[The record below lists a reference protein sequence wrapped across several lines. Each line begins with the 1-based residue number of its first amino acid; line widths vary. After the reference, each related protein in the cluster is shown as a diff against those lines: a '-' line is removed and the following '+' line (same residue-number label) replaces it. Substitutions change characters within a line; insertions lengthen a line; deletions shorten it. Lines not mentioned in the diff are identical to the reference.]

1 MRKPEDHDEYYDVPA
16 GEVLPD
22 TKVTKPTGP
31 FGVYHVDLPVDLE
44 QLHRV
49 DPPSRPVS
57 SQDIDKSLTQADI
70 PTTQDFPEGIEHTI
84 GEYRT
89 TPVDVFPGQDHQLP
103 VEPLSRKDIP
113 VVESSLDQI
122 HQQVPIPTDRN
133 VRRSVGGGVYHVD
146 QPVALETLHR
156 VEKPSFQSGEYPI
169 DQSVDS
175 IEPDDANISYS
186 QQIPSDQD
194 YNIGKLSAPDIPY
207 VEMRKPEDHDEY
219 YDVPAGEV
227 LPDTKVTKPTGPFG
241 VYHVDLPV
249 DLEQLHRVDPP
260 SRPVSSQD
268 IDKSLTQADIPTT
281 QDFPEG
287 IEHTIGEY
295 RTTPVDVVPGQDH
308 DLPVEP
314 LSRKDIPVVESS
326 VDQIHQQVPIPT
338 DRNVRRSVGGGVY
351 HVDQPVALETLHRVE
366 KPSFQSGEYPIDQ
379 SVDSIEPVDA
389 NIAYSQQIPSDQ
401 DYNIGKLSAPDIPH
415 VEMRKPEDHD
425 EYYDVPTGEVLPDTK
440 VTKPTGPFGVYHV
453 DLPVD
458 LEQLHRVDPPSRPVS
473 SQDIDKSLTQADIP
487 TTQDFPEGIEHTIGE
502 YRTTPVDVV
511 PGQDHD
517 LPVEPLSRKDIPVV
531 ESSVDQIHQQVP
543 IPTDQN
549 VRRSVGGG
557 VYHVDQPVALETLH
571 RVEKPSFQSGE
582 YPINQSVDS
591 IEPVETN
598 ISYSQQ
604 IPSDQDYN
612 IGKLSAPDIPHVE
625 MRKPEDHDEYYDVPT
640 GEVLPDSKVTKPT
653 GPFGVYHVDLPMD
666 LEQLRRV
673 DPPSRPVSS
682 QDIDKSLTQA
692 DIPTTQDFPEGIVHT
707 IGEYRTTPV
716 DIVPGQDHQ
725 LPVEPLSRKDIP
737 VVESSVD
744 QIHQQVPI
752 PTDRNV
758 RRSVGGGVYHVDQP
772 VALETLH
779 RVEKP
784 SFQSGEFPINQSV
797 DSIEPVETNISYSQQ
812 IPSDQDYNI
821 GKLSAPDIPHV
832 EMRKPEDHDEYYD
845 VPTGEVLPD
854 TKVTKPTGSFGV
866 YHVDLPVDL
875 EQLHRV
881 DPPSRPVSSQ
891 DIDKSLTQ
899 ADIRSTQDF
908 PEGIEHTIGEY
919 RTTPVYVFP
928 GQDHQLPV
936 EPLSRKDIH
945 VVEPSVGY
953 IGQQVPIPTDQN
965 IRRSVGGSVYP
976 VDHPVIPGTL
986 HYVDREYPVGQ
997 SADTTETGDVTLL
1010 HGRQLLPDQDYNIE
1024 ILSPQ
1029 DIPQVQMSK
1038 TKDNFQY
1045 HDLPASKQLQSIDVA
1060 KPSGPFGV
1068 YHVDLPVDLE
1078 QLHRA
1083 AKPSSQ
1089 GGSQP
1094 VDKPAGNADVTT
1106 RHDTPEIIGQSI
1118 GEYHTTPDLPT
1129 SQGQLPTKQDD
1140 HIIKQPIAPGVQ
1152 YNKISTQDTDAVHI
1166 PTDQYGQPISP
1177 FTAQDDHGNRLSI
1190 GAGVYHVD
1198 VPSNLEQLHRVDQH
1212 SQLRPTSDIDQP
1224 THQDVQGNIGLR
1236 AGQDVENNVVIPA
1249 PEGIRS
1255 VTVVSTPGIH
1265 HMSSQI
1271 VDMQSPVTSSDLK
1284 FPLAQEQYTGE
1295 GIPVPTSRD
1304 QLKKADIHIGEGQE
1318 LSSIEQLTDKGSSS
1332 VDPRG
1337 FALPSNKGNTYIG
1350 GLPVHADLPTSQE
1363 DHRDGLSTNRP
1374 SFHSDTPTGGSRL
1387 HHVDL
1392 STGQDSCKPIDLSV
1406 DQDPLV
1412 DNFPADQYCYY
1423 VDPPITEKISLAH
1436 ETTDLSTN
1444 KHIPLHSFHLS
1455 TGQDVH
1461 QHLPLQAHQVEL
1473 HHDDSRTEDGN
1484 QDTNK
1489 IVGVHCD
1496 KVSAGGQILT
1506 TVLTSDSDVGHL
1518 QEEDHNVD
1526 GSVSSDGAVPSIQA
1540 QVQNLNVTSCQ
1551 GQLKKDDL
1559 SSGQD
1564 KFKSVQ
1570 NTGQHRDDHE
1580 CRYGLKHTD
1589 QHGDDHEC
1597 RYGLKHTD
1605 QHGDDH
1611 ECRYGLKHTDQHGDD
1626 HECRYG
1632 LKHSDQHGDD
1642 HECRYGL
1649 KHSDQHGDDH
1659 ECRYGLKHTD
1669 QHGDDHECRYGL
1681 KHTDQHG
1688 DDHECRYGLK
1698 HTDQHGDDHE
1708 CRYGLKHTDQHG
1720 DDHECRYGL
1729 KHTDQHG
1736 DDHECRYGLKHTD
1749 QHGDDHECRYGLK
1762 HTDQHGDDH
1771 ECRYGLKHSDQHG
1784 DDHEYG
1790 LKHTDQHG
1798 DDRECRYGLKDSEQR
1813 QDDFQCQY
1821 SIKYI
1826 DQHRDNKECEYS
1838 LRHTDQGNVFECQY
1852 DLEHSDQYRDDQYCF
1867 YINPPVT
1874 EQIFLAPQTADPS
1887 VSKHVPLHCFH
1898 LSTGQ
1903 DVQQHIPLQSHQVDL
1918 RHADSQTGE
1927 NGNQVGDKTVDIHC
1941 NKVSTGGQILT
1952 TVLTSD
1958 SDAGHLQEEG
1968 GIVSVVQTHVQK
1980 NPTSEG
1986 AQSQKDD
1993 LSTGQGQSKLV
2004 QGTEQ
2009 QGTEYSFGQG
2019 LQQSSSTEC
2028 KYTFEHT
2035 GQSGESSSYNIE
2047 QTHITHSFP
2056 KSDELSGHQQGDVSI
2071 LHLSTQQP
2079 DAPSSSRS
2087 QSSTTQQGDI
2097 SYSTHISSQSTS
2109 DQDTLQFQDS
2119 RTPTVLSDPTKEVT
2133 TKKSSRKSRKSNR
2146 KKKKTSSQARLAV
2159 AGKTPT
2165 ITITEDSS
2173 SPHHDDDDEESDD
2186 YLRFIE
2192 KHQQKMQQQ
2201 QQQAAAAV
2209 DKAGQEPTTT
2219 TTTTVSSEGH
2229 GEESDDESEGK
2240 TRSVASIIQMFEQ
2253 TSDTALQ
2260 SSATDIVREVQ
2271 KSAQAT
2277 LRKESQEFVKQDSS
2291 EWVVIDDSDLDGF
2304 DAEKVPSANGT
2315 YVETEDSAPK
2325 VEEWVK
2331 VSAVKEK
2338 FEDKIKNGSM
2348 SEKTIIREATKVH
2361 TSTLA
2366 KHKSSEK
2373 ADDVDQPYGVPE
2385 PPDAHFKTPSDDE
2398 NLEFSEKLKMFTGK
2412 HAQNYY
2418 VTTQPDELLSSD
2430 EETPDTTSKGSERSY
2445 QTASETSEIRSE
2457 TVKVSS
2463 TGEQKSEVVEERRE
2477 STSSLIAKFEEA
2489 TTREKPS
2496 KKEAMSFDKDS
2507 KETVQKE
2514 VTKSWKTDSSQSA
2527 VQEIKESHVFQEKKE
2542 SISSEG
2548 ETPDL
2553 KEFPKESKETV
2564 SSVEKSFKTE
2574 TTEMKQKVE
2583 YSVDDGKVKE
2593 IFTSEDSQILSSKTL
2608 DKTISSLD
2616 KDISPELKDK
2626 SPSPEPQLK
2635 SRLHEAKEKT
2645 PSPEPQ
2651 LKSPSPEP
2659 QLKTPS
2665 PEPKEKTPSPE
2676 PKEKTPSPEPKEKSP
2691 SPKPKDKSPSP
2702 LQLKSKSPSP
2712 EPKEKTPSPP
2722 HMKSKSPSPPHL
2734 KSKSPSPEPKDKSP
2748 SPSHLKS
2755 KSPSPELKDKTPSPK
2770 LQLKSSSPKPKDKS
2784 PSPPHLKS
2792 KSPSP
2797 PHLKS
2802 KSPSPEPKDKSP
2814 SPLQLKSKSPS
2825 PEVKDK
2831 SPSPLHFKSKSPSPD
2846 LKEKS
2851 PSPPHLKSKSPSP
2864 SHLKSKSPSPEPK
2877 DKSPSPLQLK
2887 SKSPSPEPKDKSPS
2901 PLQLKSKSPSP
2912 ELKDKSPSPLQL
2924 KSKSPSPELKD
2935 KSPSP
2940 LQLKSKS
2947 PSPEPKDKSP
2957 SPLRLKS
2964 KSPSPEPKEK
2974 TPSPLRLKSKSPSPE
2989 PKDKS
2994 LSPLHLKSK
3003 SPSPELKEKTP
3014 SPLRLKSKSP
3024 SPEPKSKTPS
3034 PLQQKSKSPS
3044 PELKDKAPSPLHL
3057 KSKSPSPEIKEKT
3070 PSPPHLKSKSPSPE
3084 LKDKPPSPPH
3094 LKSKLPSPPHLKSKS
3109 PSPEPKGK
3117 TPSPEPKEKT
3127 PSPPHIKS
3135 KSPSPEPKAKSPSP
3149 PRLKSKS
3156 PSPEP
3161 KEKILS
3167 SKPQLKSPSP
3177 EPQLK
3182 ASSPEPQASEICPK
3196 PYDEEDFE
3204 IIEQEEILEAKI
3216 SIERQTPFEPAAIDL
3231 SSTDKVC
3238 PPKEHG
3244 AEPPDDG
3251 LQTQLEEEP
3260 HKDTDYEISRR
3271 EVFLEKESRSFYT
3284 SKPEPSKDIIS
3295 SKFAD
3300 KDVHTIVSTTSVK
3313 EVSTTI
3319 SEHTT
3324 KVIEDED
3331 KESTTISSEKDFLSK
3346 NEMRSPVCDD
3356 VQESK
3361 VVESVPADSVEVSPV
3376 EQKITRKSSS
3386 GELFEISRQEEK
3398 MIIDSPEKLEIHE
3411 WQTPAP
3417 EATERFDRQAESMS
3431 DESLVE
3437 VQLDA
3442 LKEDIREKV
3451 LEETQ
3456 ERAVKRLQQL
3466 QDVSDEESDEIFTHT
3481 DQRTKEEFTERS
3493 YEDSKKKVSS
3503 TESPGLS
3510 PTADHLKKD
3519 LGDRTEITYEFPVQ
3533 EDLSS
3538 DEGSKGSSLE
3548 MFLTHEKS
3556 CQEEEEEEKYTSP
3569 KDQTSVTHEQRIST
3583 VTSEYKTS
3591 STSEMIEESISKEEK
3606 SVYSSKISQEYRVED
3621 EQDMTSDEETSEEIQ
3636 ETDTSKKTAPQFSSI
3651 LSEEA
3656 TYFEIS
3662 RQEQFMTVASP
3673 EKIEYK
3679 TPAKSDGLS
3688 FSADPFLVSSA
3699 LAHETSVESIRSIPK
3714 AESPLTEQSPKH
3726 VAKDDTSDRTE
3737 EKYSVDLAALQAESD
3752 AKFKETSPH
3761 DFQEEKYLSSDDES
3775 DDDDHDDVDIMTEMD
3790 YMSKSQSIDVT
3801 DEMEKRSEDITDSG
3815 FKSGADDDLSRRST
3829 DKDQVDFTK
3838 SFPFQTSEEQLV
3850 KEEISNKEVRNESF
3864 KQETRVQETTVH
3876 EGSIEERK
3884 VLDDITPSKFTSESK
3899 IIEDVKVKRSET
3911 ATTEESTT
3919 RSTTVGDE
3927 IQSIKDETRSVK
3939 QKDVE
3944 SESKREQATVEDE
3957 FQKETTEELTT
3968 KDALKMHSEL
3978 TEGKSQTFEEDGTK
3992 IEISQEKSSVCDKSF
4007 EEEIGKQ
4014 QYEKESKDGEIQKI
4028 EDLEQKLTEKDSKL
4042 EIVTDTVSRE
4052 DDFQKEIKKEVAV
4065 KDESKLSM
4073 TITDDLMEIDKTDK
4087 KFKSQTSE
4095 IEENVQ
4101 HEDTFHKEVV
4111 ELKEPETARVLEVIE
4126 GEDSGGESD
4135 HSFIEHSDEENEQME
4150 ALTRSGHLMTST
4162 RMEDLV
4168 EEEVDETEAE
4178 DQFIDRREYFEHQ
4191 QRDTIDF
4198 RIVQRNGG
4206 PDFNATDRFPPL
4218 HPDKDVTSVRKGTLK
4233 DSDIPS
4239 KSQQPVQ
4246 PQEDQIPFLGKQE
4259 TVQEITDTKT
4269 STLTNEKST
4278 IGQSTGLFPSES
4290 LKETEKVSHKIATDK
4305 VNFTEDF
4312 TSYNSHIT
4320 DDYTNYSSDFSSYHR
4335 DGSGLGARNILV
4347 PSSSTEAQERSAT
4360 PSASDDDDSS
4370 GEYYSTERIKKL
4382 RAIDQ
4387 MTESIEY
4394 PLKDKTDKDSN
4405 GRPLSPTE
4413 YTLMTESQ
4421 LELHEALQSVVDDQD
4436 IMTQSM
4442 IESHESLT
4450 QSMIDPMTQSQIGEE
4465 FRRSLDSQSDIDSR
4479 MSIELSREAELEQ
4492 EESDLKKDE
4501 ERPPSPSEFTLLTS
4515 LEQEELAKALGLQDN
4530 GLTAVEI
4537 EDEYES
4543 VDKDRDETSQQL
4555 AQQPSA
4561 PTRDDQFTADAD
4573 LKGIDKQEIIFEQ
4586 MVEQIVCEGNKISMP
4601 DSTLQDEDS
4610 VSTEPALMS
4619 SSQSRDNNTYSSISS
4634 SDFGEQVAAV
4644 QSQQPCREDSGS
4656 DDRALTEEDFERMMS
4671 SYENVYDGVQLAPEV
4686 SKLAMNAS
4694 DLDIGD
4700 RFDTKQLDLH
4710 LQPTGRSSSYEQ
4722 LYKETGEEI
4731 AETSEQA
4738 EQVVYSAE
4746 SKEDMPRTD
4755 QHDVQRELITAAKD
4769 EEEKEEE
4776 EEENLSSSSSEVAQV
4791 EDVDFLPDAEM
4802 RDTSEEKT
4810 EETDVEEQFSP
4821 LPKSSPAS
4829 KGALDLRLEDKF
4841 FSFTQSPVES
4851 PTAEIANEISPAQ
4864 DLLDV
4869 KDMQIT
4875 VGLSPSEINA
4885 KSKLGSLS
4893 EFYETKTTED
4903 FKTMSKI
4910 IASKTP
4916 RVEYEKDSGE
4926 SFNIPRISTDSDT
4939 TEERLELDNVT
4950 EQSATS
4956 LMSEEHDGTEDD
4968 YKRETPEERAERLS
4982 SMAFDNM
4989 GFAGEDVV
4997 DSEIKTHSDDFSEES
5012 PSLAAKEISPE
5023 DLEEKSHQFDFPAVH
5038 QEIWQMGIQALGK
5051 TKLSE
5056 ENEMFSSS
5064 MKFEEVTHKVS
5075 FEKDDDEESG
5085 AAMYSESEETSRSES
5100 GDTKDQNSF
5109 QESIQRSK
5117 TSDGQFEAT
5126 SEIRT
5131 EKTIVTSSRAQVSLS
5146 ESQSKMI
5153 TETKVYQAKEPS
5165 EGIELTGHDATEKT
5179 ARHLTTT
5186 ASEPIISHP
5195 FDQSTVET
5203 ISPEAS
5209 SSDSEGFYDKES
5221 GKKLPWETV
5230 HHFSRQFSDNY
5241 LEQQEK
5247 QGIVTVQSVDMGVF
5261 YRRSSK
5267 DYSNITFSEQDI
5279 SESIAE
5285 EEEEPPKRVTFT
5297 LSEDLE
5303 EFPSEVATGSDESK
5317 HDDEV
5322 EQEIRKPDDIF
5333 DESVKDQIVVK
5344 TIKKQPTAL
5353 SKTEEPVVTTSKT
5366 EEPVVTTSKTE
5377 EPVVTTSRTEEPV
5390 VTTSKTEE
5398 PVVTTSKT
5406 EEPVV
5411 TTSKTEEPV
5420 VTTSK
5425 TEEPVVTTSKTEE
5438 SIITTSKT
5446 EEPIVT
5452 TSKTEK
5458 SVFSTFKTEEHVTS
5472 SKGEEPVITTVK
5484 TEHITTT
5491 YKTGEPV
5498 ITTSKK
5504 EESVIK
5510 TSKTEE
5516 PVITT
5521 SRTEDI
5527 TIASEAEEPAFVT
5540 SKTEHVTTSTT
5551 EEPVVTTSKTEE
5563 YVTSTTE
5570 EPVVTTSKTEEY
5582 VTSTTE
5588 EPVITTSKT
5597 EEYVT
5602 TSTTEEPVIITSK
5615 TEERIITS
5623 TTKEPVVT
5631 TFKSEEHV
5639 KTSKTEECVITTS
5652 KAEEPVSTTMTEEHV
5667 TTKSESEEP
5676 VVTTTRTER
5685 IITTSKIGEPVITTS
5700 KTEHVTTTSK
5710 TGEPDVTTTK
5720 TEEFFTT
5727 TSEPGE
5733 PVITTSETG
5742 EPVVTTSKTEE
5753 RVITTSKREEPVI
5766 RTSKTEHFTVDPKD
5780 KFDIPTAKT
5789 DHVTTTTKSAHVTVT
5804 STVEHV
5810 IKTSKKKDD
5819 IEEAEE
5825 ESIVEAKKDI
5835 LEPYDRMSGE
5845 YEATVLAN
5853 IMDDHSSKQ
5862 EKAPESPDEL
5872 SREDTLKEKDLEY
5885 EMVSKSAGD
5894 LASPSESKSSDL
5906 SLDLSSEKLP
5916 SKDDL
5921 DEEHQLRPK
5930 PDSEEVSPKSGIIGV
5945 VSIESRMAQK
5955 ELLQESADEKDRS
5968 LSPSVDSDEL
5978 STTYES
5984 QAELQEELWS
5994 EIPPVDRYP
6003 APARRK
6009 HYADGESSEAE
6020 KESPEIELSPIAEA
6034 PASKT
6039 DSEEQ
6044 EESKMTAQ
6052 DRRVTFL
6059 SEESK
6064 EKLRQSISNEDLVK
6078 TSTSSSEVSNEPT
6091 LLAASYDL
6099 DSGHVSHIV
6108 TAYDMSPDTIE
6119 SQVPHPPAPKA
6130 ILSSPEDDVFEVEP
6144 TVGTT
6149 RTDEPCTEP
6158 DSEKSYTGPQSE
6170 VIIIEDICV
6179 SKDKTGSESTESLP
6193 PTPAPTPKDAT
6204 TIKDTVCNLQD
6215 AANKLQT
6222 EGLFDR
6228 QFGSVSSE
6236 TSEKRPSSFEKD
6248 FSKDESSDDDDDHG
6262 QSFEMVSPTEIIGY
6276 DQYAAKYLQ
6285 GGIAGCIE
6293 TASLTASVESLSTS
6307 GSSFADLRASEPT
6320 SMKSSLEEFASA
6332 TAFVEPS
6339 APPMEEV
6346 CKIPSSH
6353 TMKPDTDSSPD
6364 QSLFSSS
6371 DASEK
6376 GAATMDIV
6384 ASSVAS
6390 PGACRPDLLPSDS
6403 FQKSLSTEEISETE
6417 NIEDIAADR
6426 ISQLPNGP
6434 TEVDFQ
6440 PDIDSVSSTVKTVV
6454 PAAPPDLVQS
6464 SPSYVME
6471 EEKSQQ
6477 EDVAMELEDNQI
6489 SAGSDAAV
6497 RDVMTDSLIED
6508 VKLSAEQQEVLVTSD
6523 QTLYELEMPMEEEAS
6538 PIEQVGPTSATVSI
6552 TETTSSVVVKTEA
6565 PTVEFHEE
6573 QREIYPAEMVESR
6586 SPTEIVGLEPVLDD
6600 LEEQPYELKKD
6611 EIYPGKRALEFDVS
6625 SYETLLEESKERQQE
6640 GETSVVEVSHLIR
6653 EDQRINLD
6661 DTDEETVQFSDQLK
6675 SDHDVSFVHTSEKV
6689 CTDMVEEEFSDLS
6702 KDASYEQVELAESS
6716 LEFAEKAEEELE
6728 ALAGKTPEISFEPSK
6743 GEQDL
6748 DRPISPTP
6756 QDSQEGVL
6764 SDDYEKVSASISTE
6778 ELEKTAT
6785 VFVDSVLEEA
6795 SKVQEKAQVF
6805 PEQTEAEKPIDET
6818 TFDDSKESEKMVA
6831 FSFSEQFDPSMMCRS
6846 QPAFFSAPP
6855 PPSHPPPFTKQRDDD
6870 MPEITITEH
6879 LHKSIDKDDFV
6890 PSGFVPSHMPD
6901 SSSEQEDKESDEK
6914 ESGDDSPKGE
6924 GMSYFEMIQDEMEFE
6939 SEETEKNGVSSHEPS
6954 SSAFVIADAHA
6965 GSAKTFTSEQ
6975 ELEWNVQKFSE
6986 TPDKVPTTS
6995 SFEDSFSLQTKTEPV
7010 PISSSKQ
7017 FQRDSET
7024 KDSSKNGFLG
7034 FEPSVMHATDILSPE
7049 DIADTSSVDSFT
7061 TVVGVDQEG
7070 DECDDDRLADVASM
7084 TSSIHSDIYSMHTE
7098 PEEEEPYDWPLLTEE
7113 DKSGESSPC
7122 SDRFEMIGKT
7132 ALSVISEKS
7141 DEDRFEMIE
7150 KDELEALSDSHSS
7163 SKTSPEMISASP
7175 GTVGHTHGYPNIRY
7189 AGRSREKDDGSAAS
7203 SVSSSLLEFER
7214 LEGEI
7219 GQFGSLGSN
7228 EAHSLPSSFD
7238 SRNFHWRAADRD
7250 DVSVASSLGEFE
7262 RLERQIALGGSIGSF
7277 SSIDKLMPS
7286 GQGSATNGSMSSL
7299 AEFENLEKECTGG
7312 GYSSSGDDRHSSSSG
7327 HSKRSASSSL
7337 AEFERLEQEIVISE
7351 ELAAEAKKIA
7361 SILESGELPEYPESE
7376 SLGSSYQSNGHMRD
7390 VPEIIGNFDIEQ
7402 DSIDGDDIDKDSL
7415 SSEEPKMQDV
7425 SQVAKEEEDDIDSL
7439 DGDSKDEL
7447 TSSVIFVSNAEIQD
7461 SSEMG
7466 QFDFDR
7472 DSLQGDDTAMQFS
7485 VESLQLD
7492 QDASF
7497 DMHSSVDSLEI
7508 KDKFSRDM
7516 QSSADSLELKERMSK
7531 EMVDSTDSL
7540 EFKDTVKDTDKFET
7554 DSLVD
7559 QDDIMQT
7566 SSDSLDAFPALTHQN
7581 IMEASL
7587 ESARWS
7593 LSSSYFS
7600 HSSQETLR
7608 SESHSDSSHSRDV
7621 MQMSA
7626 ESVDFDKDR
7635 RFESSDTEMD
7645 YKTVSSKTLTSS
7657 ALDPEIRMITGISHP
7672 NNPFLDNEGN
7682 VRTDL
7687 GYPGHFRN
7695 KYEYSKFDKE
7705 GNYRWN
7711 TEFEETTRNNS
7722 YLNWGPYQEKKKVYT
7737 MTEWEAMR
7745 NAKKRS
7751 ADNEELGGDSEQ
7763 VSVIPDNHFAQLNNK
7778 EVSSNLPSEHTTSHP
7793 RTSSPPPSTVLRPS
7807 SPVSS
7812 TTATTTT
7819 TTTTTT
7825 YYSSS
7830 NSSSSS
7836 SSTYHAAVTRPDSSS
7851 TSQTAATSDP
7861 LLYHHK
7867 HTDLPQQMSTEESQ
7881 SKTEDRR
7888 DSDVAPDAET
7898 EDSAQATS
7906 LMMKKEIHKKT
7917 YMRDGREETF
7927 IQEESRVEQQNETPE
7942 ELRESMQQIID
7953 QFMQTPSEFDQRQ
7966 CLEDD
7971 V

>member
-1 MRKPEDHDEYYDVPA
+1 MTAILTPASAHYVIKTDRRLHPPGSPKFESDGNSSFLRAARDGNLSEVLEYLKGSTDINTSNSNGLNALHLASKEGHINIVTELLRRGANVEAATKKGNTALHIASLAGHEEIVKILVQNGAKVNVQSMTGFTPLYMAAQEGHSEVVKFLLDNGASQSLATVDGFTPLAVALQQGHDKVVAVLLEHDTKGKVRLPALHIAAKKDDIGSANLLLQNDHNADSSTKSGGLVNDTTKSGFTPLHIAAHYGNVNVGTLLIQKGADVNYKAKNNITPLHVASRWGKSNMVILLLDHDATIEERTRDGLTPLHCAARSGHENVVDLLLERGAPFSAKTKNGLTPLHMAAQGDHVDCARLLLYHKALVDDVTVDYLTPLHVAAHCGNVKTAKLLLDRKSDPNARALNGFTPLHIACKKNRIKVVELLLKYDASIEATTESGLTPLHVASFMGHMNISIYLIQHNANPDYPTVRGETALHLAARANQTDIIRILLRNGATVDAKAREQQTPLHIAARLGNVDNVVLLLQHGASPNATTKDLYTPLHIAAKEGHEEVAAALLDQGADHSLTTKKGFTPLHIAAKYGNIKVARLLLLKNAEPDVQGKNGLTPLHVATHYNHVNVALLLLDNKASPQAMAKNGYSPLHIAAKKNQMDIATTLLEFGANPAAGSKNGFTPLHLASQEGHTDMVSLLLEHKANVNDKATNGLAPIHLAAQEDKVNVAEVLVKFGSEIDPQTKAGYTPLHTACHFGQTNMVRFLLDHNASVSSTTKLGYTPLHQAAQQGHVMVINLLLKNKASPNAVTNTGQTALSIAQRLGYISVVDTLKNLTEVTETLPAIEDKYKVVAPETMTETMLSDSEDEGDDLMPQSPVFGKPLSEQHVYLPYYEGQTLQMREDTISIEKGDITSPLDLSFDKDLRKVRATSQEARTRDISPGLAYPKYLEKGPDYEAEMIYYSGDVLSPQEKHQQGHDSVIANGFSTLDQLSPSLERDRLSTCDKDSAFDRESILGRHSPYPQQAELAYARNVSSRPPTSLGSYIDDENLSYVDDIDSSSLQKGDYFAEDIYARESFRYGREAGPVYRDTMISQSVAPRTEAVVYQGELTGSIATDTGSDFRFLPDDSIPKQQDYLEHQIISHTYASHPDNRYLNNTMESSRYSSYSGSSFNTSFDPDNVAVDRTPTYSGKLKWKSFLVSFMVDARGGAMRGSRHSGVRIIIPPRKAYMPTRVTCKLIKREKLSHPPPLNEGEALASRILEMGPVGVKFLGPVIIEVPHFASLRGKEREIAIIRCDDGEKWTEHPILATEEAVNDTLNGSFEGQNSSASSLWKLDQEDELVAKRITRILTTDFPMYFAIVTRVRQENQTIGFEGGMLSSTVVPQVQTIFPEGALTKKIPVGLQAQPIAPELVAKMLGNRVAVSPIVTVAPRRRKFHKPITLTIPVPRAAQKGMINQYGGEAPTLRLLCSISGKRGTTPA
-16 GEVLPD
+16 VWEDITASTQLTFVNDCVSFTTTVSARFWLMDCQNVNEASRMATELYQEAVVVPFMAKFVIFAKRHAPEEGKLRMFCMTDDKIDKTLEKQEKFTEVARSRDVEVLQGRPQYVEMAGNLIPVTKSGDQLYVHFRAFRENRLPCTVKVRDLDQEAAARVAFMKEPKVARGEAPQSPICNLNIVLPD
-22 TKVTKPTGP
+22 VSKADSTEITSEEALEVRKRHSLLREHGIVLQDTISRAQMKIVDVADTLQGDWVMLAQQLDITMSEINKIKTDYNTVNDQALAMLHLWVEKNGEKASGNALEKALIRINREDVVKKCMYDVVTVEDEVDMAAGRVAMDQSGFDTFKEEVGISRDSSMKRGISLDVSYDEQDMIKESESAEESGSDADTERHRIAKAPP
-31 FGVYHVDLPVDLE
+31 PPAAMSQDEVLVKHVD
-44 QLHRV
+44 HR
-49 DPPSRPVS
+49 RPE
-57 SQDIDKSLTQADI
+57 AA
-70 PTTQDFPEGIEHTI
+70 
-84 GEYRT
+84 
-89 TPVDVFPGQDHQLP
+89 
-103 VEPLSRKDIP
+103 
-113 VVESSLDQI
+113 
-122 HQQVPIPTDRN
+122 
-133 VRRSVGGGVYHVD
+133 
-146 QPVALETLHR
+146 PVA
-156 VEKPSFQSGEYPI
+156 
-169 DQSVDS
+169 
-175 IEPDDANISYS
+175 
-186 QQIPSDQD
+186 
-194 YNIGKLSAPDIPY
+194 
-207 VEMRKPEDHDEY
+207 
-219 YDVPAGEV
+219 
-227 LPDTKVTKPTGPFG
+227 
-241 VYHVDLPV
+241 
-249 DLEQLHRVDPP
+249 
-260 SRPVSSQD
+260 
-268 IDKSLTQADIPTT
+268 
-281 QDFPEG
+281 
-287 IEHTIGEY
+287 
-295 RTTPVDVVPGQDH
+295 
-308 DLPVEP
+308 
-314 LSRKDIPVVESS
+314 ESS
-326 VDQIHQQVPIPT
+326 VDDT
-338 DRNVRRSVGGGVY
+338 DRKKN
-351 HVDQPVALETLHRVE
+351 AFVE
-366 KPSFQSGEYPIDQ
+366 F
-379 SVDSIEPVDA
+379 A
-389 NIAYSQQIPSDQ
+389 
-401 DYNIGKLSAPDIPH
+401 
-415 VEMRKPEDHD
+415 
-425 EYYDVPTGEVLPDTK
+425 
-440 VTKPTGPFGVYHV
+440 
-453 DLPVD
+453 
-458 LEQLHRVDPPSRPVS
+458 
-473 SQDIDKSLTQADIP
+473 
-487 TTQDFPEGIEHTIGE
+487 
-502 YRTTPVDVV
+502 
-511 PGQDHD
+511 
-517 LPVEPLSRKDIPVV
+517 
-531 ESSVDQIHQQVP
+531 
-543 IPTDQN
+543 
-549 VRRSVGGG
+549 
-557 VYHVDQPVALETLH
+557 
-571 RVEKPSFQSGE
+571 
-582 YPINQSVDS
+582 
-591 IEPVETN
+591 
-598 ISYSQQ
+598 
-604 IPSDQDYN
+604 
-612 IGKLSAPDIPHVE
+612 
-625 MRKPEDHDEYYDVPT
+625 
-640 GEVLPDSKVTKPT
+640 
-653 GPFGVYHVDLPMD
+653 
-666 LEQLRRV
+666 
-673 DPPSRPVSS
+673 
-682 QDIDKSLTQA
+682 
-692 DIPTTQDFPEGIVHT
+692 
-707 IGEYRTTPV
+707 
-716 DIVPGQDHQ
+716 
-725 LPVEPLSRKDIP
+725 
-737 VVESSVD
+737 
-744 QIHQQVPI
+744 
-752 PTDRNV
+752 
-758 RRSVGGGVYHVDQP
+758 
-772 VALETLH
+772 
-779 RVEKP
+779 
-784 SFQSGEFPINQSV
+784 
-797 DSIEPVETNISYSQQ
+797 
-812 IPSDQDYNI
+812 
-821 GKLSAPDIPHV
+821 
-832 EMRKPEDHDEYYD
+832 
-845 VPTGEVLPD
+845 
-854 TKVTKPTGSFGV
+854 
-866 YHVDLPVDL
+866 
-875 EQLHRV
+875 
-881 DPPSRPVSSQ
+881 
-891 DIDKSLTQ
+891 
-899 ADIRSTQDF
+899 
-908 PEGIEHTIGEY
+908 
-919 RTTPVYVFP
+919 
-928 GQDHQLPV
+928 
-936 EPLSRKDIH
+936 
-945 VVEPSVGY
+945 
-953 IGQQVPIPTDQN
+953 
-965 IRRSVGGSVYP
+965 
-976 VDHPVIPGTL
+976 
-986 HYVDREYPVGQ
+986 
-997 SADTTETGDVTLL
+997 
-1010 HGRQLLPDQDYNIE
+1010 RQ
-1024 ILSPQ
+1024 
-1029 DIPQVQMSK
+1029 M
-1038 TKDNFQY
+1038 
-1045 HDLPASKQLQSIDVA
+1045 
-1060 KPSGPFGV
+1060 
-1068 YHVDLPVDLE
+1068 
-1078 QLHRA
+1078 
-1083 AKPSSQ
+1083 
-1089 GGSQP
+1089 
-1094 VDKPAGNADVTT
+1094 
-1106 RHDTPEIIGQSI
+1106 
-1118 GEYHTTPDLPT
+1118 
-1129 SQGQLPTKQDD
+1129 
-1140 HIIKQPIAPGVQ
+1140 
-1152 YNKISTQDTDAVHI
+1152 
-1166 PTDQYGQPISP
+1166 
-1177 FTAQDDHGNRLSI
+1177 
-1190 GAGVYHVD
+1190 
-1198 VPSNLEQLHRVDQH
+1198 
-1212 SQLRPTSDIDQP
+1212 
-1224 THQDVQGNIGLR
+1224 
-1236 AGQDVENNVVIPA
+1236 
-1249 PEGIRS
+1249 
-1255 VTVVSTPGIH
+1255 
-1265 HMSSQI
+1265 
-1271 VDMQSPVTSSDLK
+1271 
-1284 FPLAQEQYTGE
+1284 
-1295 GIPVPTSRD
+1295 
-1304 QLKKADIHIGEGQE
+1304 
-1318 LSSIEQLTDKGSSS
+1318 
-1332 VDPRG
+1332 
-1337 FALPSNKGNTYIG
+1337 
-1350 GLPVHADLPTSQE
+1350 
-1363 DHRDGLSTNRP
+1363 
-1374 SFHSDTPTGGSRL
+1374 
-1387 HHVDL
+1387 
-1392 STGQDSCKPIDLSV
+1392 
-1406 DQDPLV
+1406 
-1412 DNFPADQYCYY
+1412 
-1423 VDPPITEKISLAH
+1423 
-1436 ETTDLSTN
+1436 
-1444 KHIPLHSFHLS
+1444 
-1455 TGQDVH
+1455 
-1461 QHLPLQAHQVEL
+1461 
-1473 HHDDSRTEDGN
+1473 
-1484 QDTNK
+1484 
-1489 IVGVHCD
+1489 
-1496 KVSAGGQILT
+1496 
-1506 TVLTSDSDVGHL
+1506 
-1518 QEEDHNVD
+1518 
-1526 GSVSSDGAVPSIQA
+1526 
-1540 QVQNLNVTSCQ
+1540 
-1551 GQLKKDDL
+1551 
-1559 SSGQD
+1559 
-1564 KFKSVQ
+1564 
-1570 NTGQHRDDHE
+1570 
-1580 CRYGLKHTD
+1580 
-1589 QHGDDHEC
+1589 
-1597 RYGLKHTD
+1597 
-1605 QHGDDH
+1605 
-1611 ECRYGLKHTDQHGDD
+1611 
-1626 HECRYG
+1626 
-1632 LKHSDQHGDD
+1632 
-1642 HECRYGL
+1642 
-1649 KHSDQHGDDH
+1649 
-1659 ECRYGLKHTD
+1659 
-1669 QHGDDHECRYGL
+1669 
-1681 KHTDQHG
+1681 
-1688 DDHECRYGLK
+1688 
-1698 HTDQHGDDHE
+1698 
-1708 CRYGLKHTDQHG
+1708 
-1720 DDHECRYGL
+1720 
-1729 KHTDQHG
+1729 
-1736 DDHECRYGLKHTD
+1736 
-1749 QHGDDHECRYGLK
+1749 
-1762 HTDQHGDDH
+1762 
-1771 ECRYGLKHSDQHG
+1771 
-1784 DDHEYG
+1784 
-1790 LKHTDQHG
+1790 
-1798 DDRECRYGLKDSEQR
+1798 
-1813 QDDFQCQY
+1813 
-1821 SIKYI
+1821 
-1826 DQHRDNKECEYS
+1826 
-1838 LRHTDQGNVFECQY
+1838 
-1852 DLEHSDQYRDDQYCF
+1852 
-1867 YINPPVT
+1867 
-1874 EQIFLAPQTADPS
+1874 
-1887 VSKHVPLHCFH
+1887 
-1898 LSTGQ
+1898 
-1903 DVQQHIPLQSHQVDL
+1903 
-1918 RHADSQTGE
+1918 
-1927 NGNQVGDKTVDIHC
+1927 
-1941 NKVSTGGQILT
+1941 
-1952 TVLTSD
+1952 
-1958 SDAGHLQEEG
+1958 
-1968 GIVSVVQTHVQK
+1968 
-1980 NPTSEG
+1980 
-1986 AQSQKDD
+1986 
-1993 LSTGQGQSKLV
+1993 
-2004 QGTEQ
+2004 
-2009 QGTEYSFGQG
+2009 
-2019 LQQSSSTEC
+2019 
-2028 KYTFEHT
+2028 
-2035 GQSGESSSYNIE
+2035 
-2047 QTHITHSFP
+2047 
-2056 KSDELSGHQQGDVSI
+2056 DELSDMEETIKPVATSEQELVS
-2071 LHLSTQQP
+2071 H
-2079 DAPSSSRS
+2079 R
-2087 QSSTTQQGDI
+2087 TTE
-2097 SYSTHISSQSTS
+2097 
-2109 DQDTLQFQDS
+2109 LA
-2119 RTPTVLSDPTKEVT
+2119 
-2133 TKKSSRKSRKSNR
+2133 
-2146 KKKKTSSQARLAV
+2146 QARDRLSEEMESNQH
-2159 AGKTPT
+2159 TPSAT
-2165 ITITEDSS
+2165 
-2173 SPHHDDDDEESDD
+2173 
-2186 YLRFIE
+2186 
-2192 KHQQKMQQQ
+2192 
-2201 QQQAAAAV
+2201 
-2209 DKAGQEPTTT
+2209 AGQEPTTT

-2277 LRKESQEFVKQDSS
+2277 LRKESKEFTKQDSS
-2291 EWVVIDDSDLDGF
+2291 EWVVIDNSDLDGF
-2304 DAEKVPSANGT
+2304 DAEKLPSANGT

-2366 KHKSSEK
+2366 KHKASEK
-2373 ADDVDQPYGVPE
+2373 ADDIDQPYGVPE

-2398 NLEFSEKLKMFTGK
+2398 NLDFSEKLKMFTGK

-2418 VTTQPDELLSSD
+2418 VTTQADELLSSD

-2463 TGEQKSEVVEERRE
+2463 AGEQKSEVIEERRE
-2477 STSSLIAKFEEA
+2477 STSSLIAKFEEV
-2489 TTREKPS
+2489 TNREKS
-2496 KKEAMSFDKDS
+2496 LKKEDS

-2527 VQEIKESHVFQEKKE
+2527 VQEEKESHVFQEKKE
-2542 SISSEG
+2542 SISSES

-2553 KEFPKESKETV
+2553 KEVHKDSKETV

-2635 SRLHEAKEKT
+2635 SHLPEAKEKT

-2651 LKSPSPEP
+2651 LKSPSPKPKE
-2659 QLKTPS
+2659 KSPS
-2665 PEPKEKTPSPE
+2665 PEPKEKSPSPQ
-2676 PKEKTPSPEPKEKSP
+2676 PKDKSP

-2722 HMKSKSPSPPHL
+2722 HVKSKSPSPPHL

-2755 KSPSPELKDKTPSPK
+2755 KSPSPELKDKSPSPK
-2770 LQLKSSSPKPKDKS
+2770 LQLKSSSPKPKDKT

-2825 PEVKDK
+2825 PEIKDK
-2831 SPSPLHFKSKSPSPD
+2831 SPSPLHLKSKSPSPD
-2846 LKEKS
+2846 LKEKT

-2887 SKSPSPEPKDKSPS
+2887 SKSPSPEPKDKS
-2901 PLQLKSKSPSP
+2901 
-2912 ELKDKSPSPLQL
+2912 
-2924 KSKSPSPELKD
+2924 
-2935 KSPSP
+2935 
-2940 LQLKSKS
+2940 
-2947 PSPEPKDKSP
+2947 
-2957 SPLRLKS
+2957 
-2964 KSPSPEPKEK
+2964 
-2974 TPSPLRLKSKSPSPE
+2974 PSPLRLKSKSPSPE

-3034 PLQQKSKSPS
+3034 PLQKSKSPS
-3044 PELKDKAPSPLHL
+3044 PDPKDKAPSPLHL
-3057 KSKSPSPEIKEKT
+3057 KSKSPSPELKGKT
-3070 PSPPHLKSKSPSPE
+3070 PSPPHLKSKSPSPD
-3084 LKDKPPSPPH
+3084 LKDKSPSPLH

-3109 PSPEPKGK
+3109 PSPESKGK

-3167 SKPQLKSPSP
+3167 PEPQLKSPSP

-3182 ASSPEPQASEICPK
+3182 APSPEPQASEICPK

-3216 SIERQTPFEPAAIDL
+3216 SLERQTPFEPAAIDL

-3295 SKFAD
+3295 SKLVD
-3300 KDVHTIVSTTSVK
+3300 KDVHTIVSTTSIK

-3331 KESTTISSEKDFLSK
+3331 KESTTISSEEDFLSK

-3356 VQESK
+3356 IQESK
-3361 VVESVPADSVEVSPV
+3361 VVESVPADSVKVSPV

-3398 MIIDSPEKLEIHE
+3398 MIIDSPEKLEIHD
-3411 WQTPAP
+3411 WQTSAP

-3456 ERAVKRLQQL
+3456 ERSVRRLQQL

-3493 YEDSKKKVSS
+3493 YEDSKKKASS

-3538 DEGSKGSSLE
+3538 DEGSKGSSLDL
-3548 MFLTHEKS
+3548 FLTHEKS
-3556 CQEEEEEEKYTSP
+3556 CQEEEEHYTSH
-3569 KDQTSVTHEQRIST
+3569 KDQPSVTHERQVST

-3591 STSEMIEESISKEEK
+3591 STSEMIEESVSKEEK
-3606 SVYSSKISQEYRVED
+3606 SVYPSKISQEYRVED
-3621 EQDMTSDEETSEEIQ
+3621 EQDMTSDEETSEEIH

-3662 RQEQFMTVASP
+3662 RREQFMTVGSP
-3673 EKIEYK
+3673 EKIEFK

-3699 LAHETSVESIRSIPK
+3699 LAHETSVENIRSIPK

-3737 EKYSVDLAALQAESD
+3737 EKYSVDLAALQAEAD

-3775 DDDDHDDVDIMTEMD
+3775 DVDDHDDVDIMTEMD

-3838 SFPFQTSEEQLV
+3838 PFPFQTSEEQLV

-3978 TEGKSQTFEEDGTK
+3978 TEGKSETFEEDGTK

-4007 EEEIGKQ
+4007 EEEIEKQ
-4014 QYEKESKDGEIQKI
+4014 QYEKQSKDGEIQKI

-4135 HSFIEHSDEENEQME
+4135 HSFIEHSDEENEQIE
-4150 ALTRSGHLMTST
+4150 ALTRSGHLMSST

-4168 EEEVDETEAE
+4168 EEEIDETEVE
-4178 DQFIDRREYFEHQ
+4178 DQFIDRREYFEYQ

-4198 RIVQRNGG
+4198 RIVHRNGG
-4206 PDFNATDRFPPL
+4206 PDFNTTDRFPPL
-4218 HPDKDVTSVRKGTLK
+4218 HPDKDVTPVLKGTLK

-4290 LKETEKVSHKIATDK
+4290 LKETEKVSHKIATEK

-4335 DGSGLGARNILV
+4335 DGSGLGTRNILV

-4360 PSASDDDDSS
+4360 PSASDDDSS
-4370 GEYYSTERIKKL
+4370 GEYYSSERIKKL
-4382 RAIDQ
+4382 RVIDQ

-4465 FRRSLDSQSDIDSR
+4465 FRRSLDSQSDIDGR
-4479 MSIELSREAELEQ
+4479 TSIDASQQMFIDQSREAELEQ
-4492 EESDLKKDE
+4492 EEDFVESDLKKGE

-4543 VDKDRDETSQQL
+4543 VNKDRDETSQQL

-4561 PTRDDQFTADAD
+4561 TTRDDQFTTDAD

-4722 LYKETGEEI
+4722 LYKETGKEI

-4746 SKEDMPRTD
+4746 SKDMPRTD

-4769 EEEKEEE
+4769 EEEKEEEE

-4851 PTAEIANEISPAQ
+4851 PAAEIANEISPAQ

-4910 IASKTP
+4910 ISSKSP
-4916 RVEYEKDSGE
+4916 RVEYEKDTGE
-4926 SFNIPRISTDSDT
+4926 SFNIPKISTDSDT

-5023 DLEEKSHQFDFPAVH
+5023 DLEEKPHQFDFPAVH

-5165 EGIELTGHDATEKT
+5165 EEIQLTGHDATEKT
-5179 ARHLTTT
+5179 ARLLTTT

-5267 DYSNITFSEQDI
+5267 DYSNVTFSEQDI

-5303 EFPSEVATGSDESK
+5303 EFPSEVVTGSDESK

-5344 TIKKQPTAL
+5344 TVKKQPTAL
-5353 SKTEEPVVTTSKT
+5353 SKVDAVVITTSKT
-5366 EEPVVTTSKTE
+5366 EEPIVTTSKME

-5390 VTTSKTEE
+5390 VTTSEE
-5398 PVVTTSKT
+5398 PVV
-5406 EEPVV
+5406 
-5411 TTSKTEEPV
+5411 
-5420 VTTSK
+5420 
-5425 TEEPVVTTSKTEE
+5425 
-5438 SIITTSKT
+5438 TTSKT

-5458 SVFSTFKTEEHVTS
+5458 SVFSKFKTEEHVTS

-5491 YKTGEPV
+5491 YKTGEPI

-5527 TIASEAEEPAFVT
+5527 TIASEAEEPAIVT
-5540 SKTEHVTTSTT
+5540 SKTEEHVTTSTT
-5551 EEPVVTTSKTEE
+5551 EEPVITTSKTEE

-5570 EPVVTTSKTEEY
+5570 EPVITTSKTEEY

-5602 TSTTEEPVIITSK
+5602 TSKTEEPVIVTSK
-5615 TEERIITS
+5615 TEERVITS

-5631 TFKSEEHV
+5631 TFKTEEHV

-5652 KAEEPVSTTMTEEHV
+5652 KAEEPVSTTTETEEHV
-5667 TTKSESEEP
+5667 TTESESEEP

-5685 IITTSKIGEPVITTS
+5685 IIRTSKIGEPVITTS

-5720 TEEFFTT
+5720 TEEFVTT

-5742 EPVVTTSKTEE
+5742 EPVITTSKTEE

-5766 RTSKTEHFTVDPKD
+5766 RTSKTEHFTVDSKE

-5810 IKTSKKKDD
+5810 VKTSKKKGD

-5825 ESIVEAKKDI
+5825 HVTITSREKHVPEEPKAEEESAVEAKKDI

-5862 EKAPESPDEL
+5862 EKTSESPEEL

-5885 EMVSKSAGD
+5885 EMVSKSATD

-5916 SKDDL
+5916 SKDNL
-5921 DEEHQLRPK
+5921 DEEQQQQLRPK

-6003 APARRK
+6003 GPARRK
-6009 HYADGESSEAE
+6009 HYADGESSETE

-6144 TVGTT
+6144 TVGTS
-6149 RTDEPCTEP
+6149 RIDEPCTEP

-6248 FSKDESSDDDDDHG
+6248 LSKDESSDDDDDHG

-6477 EDVAMELEDNQI
+6477 EDVAIELEDNQI

-6565 PTVEFHEE
+6565 PTPMEFHEE
-6573 QREIYPAEMVESR
+6573 QQCEVYPAEMVESG
-6586 SPTEIVGLEPVLDD
+6586 SPTEIIGLEPVLDD

-6640 GETSVVEVSHLIR
+6640 GETSAVEVSHLIR

-6675 SDHDVSFVHTSEKV
+6675 SDHDASFVHTSEKV

-6728 ALAGKTPEISFEPSK
+6728 ALAGKTPEISFEPTK

-6795 SKVQEKAQVF
+6795 SKVQEKVQEF

-6818 TFDDSKESEKMVA
+6818 TLDDSKDSEKMLA

-6855 PPSHPPPFTKQRDDD
+6855 PPSHPPPFTKQGDDD

-6879 LHKSIDKDDFV
+6879 LHKSVDKDDY
-6890 PSGFVPSHMPD
+6890 PAGFVPSHMPD
-6901 SSSEQEDKESDEK
+6901 SSSEQEDKDDEK

-6939 SEETEKNGVSSHEPS
+6939 SEETEKNGVSSHETS
-6954 SSAFVIADAHA
+6954 SSAFIIADAHS

-7034 FEPSVMHATDILSPE
+7034 FEPSVMHAADILSPE

-7189 AGRSREKDDGSAAS
+7189 AGRSRDKDDGSAAS

-7425 SQVAKEEEDDIDSL
+7425 SQVAKEEDDDIDSL

-7461 SSEMG
+7461 SSEIG

-7626 ESVDFDKDR
+7626 ESVDFEKDR
-7635 RFESSDTEMD
+7635 RFEGSDTEME

-7711 TEFEETTRNNS
+7711 TEFEETTRNNT

-7778 EVSSNLPSEHTTSHP
+7778 EASSNLPSEHTTSHP

-7812 TTATTTT
+7812 TTTATTT

-7830 NSSSSS
+7830 NSSSS

-7861 LLYHHK
+7861 LLYDHSMSDTTTTTTVHK
-7867 HTDLPQQMSTEESQ
+7867 SSREHTDLPQQMSTEESQ

>member
-1 MRKPEDHDEYYDVPA
+1 MTAILTPASAHYVIKTDRRLHPPGSPKFESDGNSSFLRAARDGNLSEVLEYLKGSTDINTSNSNGLNALHLASKEGHINIVTELLRRGANVEAATKKGNTALHIASLAGHEEIVKILVQNGAKVNVQSMTGFTPLYMAAQEGHSEVVKFLLDNGASQSLATVDGFTPLAVALQQGHDKVVAVLLEHDTKGKVRLPALHIAAKKDDIGSANLLLQNDHNADSSTKSGGLVNDTTKSGFTPLHIAAHYGNVNVGTLLIQKGADVNYKAKNNITPLHVASRWGKSNMVILLLDHDATIEERTRDGLTPLHCAARSGHENVVDLLLERGAPFSAKTKNGLTPLHMAAQGDHVDCARLLLYHKALVDDVTVDYLTPLHVAAHCGNVKTAKLLLDRKSDPNARALNGFTPLHIACKKNRIKVVELLLKYDASIEATTESGLTPLHVASFMGHMNISIYLIQHNANPDYPTVRGETALHLAARANQTDIIRILLRNGATVDAKAREQQTPLHIAARLGNVDNVVLLLQHGASPNATTKDLYTPLHIAAKEGHEEVAAALLDQGADHSLTTKKGFTPLHIAAKYGNIKVARLLLLKNAEPDVQGKNGLTPLHVATHYNHVNVALLLLDNKASPQAMAKNGYSPLHIAAKKNQMDIATTLLEFGANPA
-16 GEVLPD
+16 AGSKNGFTPLHLASQEGHTDMVSLLLEHKANVNDKATNGLAPIHLAAQEDKVNVAEVLVKFGSEIDPQTKAGYTPLHTACHFGQTNMVRFLLDHNASVSSTTKLGYTPLHQAAQQGHVMVINLLLKNKASPNAVTNTGQTALSIAQRLGYISVVDTLKNLTEVTETLPAIEDKYKVVAPETMTETMLSDSEDEGDDLMPQSPVFGKPLSEQHVYLPYYEGQTLQMREDTISIEKGDITSPLDLSFDKDLRKVRATSQEARTRDISPGLAYPKYLEKGPD
-22 TKVTKPTGP
+22 YEAEMIYYSGDVLSPQEKHQQGHDSVIANGFSTLDQLSPS
-31 FGVYHVDLPVDLE
+31 LE
-44 QLHRV
+44 RDRLSTCDKDSAFDRESILGRHSPYPQQAELAYARNV
-49 DPPSRPVS
+49 SSRPPTSLGSYIDDENLSYVD
-57 SQDIDKSLTQADI
+57 DIDSSSLQKGDYFAEDIYARESFRYGREAGPVYRDTMISQSVAPRTEAVVYQGELTGSIATDTGSDFRFLPDDSIPKQQDYLEHQIISHTYASHPDNRYLNNTMESSRYSSYSGSSFNTSFDPDNVAVDRTPTYSGKLKWKSFLVSFMVDARGGAMRGSRHSGVRIIIPPRKAYMPTRVTCKLIKREKLSHPPPLNEGEALASRILEMGPVGVKFLGPVIIEVPHFASLRGKEREIAIIRCDDGEKWTEHPILATEEAVNDTLNGSFEGQNSSASSLWKLDQEDELVAKRITRILTTDFPMYFAIVTRVRQENQTI
-70 PTTQDFPEGIEHTI
+70 GFEGGMLSSTVVPQVQTIFPEGALT
-84 GEYRT
+84 
-89 TPVDVFPGQDHQLP
+89 
-103 VEPLSRKDIP
+103 KKIP
-113 VVESSLDQI
+113 VGL
-122 HQQVPIPTDRN
+122 
-133 VRRSVGGGVYHVD
+133 
-146 QPVALETLHR
+146 
-156 VEKPSFQSGEYPI
+156 
-169 DQSVDS
+169 
-175 IEPDDANISYS
+175 
-186 QQIPSDQD
+186 
-194 YNIGKLSAPDIPY
+194 
-207 VEMRKPEDHDEY
+207 
-219 YDVPAGEV
+219 
-227 LPDTKVTKPTGPFG
+227 
-241 VYHVDLPV
+241 
-249 DLEQLHRVDPP
+249 
-260 SRPVSSQD
+260 
-268 IDKSLTQADIPTT
+268 QA
-281 QDFPEG
+281 
-287 IEHTIGEY
+287 
-295 RTTPVDVVPGQDH
+295 
-308 DLPVEP
+308 
-314 LSRKDIPVVESS
+314 
-326 VDQIHQQVPIPT
+326 
-338 DRNVRRSVGGGVY
+338 
-351 HVDQPVALETLHRVE
+351 
-366 KPSFQSGEYPIDQ
+366 
-379 SVDSIEPVDA
+379 
-389 NIAYSQQIPSDQ
+389 
-401 DYNIGKLSAPDIPH
+401 
-415 VEMRKPEDHD
+415 
-425 EYYDVPTGEVLPDTK
+425 
-440 VTKPTGPFGVYHV
+440 
-453 DLPVD
+453 
-458 LEQLHRVDPPSRPVS
+458 
-473 SQDIDKSLTQADIP
+473 
-487 TTQDFPEGIEHTIGE
+487 
-502 YRTTPVDVV
+502 
-511 PGQDHD
+511 
-517 LPVEPLSRKDIPVV
+517 
-531 ESSVDQIHQQVP
+531 
-543 IPTDQN
+543 
-549 VRRSVGGG
+549 
-557 VYHVDQPVALETLH
+557 
-571 RVEKPSFQSGE
+571 
-582 YPINQSVDS
+582 
-591 IEPVETN
+591 
-598 ISYSQQ
+598 
-604 IPSDQDYN
+604 
-612 IGKLSAPDIPHVE
+612 
-625 MRKPEDHDEYYDVPT
+625 
-640 GEVLPDSKVTKPT
+640 
-653 GPFGVYHVDLPMD
+653 
-666 LEQLRRV
+666 
-673 DPPSRPVSS
+673 
-682 QDIDKSLTQA
+682 
-692 DIPTTQDFPEGIVHT
+692 
-707 IGEYRTTPV
+707 
-716 DIVPGQDHQ
+716 
-725 LPVEPLSRKDIP
+725 
-737 VVESSVD
+737 
-744 QIHQQVPI
+744 
-752 PTDRNV
+752 
-758 RRSVGGGVYHVDQP
+758 
-772 VALETLH
+772 
-779 RVEKP
+779 
-784 SFQSGEFPINQSV
+784 
-797 DSIEPVETNISYSQQ
+797 
-812 IPSDQDYNI
+812 
-821 GKLSAPDIPHV
+821 
-832 EMRKPEDHDEYYD
+832 
-845 VPTGEVLPD
+845 
-854 TKVTKPTGSFGV
+854 
-866 YHVDLPVDL
+866 
-875 EQLHRV
+875 
-881 DPPSRPVSSQ
+881 
-891 DIDKSLTQ
+891 
-899 ADIRSTQDF
+899 
-908 PEGIEHTIGEY
+908 
-919 RTTPVYVFP
+919 
-928 GQDHQLPV
+928 
-936 EPLSRKDIH
+936 
-945 VVEPSVGY
+945 
-953 IGQQVPIPTDQN
+953 
-965 IRRSVGGSVYP
+965 
-976 VDHPVIPGTL
+976 
-986 HYVDREYPVGQ
+986 
-997 SADTTETGDVTLL
+997 
-1010 HGRQLLPDQDYNIE
+1010 
-1024 ILSPQ
+1024 
-1029 DIPQVQMSK
+1029 
-1038 TKDNFQY
+1038 
-1045 HDLPASKQLQSIDVA
+1045 
-1060 KPSGPFGV
+1060 
-1068 YHVDLPVDLE
+1068 
-1078 QLHRA
+1078 
-1083 AKPSSQ
+1083 
-1089 GGSQP
+1089 
-1094 VDKPAGNADVTT
+1094 
-1106 RHDTPEIIGQSI
+1106 
-1118 GEYHTTPDLPT
+1118 
-1129 SQGQLPTKQDD
+1129 
-1140 HIIKQPIAPGVQ
+1140 QPIAPELVA
-1152 YNKISTQDTDAVHI
+1152 KML
-1166 PTDQYGQPISP
+1166 
-1177 FTAQDDHGNRLSI
+1177 GNRVAVSPI
-1190 GAGVYHVD
+1190 
-1198 VPSNLEQLHRVDQH
+1198 
-1212 SQLRPTSDIDQP
+1212 
-1224 THQDVQGNIGLR
+1224 
-1236 AGQDVENNVVIPA
+1236 
-1249 PEGIRS
+1249 
-1255 VTVVSTPGIH
+1255 VTVAPRRR
-1265 HMSSQI
+1265 
-1271 VDMQSPVTSSDLK
+1271 K
-1284 FPLAQEQYTGE
+1284 FHKPITLT
-1295 GIPVPTSRD
+1295 IPVPRAAQKGMINQYGGDAPTLRLLCSISGKRGTTPAVWEDITASTQLTFVNDCVSFTTTVSARFWLMDCQNVNEASRMATELYQEAVVVPFMAKFVIFAKRHAPEEGKLRMFCMTDDKIDKTLEKQEKFTEVARSRD
-1304 QLKKADIHIGEGQE
+1304 VEVLQGRPQYVEMAGNLIPVTKSGDQLYVHFRAFRENRLPCTVKVRDLDQEAAARVAFMKEPKVARGEAPQSPICNLNIVLPDVSKADSMEITSEE
-1318 LSSIEQLTDKGSSS
+1318 
-1332 VDPRG
+1332 
-1337 FALPSNKGNTYIG
+1337 ALEVRK
-1350 GLPVHADLPTSQE
+1350 
-1363 DHRDGLSTNRP
+1363 R
-1374 SFHSDTPTGGSRL
+1374 HSLLREHGIVL
-1387 HHVDL
+1387 
-1392 STGQDSCKPIDLSV
+1392 
-1406 DQDPLV
+1406 
-1412 DNFPADQYCYY
+1412 
-1423 VDPPITEKISLAH
+1423 
-1436 ETTDLSTN
+1436 
-1444 KHIPLHSFHLS
+1444 
-1455 TGQDVH
+1455 
-1461 QHLPLQAHQVEL
+1461 
-1473 HHDDSRTEDGN
+1473 
-1484 QDTNK
+1484 QDTISRAQMK
-1489 IVGVHCD
+1489 IV
-1496 KVSAGGQILT
+1496 
-1506 TVLTSDSDVGHL
+1506 DV
-1518 QEEDHNVD
+1518 
-1526 GSVSSDGAVPSIQA
+1526 A
-1540 QVQNLNVTSCQ
+1540 
-1551 GQLKKDDL
+1551 
-1559 SSGQD
+1559 
-1564 KFKSVQ
+1564 
-1570 NTGQHRDDHE
+1570 
-1580 CRYGLKHTD
+1580 
-1589 QHGDDHEC
+1589 
-1597 RYGLKHTD
+1597 
-1605 QHGDDH
+1605 
-1611 ECRYGLKHTDQHGDD
+1611 
-1626 HECRYG
+1626 
-1632 LKHSDQHGDD
+1632 
-1642 HECRYGL
+1642 
-1649 KHSDQHGDDH
+1649 
-1659 ECRYGLKHTD
+1659 
-1669 QHGDDHECRYGL
+1669 
-1681 KHTDQHG
+1681 
-1688 DDHECRYGLK
+1688 
-1698 HTDQHGDDHE
+1698 
-1708 CRYGLKHTDQHG
+1708 
-1720 DDHECRYGL
+1720 
-1729 KHTDQHG
+1729 
-1736 DDHECRYGLKHTD
+1736 
-1749 QHGDDHECRYGLK
+1749 
-1762 HTDQHGDDH
+1762 
-1771 ECRYGLKHSDQHG
+1771 
-1784 DDHEYG
+1784 
-1790 LKHTDQHG
+1790 
-1798 DDRECRYGLKDSEQR
+1798 
-1813 QDDFQCQY
+1813 
-1821 SIKYI
+1821 
-1826 DQHRDNKECEYS
+1826 
-1838 LRHTDQGNVFECQY
+1838 
-1852 DLEHSDQYRDDQYCF
+1852 
-1867 YINPPVT
+1867 
-1874 EQIFLAPQTADPS
+1874 
-1887 VSKHVPLHCFH
+1887 
-1898 LSTGQ
+1898 
-1903 DVQQHIPLQSHQVDL
+1903 
-1918 RHADSQTGE
+1918 
-1927 NGNQVGDKTVDIHC
+1927 
-1941 NKVSTGGQILT
+1941 
-1952 TVLTSD
+1952 
-1958 SDAGHLQEEG
+1958 
-1968 GIVSVVQTHVQK
+1968 
-1980 NPTSEG
+1980 
-1986 AQSQKDD
+1986 
-1993 LSTGQGQSKLV
+1993 
-2004 QGTEQ
+2004 
-2009 QGTEYSFGQG
+2009 
-2019 LQQSSSTEC
+2019 
-2028 KYTFEHT
+2028 
-2035 GQSGESSSYNIE
+2035 
-2047 QTHITHSFP
+2047 
-2056 KSDELSGHQQGDVSI
+2056 
-2071 LHLSTQQP
+2071 
-2079 DAPSSSRS
+2079 
-2087 QSSTTQQGDI
+2087 
-2097 SYSTHISSQSTS
+2097 
-2109 DQDTLQFQDS
+2109 DTLQGDWVMLAQQLDITMSEINKIKTDYNTVNDQALAMLHLWVEKNGEKASGNALEKALIRISREDVVKKCMYDVVTVEDEVDMAAGRVAMDQSGFDTFKEEVGISRDSSMKRGISLDVSYDEQDMIKESESAEESGSDADTERHRIAKDEKPSISEETIVS
-2119 RTPTVLSDPTKEVT
+2119 RVKGAGTVTSVITKTVVTETVAKEAIVKDEAPEVMAPCVDVADTRSSSGSSICDKEQQEILPQTKTPPPSPTETSTSELVSHRTTELAQARDRLSEEME
-2133 TKKSSRKSRKSNR
+2133 SNQH
-2146 KKKKTSSQARLAV
+2146 TPSATARLAV

-7861 LLYHHK
+7861 LLYHHSMSDTTTTTTVHK
-7867 HTDLPQQMSTEESQ
+7867 SSREHTDLPQQMSTEESQ

>member
-1 MRKPEDHDEYYDVPA
+1 MTAILTPASAHYVIKTDRRLHPPGSPKFESDGNSSFLRAARDGNLSEVLEYLKGSTDINTSNSNGLNALHLASKEGHINIVTELLRRGANVEAATKKGNTALHIASLAGHEEIVKILVQNGAKVNVQSMTGFTPLYMAAQEGHSEVVKFLLDNGASQSLATVDGFTPLAVALQQGHDKVVAVLLEHDTKGKVRLPALHIAAKKDDIGSANLLLQNDHNADSSTKSGGLVNDTTKSGFTPLHIAAHYGNVNVGTLLIQKGADVNYKAKNNITPLHVASRWGKSNMVILLLDHDATIEERTRDGLTPLHCAARSGHENVVDLLLERGAPFSAKTKNGLTPLHMAAQGDHVDCARLLLYHKALVDDVTVDYLTPLHVAAHCGNVKTAKLLLDRKSDPNARALNGFTPLHIACKKNRIKVVELLLKYDASIEATTESGLTPLHVASFMGHMNISIYLIQHNANPDYPTVRGETALHLAARANQTDIIRILLRNGATVDAKAREQQTPLHIAARLGNVDNVVLLLQHGASPNATTKDLYTPLHIAAKEGHEEVAAALLDQGADHSLTTKKGFTPLHIAAKYGNIKVARLLLLKNAEPDVQGKNGLTPLHVATHYNHVNVALLLLDNKASPQAMAKNGYSPLHIAAKKNQMDIATTLLEFGANPA
-16 GEVLPD
+16 AGSKNGFTPLHLASQEGHTDMVSLLLEHKANVNDKATNGLAPIHLAAQEDKVNVAEVLVKFGSEIDPQTKAGYTPLHTACHFGQTNMVRFLLDHNASVSSTTKLGYTPLHQAAQQGHVMVINLLLKNKASPNAVTNTGQTALSIAQRLGYISVVDTLKNLTEVTETLPAIEDKYKVVAPETMTETMLSDSEDEGDDLMPQSPVFGKPLSEQHVYLPYYEGQTLQMREDTISIEKGDITSPLDLSFDKDLRKVRATSQEARTRDISPGLAYPKYLEKGPD
-22 TKVTKPTGP
+22 YEAEMIYYSGDVLSPQEKHQQGHDSVIANGFSTLDQLSPS
-31 FGVYHVDLPVDLE
+31 LE
-44 QLHRV
+44 RDRLSTCDKDSAFDRESILGRHSPYPQQAELAYARNV
-49 DPPSRPVS
+49 SSRPPTSLGSYIDDENLSYVD
-57 SQDIDKSLTQADI
+57 DIDSSSLQKGDYFAEDIYARESFRYGREAGPVYRDTMISQSVAPRTEAVVYQGELTGSIATDTGSDFRFLPDDSIPKQQDYLEHQIISHTYASHPDNRYLNNTMESSRYSSYSGSSFNTSFDPDNVAVDRTPTYSGKLKWKSFLVSFMVDARGGAMRGSRHSGVRIIIPPRKAYMPTRVTCKLIKREKLSHPPPLNEGEALASRILEMGPVGVKFLGPVIIEVPHFASLRGKEREIAIIRCDDGEKWTEHPILATEEAVNDTLNGSFEGQNSSASSLWKLDQEDELVAKRITRILTTDFPMYFAIVTRVRQENQTI
-70 PTTQDFPEGIEHTI
+70 GFEGGMLSSTVVPQVQTIFPEGALT
-84 GEYRT
+84 
-89 TPVDVFPGQDHQLP
+89 
-103 VEPLSRKDIP
+103 KKIP
-113 VVESSLDQI
+113 VGL
-122 HQQVPIPTDRN
+122 
-133 VRRSVGGGVYHVD
+133 
-146 QPVALETLHR
+146 
-156 VEKPSFQSGEYPI
+156 
-169 DQSVDS
+169 
-175 IEPDDANISYS
+175 
-186 QQIPSDQD
+186 
-194 YNIGKLSAPDIPY
+194 
-207 VEMRKPEDHDEY
+207 
-219 YDVPAGEV
+219 
-227 LPDTKVTKPTGPFG
+227 
-241 VYHVDLPV
+241 
-249 DLEQLHRVDPP
+249 
-260 SRPVSSQD
+260 
-268 IDKSLTQADIPTT
+268 QA
-281 QDFPEG
+281 
-287 IEHTIGEY
+287 
-295 RTTPVDVVPGQDH
+295 
-308 DLPVEP
+308 
-314 LSRKDIPVVESS
+314 
-326 VDQIHQQVPIPT
+326 
-338 DRNVRRSVGGGVY
+338 
-351 HVDQPVALETLHRVE
+351 
-366 KPSFQSGEYPIDQ
+366 
-379 SVDSIEPVDA
+379 
-389 NIAYSQQIPSDQ
+389 
-401 DYNIGKLSAPDIPH
+401 
-415 VEMRKPEDHD
+415 
-425 EYYDVPTGEVLPDTK
+425 
-440 VTKPTGPFGVYHV
+440 
-453 DLPVD
+453 
-458 LEQLHRVDPPSRPVS
+458 
-473 SQDIDKSLTQADIP
+473 
-487 TTQDFPEGIEHTIGE
+487 
-502 YRTTPVDVV
+502 
-511 PGQDHD
+511 
-517 LPVEPLSRKDIPVV
+517 
-531 ESSVDQIHQQVP
+531 
-543 IPTDQN
+543 
-549 VRRSVGGG
+549 
-557 VYHVDQPVALETLH
+557 
-571 RVEKPSFQSGE
+571 
-582 YPINQSVDS
+582 
-591 IEPVETN
+591 
-598 ISYSQQ
+598 
-604 IPSDQDYN
+604 
-612 IGKLSAPDIPHVE
+612 
-625 MRKPEDHDEYYDVPT
+625 
-640 GEVLPDSKVTKPT
+640 
-653 GPFGVYHVDLPMD
+653 
-666 LEQLRRV
+666 
-673 DPPSRPVSS
+673 
-682 QDIDKSLTQA
+682 
-692 DIPTTQDFPEGIVHT
+692 
-707 IGEYRTTPV
+707 
-716 DIVPGQDHQ
+716 
-725 LPVEPLSRKDIP
+725 
-737 VVESSVD
+737 
-744 QIHQQVPI
+744 
-752 PTDRNV
+752 
-758 RRSVGGGVYHVDQP
+758 
-772 VALETLH
+772 
-779 RVEKP
+779 
-784 SFQSGEFPINQSV
+784 
-797 DSIEPVETNISYSQQ
+797 
-812 IPSDQDYNI
+812 
-821 GKLSAPDIPHV
+821 
-832 EMRKPEDHDEYYD
+832 
-845 VPTGEVLPD
+845 
-854 TKVTKPTGSFGV
+854 
-866 YHVDLPVDL
+866 
-875 EQLHRV
+875 
-881 DPPSRPVSSQ
+881 
-891 DIDKSLTQ
+891 
-899 ADIRSTQDF
+899 
-908 PEGIEHTIGEY
+908 
-919 RTTPVYVFP
+919 
-928 GQDHQLPV
+928 
-936 EPLSRKDIH
+936 
-945 VVEPSVGY
+945 
-953 IGQQVPIPTDQN
+953 
-965 IRRSVGGSVYP
+965 
-976 VDHPVIPGTL
+976 
-986 HYVDREYPVGQ
+986 
-997 SADTTETGDVTLL
+997 
-1010 HGRQLLPDQDYNIE
+1010 
-1024 ILSPQ
+1024 
-1029 DIPQVQMSK
+1029 
-1038 TKDNFQY
+1038 
-1045 HDLPASKQLQSIDVA
+1045 
-1060 KPSGPFGV
+1060 
-1068 YHVDLPVDLE
+1068 
-1078 QLHRA
+1078 
-1083 AKPSSQ
+1083 
-1089 GGSQP
+1089 
-1094 VDKPAGNADVTT
+1094 
-1106 RHDTPEIIGQSI
+1106 
-1118 GEYHTTPDLPT
+1118 
-1129 SQGQLPTKQDD
+1129 
-1140 HIIKQPIAPGVQ
+1140 QPIAPELVA
-1152 YNKISTQDTDAVHI
+1152 KML
-1166 PTDQYGQPISP
+1166 
-1177 FTAQDDHGNRLSI
+1177 GNRVAVSPI
-1190 GAGVYHVD
+1190 
-1198 VPSNLEQLHRVDQH
+1198 
-1212 SQLRPTSDIDQP
+1212 
-1224 THQDVQGNIGLR
+1224 
-1236 AGQDVENNVVIPA
+1236 
-1249 PEGIRS
+1249 
-1255 VTVVSTPGIH
+1255 VTVAPRRR
-1265 HMSSQI
+1265 
-1271 VDMQSPVTSSDLK
+1271 K
-1284 FPLAQEQYTGE
+1284 FHKPITLT
-1295 GIPVPTSRD
+1295 IPVPRAAQKGMINQYGGEAPTLRLLCSISGKRGTTPAVWEDITASTQLTFVNDCVSFTTTVSARFWLMDCQNVNEASRMATELYQEAVVVPFMAKFVIFAKRHAPEEGKLRMFCMTDDKIDKTLEKQEKFTEVARSRD
-1304 QLKKADIHIGEGQE
+1304 VEVLQGRPQYVEMAGNLIPVTKSGDQLYVHFRAFRENRLPCTVKVRDLDQEAAARVAFMKEPKVARGEAPQSPICNLNIVLPDVSKADSTEITSEE
-1318 LSSIEQLTDKGSSS
+1318 
-1332 VDPRG
+1332 
-1337 FALPSNKGNTYIG
+1337 ALEVRK
-1350 GLPVHADLPTSQE
+1350 
-1363 DHRDGLSTNRP
+1363 R
-1374 SFHSDTPTGGSRL
+1374 HSLLREHGIVL
-1387 HHVDL
+1387 
-1392 STGQDSCKPIDLSV
+1392 
-1406 DQDPLV
+1406 
-1412 DNFPADQYCYY
+1412 
-1423 VDPPITEKISLAH
+1423 
-1436 ETTDLSTN
+1436 
-1444 KHIPLHSFHLS
+1444 
-1455 TGQDVH
+1455 
-1461 QHLPLQAHQVEL
+1461 
-1473 HHDDSRTEDGN
+1473 
-1484 QDTNK
+1484 QDTISRAQMK
-1489 IVGVHCD
+1489 IV
-1496 KVSAGGQILT
+1496 
-1506 TVLTSDSDVGHL
+1506 DV
-1518 QEEDHNVD
+1518 
-1526 GSVSSDGAVPSIQA
+1526 A
-1540 QVQNLNVTSCQ
+1540 
-1551 GQLKKDDL
+1551 
-1559 SSGQD
+1559 
-1564 KFKSVQ
+1564 
-1570 NTGQHRDDHE
+1570 
-1580 CRYGLKHTD
+1580 
-1589 QHGDDHEC
+1589 
-1597 RYGLKHTD
+1597 
-1605 QHGDDH
+1605 
-1611 ECRYGLKHTDQHGDD
+1611 
-1626 HECRYG
+1626 
-1632 LKHSDQHGDD
+1632 
-1642 HECRYGL
+1642 
-1649 KHSDQHGDDH
+1649 
-1659 ECRYGLKHTD
+1659 
-1669 QHGDDHECRYGL
+1669 
-1681 KHTDQHG
+1681 
-1688 DDHECRYGLK
+1688 
-1698 HTDQHGDDHE
+1698 
-1708 CRYGLKHTDQHG
+1708 
-1720 DDHECRYGL
+1720 
-1729 KHTDQHG
+1729 
-1736 DDHECRYGLKHTD
+1736 
-1749 QHGDDHECRYGLK
+1749 
-1762 HTDQHGDDH
+1762 
-1771 ECRYGLKHSDQHG
+1771 
-1784 DDHEYG
+1784 
-1790 LKHTDQHG
+1790 
-1798 DDRECRYGLKDSEQR
+1798 
-1813 QDDFQCQY
+1813 
-1821 SIKYI
+1821 
-1826 DQHRDNKECEYS
+1826 
-1838 LRHTDQGNVFECQY
+1838 
-1852 DLEHSDQYRDDQYCF
+1852 
-1867 YINPPVT
+1867 
-1874 EQIFLAPQTADPS
+1874 
-1887 VSKHVPLHCFH
+1887 
-1898 LSTGQ
+1898 
-1903 DVQQHIPLQSHQVDL
+1903 
-1918 RHADSQTGE
+1918 
-1927 NGNQVGDKTVDIHC
+1927 
-1941 NKVSTGGQILT
+1941 
-1952 TVLTSD
+1952 
-1958 SDAGHLQEEG
+1958 
-1968 GIVSVVQTHVQK
+1968 
-1980 NPTSEG
+1980 
-1986 AQSQKDD
+1986 
-1993 LSTGQGQSKLV
+1993 
-2004 QGTEQ
+2004 
-2009 QGTEYSFGQG
+2009 
-2019 LQQSSSTEC
+2019 
-2028 KYTFEHT
+2028 
-2035 GQSGESSSYNIE
+2035 
-2047 QTHITHSFP
+2047 
-2056 KSDELSGHQQGDVSI
+2056 
-2071 LHLSTQQP
+2071 
-2079 DAPSSSRS
+2079 
-2087 QSSTTQQGDI
+2087 
-2097 SYSTHISSQSTS
+2097 
-2109 DQDTLQFQDS
+2109 DTLQGDWVMLAQQLDITMSEINKIKTDYNTVNDQALAMLHLWVEKNGEKASGNALEKALIRINREDVVKKCMYDVVTVEDEVDMAAGRVAMDQSGFDTFKEEVGIS
-2119 RTPTVLSDPTKEVT
+2119 R
-2133 TKKSSRKSRKSNR
+2133 
-2146 KKKKTSSQARLAV
+2146 
-2159 AGKTPT
+2159 
-2165 ITITEDSS
+2165 DSS
-2173 SPHHDDDDEESDD
+2173 MKRGISLDVSYDEQDMIKESESAEESGSDAD
-2186 YLRFIE
+2186 TERHRI
-2192 KHQQKMQQQ
+2192 
-2201 QQQAAAAV
+2201 A
-2209 DKAGQEPTTT
+2209 KAGQEPTTT

-2277 LRKESQEFVKQDSS
+2277 LRKESKEFTKQDSS
-2291 EWVVIDDSDLDGF
+2291 EWVVIDNSDLDGF
-2304 DAEKVPSANGT
+2304 DAEKLPSANGT

-2366 KHKSSEK
+2366 KHKASEK
-2373 ADDVDQPYGVPE
+2373 ADDIDQPYGVPE

-2398 NLEFSEKLKMFTGK
+2398 NLDFSEKLKMFTGK

-2418 VTTQPDELLSSD
+2418 VTTQADELLSSD

-2463 TGEQKSEVVEERRE
+2463 AGEQKSEVIEERRE
-2477 STSSLIAKFEEA
+2477 STSSLIAKFEEV
-2489 TTREKPS
+2489 TNREKS
-2496 KKEAMSFDKDS
+2496 LKKEDS

-2527 VQEIKESHVFQEKKE
+2527 VQEEKESHVFQEKKE
-2542 SISSEG
+2542 SISSES

-2553 KEFPKESKETV
+2553 KEVHKDSKETV

-2635 SRLHEAKEKT
+2635 SHLPEAKEKT

-2651 LKSPSPEP
+2651 LKSPSPKPKE
-2659 QLKTPS
+2659 KSPS
-2665 PEPKEKTPSPE
+2665 PEPKEKSPSPQ
-2676 PKEKTPSPEPKEKSP
+2676 PKDKSP

-2722 HMKSKSPSPPHL
+2722 HVKSKSPSPPHL

-2755 KSPSPELKDKTPSPK
+2755 KSPSPELKDKSPSPK
-2770 LQLKSSSPKPKDKS
+2770 LQLKSSSPKPKDKT

-2825 PEVKDK
+2825 PEIKDK
-2831 SPSPLHFKSKSPSPD
+2831 SPSPLHLKSKSPSPD
-2846 LKEKS
+2846 LKEKT

-2887 SKSPSPEPKDKSPS
+2887 SKSPSPEPKDKS
-2901 PLQLKSKSPSP
+2901 
-2912 ELKDKSPSPLQL
+2912 
-2924 KSKSPSPELKD
+2924 
-2935 KSPSP
+2935 
-2940 LQLKSKS
+2940 
-2947 PSPEPKDKSP
+2947 
-2957 SPLRLKS
+2957 
-2964 KSPSPEPKEK
+2964 
-2974 TPSPLRLKSKSPSPE
+2974 PSPLRLKSKSPSPE

-3034 PLQQKSKSPS
+3034 PLQKSKSPS
-3044 PELKDKAPSPLHL
+3044 PDPKDKAPSPLHL
-3057 KSKSPSPEIKEKT
+3057 KSKSPSPELKGKT
-3070 PSPPHLKSKSPSPE
+3070 PSPPHLKSKSPSPD
-3084 LKDKPPSPPH
+3084 LKDKSPSPLH

-3109 PSPEPKGK
+3109 PSPESKGK

-3167 SKPQLKSPSP
+3167 PEPQLKSPSP

-3182 ASSPEPQASEICPK
+3182 APSPEPQASEICPK

-3216 SIERQTPFEPAAIDL
+3216 SLERQTPFEPAAIDL

-3295 SKFAD
+3295 SKLVD
-3300 KDVHTIVSTTSVK
+3300 KDVHTIVSTTSIK

-3331 KESTTISSEKDFLSK
+3331 KESTTISSEEDFLSK

-3356 VQESK
+3356 IQESK
-3361 VVESVPADSVEVSPV
+3361 VVESVPADSVKVSPV

-3398 MIIDSPEKLEIHE
+3398 MIIDSPEKLEIHD
-3411 WQTPAP
+3411 WQTSAP

-3456 ERAVKRLQQL
+3456 ERSVRRLQQL

-3493 YEDSKKKVSS
+3493 YEDSKKKASS

-3538 DEGSKGSSLE
+3538 DEGSKGSSLDL
-3548 MFLTHEKS
+3548 FLTHEKS
-3556 CQEEEEEEKYTSP
+3556 CQEEEEHYTSH
-3569 KDQTSVTHEQRIST
+3569 KDQPSVTHERQVST

-3591 STSEMIEESISKEEK
+3591 STSEMIEESVSKEEK
-3606 SVYSSKISQEYRVED
+3606 SVYPSKISQEYRVED
-3621 EQDMTSDEETSEEIQ
+3621 EQDMTSDEETSEEIH

-3662 RQEQFMTVASP
+3662 RREQFMTVGSP
-3673 EKIEYK
+3673 EKIEFK

-3699 LAHETSVESIRSIPK
+3699 LAHETSVENIRSIPK

-3737 EKYSVDLAALQAESD
+3737 EKYSVDLAALQAEAD

-3775 DDDDHDDVDIMTEMD
+3775 DVDDHDDVDIMTEMD

-3838 SFPFQTSEEQLV
+3838 PFPFQTSEEQLV

-3978 TEGKSQTFEEDGTK
+3978 TEGKSETFEEDGTK

-4007 EEEIGKQ
+4007 EEEIEKQ
-4014 QYEKESKDGEIQKI
+4014 QYEKQSKDGEIQKI

-4135 HSFIEHSDEENEQME
+4135 HSFIEHSDEENEQIE
-4150 ALTRSGHLMTST
+4150 ALTRSGHLMSST

-4168 EEEVDETEAE
+4168 EEEIDETEVE
-4178 DQFIDRREYFEHQ
+4178 DQFIDRREYFEYQ

-4198 RIVQRNGG
+4198 RIVHRNGG
-4206 PDFNATDRFPPL
+4206 PDFNTTDRFPPL
-4218 HPDKDVTSVRKGTLK
+4218 HPDKDVTPVLKGTLK

-4290 LKETEKVSHKIATDK
+4290 LKETEKVSHKIATEK

-4335 DGSGLGARNILV
+4335 DGSGLGTRNILV

-4360 PSASDDDDSS
+4360 PSASDDDSS
-4370 GEYYSTERIKKL
+4370 GEYYSSERIKKL
-4382 RAIDQ
+4382 RVIDQ

-4465 FRRSLDSQSDIDSR
+4465 FRRSLDSQSDIDGR
-4479 MSIELSREAELEQ
+4479 TSIDASQQMFIDQSREAELEQ
-4492 EESDLKKDE
+4492 EEDFVESDLKKGE

-4543 VDKDRDETSQQL
+4543 VNKDRDETSQQL

-4561 PTRDDQFTADAD
+4561 TTRDDQFTTDAD

-4722 LYKETGEEI
+4722 LYKETGKEI

-4746 SKEDMPRTD
+4746 SKDMPRTD

-4769 EEEKEEE
+4769 EEEKEEEE

-4851 PTAEIANEISPAQ
+4851 PAAEIANEISPAQ

-4910 IASKTP
+4910 ISSKSP
-4916 RVEYEKDSGE
+4916 RVEYEKDTGE
-4926 SFNIPRISTDSDT
+4926 SFNIPKISTDSDT

-5023 DLEEKSHQFDFPAVH
+5023 DLEEKPHQFDFPAVH

-5165 EGIELTGHDATEKT
+5165 EEIQLTGHDATEKT
-5179 ARHLTTT
+5179 ARLLTTT

-5267 DYSNITFSEQDI
+5267 DYSNVTFSEQDI

-5303 EFPSEVATGSDESK
+5303 EFPSEVVTGSDESK

-5344 TIKKQPTAL
+5344 TVKKQPTAL
-5353 SKTEEPVVTTSKT
+5353 SKVDAVVITTSKT
-5366 EEPVVTTSKTE
+5366 EEPIVTTSKME

-5390 VTTSKTEE
+5390 VTTSEE
-5398 PVVTTSKT
+5398 PVV
-5406 EEPVV
+5406 
-5411 TTSKTEEPV
+5411 
-5420 VTTSK
+5420 
-5425 TEEPVVTTSKTEE
+5425 
-5438 SIITTSKT
+5438 TTSKT

-5458 SVFSTFKTEEHVTS
+5458 SVFSKFKTEEHVTS

-5491 YKTGEPV
+5491 YKTGEPI

-5527 TIASEAEEPAFVT
+5527 TIASEAEEPAIVT
-5540 SKTEHVTTSTT
+5540 SKTEEHVTTSTT
-5551 EEPVVTTSKTEE
+5551 EEPVITTSKTEE

-5570 EPVVTTSKTEEY
+5570 EPVITTSKTEEY

-5602 TSTTEEPVIITSK
+5602 TSKTEEPVIVTSK
-5615 TEERIITS
+5615 TEERVITS

-5631 TFKSEEHV
+5631 TFKTEEHV

-5652 KAEEPVSTTMTEEHV
+5652 KAEEPVSTTTETEEHV
-5667 TTKSESEEP
+5667 TTESESEEP

-5685 IITTSKIGEPVITTS
+5685 IIRTSKIGEPVITTS

-5720 TEEFFTT
+5720 TEEFVTT

-5742 EPVVTTSKTEE
+5742 EPVITTSKTEE

-5766 RTSKTEHFTVDPKD
+5766 RTSKTEHFTVDSKE

-5810 IKTSKKKDD
+5810 VKTSKKKGD

-5825 ESIVEAKKDI
+5825 HVTITSREKHVPEEPKAEEESAVEAKKDI

-5862 EKAPESPDEL
+5862 EKTSESPEEL

-5885 EMVSKSAGD
+5885 EMVSKSATD

-5916 SKDDL
+5916 SKDNL
-5921 DEEHQLRPK
+5921 DEEQQQQLRPK

-6003 APARRK
+6003 GPARRK
-6009 HYADGESSEAE
+6009 HYADGESSETE

-6144 TVGTT
+6144 TVGTS
-6149 RTDEPCTEP
+6149 RIDEPCTEP

-6248 FSKDESSDDDDDHG
+6248 LSKDESSDDDDDHG

-6477 EDVAMELEDNQI
+6477 EDVAIELEDNQI

-6565 PTVEFHEE
+6565 PTPMEFHEE
-6573 QREIYPAEMVESR
+6573 QQCEVYPAEMVESG
-6586 SPTEIVGLEPVLDD
+6586 SPTEIIGLEPVLDD

-6640 GETSVVEVSHLIR
+6640 GETSAVEVSHLIR

-6675 SDHDVSFVHTSEKV
+6675 SDHDASFVHTSEKV

-6728 ALAGKTPEISFEPSK
+6728 ALAGKTPEISFEPTK

-6795 SKVQEKAQVF
+6795 SKVQEKVQEF

-6818 TFDDSKESEKMVA
+6818 TLDDSKDSEKMLA

-6855 PPSHPPPFTKQRDDD
+6855 PPSHPPPFTKQGDDD

-6879 LHKSIDKDDFV
+6879 LHKSVDKDDY
-6890 PSGFVPSHMPD
+6890 PAGFVPSHMPD
-6901 SSSEQEDKESDEK
+6901 SSSEQEDKDDEK

-6939 SEETEKNGVSSHEPS
+6939 SEETEKNGVSSHETS
-6954 SSAFVIADAHA
+6954 SSAFIIADAHS

-7034 FEPSVMHATDILSPE
+7034 FEPSVMHAADILSPE

-7189 AGRSREKDDGSAAS
+7189 AGRSRDKDDGSAAS

-7425 SQVAKEEEDDIDSL
+7425 SQVAKEEDDDIDSL

-7461 SSEMG
+7461 SSEIG

-7626 ESVDFDKDR
+7626 ESVDFEKDR
-7635 RFESSDTEMD
+7635 RFEGSDTEME

-7711 TEFEETTRNNS
+7711 TEFEETTRNNT

-7778 EVSSNLPSEHTTSHP
+7778 EASSNLPSEHTTSHP

-7812 TTATTTT
+7812 TTTATTT

-7830 NSSSSS
+7830 NSSSS

-7861 LLYHHK
+7861 LLYDHSMSDTTTTTTVHK
-7867 HTDLPQQMSTEESQ
+7867 SSREHTDLPQQMSTEESQ

>member
-1 MRKPEDHDEYYDVPA
+1 MTAILTPASAHYVIKTDRRLHPPGSPKFESDGNSSFLRAARDGNLSEVLEYLKGSTDINTSNSNGLNALHLASKEGHINIVTELLRRGANVEAATKKGNTALHIASLAGHEEIVKILVQNGAKVNVQSMTGFTPLYMAAQEGHSEVVKFLLDNGASQSLATVDGFTPLAVALQQGHDKVVAVLLEHDTKGKVRLPALHIAAKKDDIGSANLLLQNDHNADSSTKSGGLVNDTTKSGFTPLHIAAHYGNVNVGTLLIQKGADVNYKAKNNITPLHVASRWGKSNMVILLLDHDATIEERTRDGLTPLHCAARSGHENVVDLLLERGAPFSAKTKNGLTPLHMAAQGDHVDCARLLLYHKALVDDVTVDYLTPLHVAAHCGNVKTAKLLLDRKSDPNARALNGFTPLHIACKKNRIKVVELLLKYDASIEATTESGLTPLHVASFMGHMNISIYLIQHNANPDYPTVRGETALHLAARANQTDIIRILLRNGATVDAKAREQQTPLHIAARLGNVDNVVLLLQHGASPNATTKDLYTPLHIAAKEGHEEVAAALLDQGADHSLTTKKGFTPLHIAAKYGNIKVARLLLLKNAEPDVQGKNGLTPLHVATHYNHVNVALLLLDNKASPQAMAKNGYSPLHIAAKKNQMDIATTLLEFGANPA
-16 GEVLPD
+16 AGSKNGFTPLHLASQEGHTDMVSLLLEHKANVNDKATNGLAPIHLAAQEDKVNVAEVLVKFGSEIDPQTKAGYTPLHTACHFGQTNMVRFLLDHNASVSSTTKLGYTPLHQAAQQGHVMVINLLLKNKASPNAVTNTGQTALSIAQRLGYISVVDTLKNLTEVTETLPAIEDKYKVVAPETMTETMLSDSEDEGDDLMPQSPVFGKPLSEQHVYLPYYEGQTLQMREDTISIEKGDITSPLDLSFDKDLRKVRATSQEARTRDISPGLAYPKYLEKGPD
-22 TKVTKPTGP
+22 YEAEMIYYSGDVLSPQEKHQQGHDSVIANGFSTLDQLSPS
-31 FGVYHVDLPVDLE
+31 LE
-44 QLHRV
+44 RDRLSTCDKDSAFDRESILGRHSPYPQQAELAYARNV
-49 DPPSRPVS
+49 SSRPPTSLGSYIDDENLSYVD
-57 SQDIDKSLTQADI
+57 DIDSSSLQKGDYFAEDIYARESFRYGREAGPVYRDTMISQSVAPRTEAVVYQGELTGSIATDTGSDFRFLPDDSIPKQQDYLEHQIISHTYASHPDNRYLNNTMESSRYSSYSGSSFNTSFDPDNVAVDRTPTYSGKLKWKSFLVSFMVDARGGAMRGSRHSGVRIIIPPRKAYMPTRVTCKLIKREKLSHPPPLNEGEALASRILEMGPVGVKFLGPVIIEVPHFASLRGKEREIAIIRCDDGEKWTEHPILATEEAVNDTLNGSFEGQNSSASSLWKLDQEDELVAKRITRILTTDFPMYFAIVTRVRQENQTI
-70 PTTQDFPEGIEHTI
+70 GFEGGMLSSTVVPQVQTIFPEGALT
-84 GEYRT
+84 
-89 TPVDVFPGQDHQLP
+89 
-103 VEPLSRKDIP
+103 KKIP
-113 VVESSLDQI
+113 VGL
-122 HQQVPIPTDRN
+122 
-133 VRRSVGGGVYHVD
+133 
-146 QPVALETLHR
+146 
-156 VEKPSFQSGEYPI
+156 
-169 DQSVDS
+169 
-175 IEPDDANISYS
+175 
-186 QQIPSDQD
+186 
-194 YNIGKLSAPDIPY
+194 
-207 VEMRKPEDHDEY
+207 
-219 YDVPAGEV
+219 
-227 LPDTKVTKPTGPFG
+227 
-241 VYHVDLPV
+241 
-249 DLEQLHRVDPP
+249 
-260 SRPVSSQD
+260 
-268 IDKSLTQADIPTT
+268 QA
-281 QDFPEG
+281 
-287 IEHTIGEY
+287 
-295 RTTPVDVVPGQDH
+295 
-308 DLPVEP
+308 
-314 LSRKDIPVVESS
+314 
-326 VDQIHQQVPIPT
+326 
-338 DRNVRRSVGGGVY
+338 
-351 HVDQPVALETLHRVE
+351 
-366 KPSFQSGEYPIDQ
+366 
-379 SVDSIEPVDA
+379 
-389 NIAYSQQIPSDQ
+389 
-401 DYNIGKLSAPDIPH
+401 
-415 VEMRKPEDHD
+415 
-425 EYYDVPTGEVLPDTK
+425 
-440 VTKPTGPFGVYHV
+440 
-453 DLPVD
+453 
-458 LEQLHRVDPPSRPVS
+458 
-473 SQDIDKSLTQADIP
+473 
-487 TTQDFPEGIEHTIGE
+487 
-502 YRTTPVDVV
+502 
-511 PGQDHD
+511 
-517 LPVEPLSRKDIPVV
+517 
-531 ESSVDQIHQQVP
+531 
-543 IPTDQN
+543 
-549 VRRSVGGG
+549 
-557 VYHVDQPVALETLH
+557 
-571 RVEKPSFQSGE
+571 
-582 YPINQSVDS
+582 
-591 IEPVETN
+591 
-598 ISYSQQ
+598 
-604 IPSDQDYN
+604 
-612 IGKLSAPDIPHVE
+612 
-625 MRKPEDHDEYYDVPT
+625 
-640 GEVLPDSKVTKPT
+640 
-653 GPFGVYHVDLPMD
+653 
-666 LEQLRRV
+666 
-673 DPPSRPVSS
+673 
-682 QDIDKSLTQA
+682 
-692 DIPTTQDFPEGIVHT
+692 
-707 IGEYRTTPV
+707 
-716 DIVPGQDHQ
+716 
-725 LPVEPLSRKDIP
+725 
-737 VVESSVD
+737 
-744 QIHQQVPI
+744 
-752 PTDRNV
+752 
-758 RRSVGGGVYHVDQP
+758 
-772 VALETLH
+772 
-779 RVEKP
+779 
-784 SFQSGEFPINQSV
+784 
-797 DSIEPVETNISYSQQ
+797 
-812 IPSDQDYNI
+812 
-821 GKLSAPDIPHV
+821 
-832 EMRKPEDHDEYYD
+832 
-845 VPTGEVLPD
+845 
-854 TKVTKPTGSFGV
+854 
-866 YHVDLPVDL
+866 
-875 EQLHRV
+875 
-881 DPPSRPVSSQ
+881 
-891 DIDKSLTQ
+891 
-899 ADIRSTQDF
+899 
-908 PEGIEHTIGEY
+908 
-919 RTTPVYVFP
+919 
-928 GQDHQLPV
+928 
-936 EPLSRKDIH
+936 
-945 VVEPSVGY
+945 
-953 IGQQVPIPTDQN
+953 
-965 IRRSVGGSVYP
+965 
-976 VDHPVIPGTL
+976 
-986 HYVDREYPVGQ
+986 
-997 SADTTETGDVTLL
+997 
-1010 HGRQLLPDQDYNIE
+1010 
-1024 ILSPQ
+1024 
-1029 DIPQVQMSK
+1029 
-1038 TKDNFQY
+1038 
-1045 HDLPASKQLQSIDVA
+1045 
-1060 KPSGPFGV
+1060 
-1068 YHVDLPVDLE
+1068 
-1078 QLHRA
+1078 
-1083 AKPSSQ
+1083 
-1089 GGSQP
+1089 
-1094 VDKPAGNADVTT
+1094 
-1106 RHDTPEIIGQSI
+1106 
-1118 GEYHTTPDLPT
+1118 
-1129 SQGQLPTKQDD
+1129 
-1140 HIIKQPIAPGVQ
+1140 QPIAPELVA
-1152 YNKISTQDTDAVHI
+1152 KML
-1166 PTDQYGQPISP
+1166 
-1177 FTAQDDHGNRLSI
+1177 GNRVAVSPI
-1190 GAGVYHVD
+1190 
-1198 VPSNLEQLHRVDQH
+1198 
-1212 SQLRPTSDIDQP
+1212 
-1224 THQDVQGNIGLR
+1224 
-1236 AGQDVENNVVIPA
+1236 
-1249 PEGIRS
+1249 
-1255 VTVVSTPGIH
+1255 VTVAPRRR
-1265 HMSSQI
+1265 
-1271 VDMQSPVTSSDLK
+1271 K
-1284 FPLAQEQYTGE
+1284 FHKPITLT
-1295 GIPVPTSRD
+1295 IPVPRAAQKGMINQYGGEAPTLRLLCSISGKRGTTPAVWEDITASTQLTFVNDCVSFTTTVSARFWLMDCQNVNEASRMATELYQEAVVVPFMAKFVIFAKRHAPEEGKLRMFCMTDDKIDKTLEKQEKFTEVARSRD
-1304 QLKKADIHIGEGQE
+1304 VEVLQGRPQYVEMAGNLIPVTKSGDQLYVHFRAFRENRLPCTVKVRDLDQEAAARVAFMKEPKVARGEAPQSPICNLNIVLPDVSKADSTEITSEE
-1318 LSSIEQLTDKGSSS
+1318 
-1332 VDPRG
+1332 
-1337 FALPSNKGNTYIG
+1337 ALEVRK
-1350 GLPVHADLPTSQE
+1350 
-1363 DHRDGLSTNRP
+1363 R
-1374 SFHSDTPTGGSRL
+1374 HSLLREHGIVL
-1387 HHVDL
+1387 
-1392 STGQDSCKPIDLSV
+1392 
-1406 DQDPLV
+1406 
-1412 DNFPADQYCYY
+1412 
-1423 VDPPITEKISLAH
+1423 
-1436 ETTDLSTN
+1436 
-1444 KHIPLHSFHLS
+1444 
-1455 TGQDVH
+1455 
-1461 QHLPLQAHQVEL
+1461 
-1473 HHDDSRTEDGN
+1473 
-1484 QDTNK
+1484 QDTISRAQMK
-1489 IVGVHCD
+1489 IV
-1496 KVSAGGQILT
+1496 
-1506 TVLTSDSDVGHL
+1506 DV
-1518 QEEDHNVD
+1518 
-1526 GSVSSDGAVPSIQA
+1526 A
-1540 QVQNLNVTSCQ
+1540 
-1551 GQLKKDDL
+1551 
-1559 SSGQD
+1559 
-1564 KFKSVQ
+1564 
-1570 NTGQHRDDHE
+1570 
-1580 CRYGLKHTD
+1580 
-1589 QHGDDHEC
+1589 
-1597 RYGLKHTD
+1597 
-1605 QHGDDH
+1605 
-1611 ECRYGLKHTDQHGDD
+1611 
-1626 HECRYG
+1626 
-1632 LKHSDQHGDD
+1632 
-1642 HECRYGL
+1642 
-1649 KHSDQHGDDH
+1649 
-1659 ECRYGLKHTD
+1659 
-1669 QHGDDHECRYGL
+1669 
-1681 KHTDQHG
+1681 
-1688 DDHECRYGLK
+1688 
-1698 HTDQHGDDHE
+1698 
-1708 CRYGLKHTDQHG
+1708 
-1720 DDHECRYGL
+1720 
-1729 KHTDQHG
+1729 
-1736 DDHECRYGLKHTD
+1736 
-1749 QHGDDHECRYGLK
+1749 
-1762 HTDQHGDDH
+1762 
-1771 ECRYGLKHSDQHG
+1771 
-1784 DDHEYG
+1784 
-1790 LKHTDQHG
+1790 
-1798 DDRECRYGLKDSEQR
+1798 
-1813 QDDFQCQY
+1813 
-1821 SIKYI
+1821 
-1826 DQHRDNKECEYS
+1826 
-1838 LRHTDQGNVFECQY
+1838 
-1852 DLEHSDQYRDDQYCF
+1852 
-1867 YINPPVT
+1867 
-1874 EQIFLAPQTADPS
+1874 
-1887 VSKHVPLHCFH
+1887 
-1898 LSTGQ
+1898 
-1903 DVQQHIPLQSHQVDL
+1903 
-1918 RHADSQTGE
+1918 
-1927 NGNQVGDKTVDIHC
+1927 
-1941 NKVSTGGQILT
+1941 
-1952 TVLTSD
+1952 
-1958 SDAGHLQEEG
+1958 
-1968 GIVSVVQTHVQK
+1968 
-1980 NPTSEG
+1980 
-1986 AQSQKDD
+1986 
-1993 LSTGQGQSKLV
+1993 
-2004 QGTEQ
+2004 
-2009 QGTEYSFGQG
+2009 
-2019 LQQSSSTEC
+2019 
-2028 KYTFEHT
+2028 
-2035 GQSGESSSYNIE
+2035 
-2047 QTHITHSFP
+2047 
-2056 KSDELSGHQQGDVSI
+2056 
-2071 LHLSTQQP
+2071 
-2079 DAPSSSRS
+2079 
-2087 QSSTTQQGDI
+2087 
-2097 SYSTHISSQSTS
+2097 
-2109 DQDTLQFQDS
+2109 DTLQGDWVMLAQQLDITMSEINKIKTDYNTVNDQALAMLHLWVEKNGEKASGNALEKALIRINREDVVKKCMYDVVTVEDEVDMAAGRVAMDQSGFDTFKEEVGIS
-2119 RTPTVLSDPTKEVT
+2119 R
-2133 TKKSSRKSRKSNR
+2133 
-2146 KKKKTSSQARLAV
+2146 
-2159 AGKTPT
+2159 
-2165 ITITEDSS
+2165 DSS
-2173 SPHHDDDDEESDD
+2173 MKRGISLDVSYDEQDMIKESESAEESGSDAD
-2186 YLRFIE
+2186 TERHRIA
-2192 KHQQKMQQQ
+2192 K
-2201 QQQAAAAV
+2201 
-2209 DKAGQEPTTT
+2209 GQEPTTT

-2277 LRKESQEFVKQDSS
+2277 LRKESKEFTKQDSS
-2291 EWVVIDDSDLDGF
+2291 EWVVIDNSDLDGF
-2304 DAEKVPSANGT
+2304 DAEKLPSANGT

-2366 KHKSSEK
+2366 KHKASEK
-2373 ADDVDQPYGVPE
+2373 ADDIDQPYGVPE

-2398 NLEFSEKLKMFTGK
+2398 NLDFSEKLKMFTGK

-2418 VTTQPDELLSSD
+2418 VTTQADELLSSD

-2463 TGEQKSEVVEERRE
+2463 AGEQKSEVIEERRE
-2477 STSSLIAKFEEA
+2477 STSSLIAKFEEV
-2489 TTREKPS
+2489 TNREKS
-2496 KKEAMSFDKDS
+2496 LKKEDS

-2527 VQEIKESHVFQEKKE
+2527 VQEEKESHVFQEKKE
-2542 SISSEG
+2542 SISSES

-2553 KEFPKESKETV
+2553 KEVHKDSKETV

-2635 SRLHEAKEKT
+2635 SHLPEAKEKT

-2651 LKSPSPEP
+2651 LKSPSPKPKE
-2659 QLKTPS
+2659 KSPS
-2665 PEPKEKTPSPE
+2665 PEPKEKSPSPQ
-2676 PKEKTPSPEPKEKSP
+2676 PKDKSP

-2722 HMKSKSPSPPHL
+2722 HVKSKSPSPPHL

-2755 KSPSPELKDKTPSPK
+2755 KSPSPELKDKSPSPK
-2770 LQLKSSSPKPKDKS
+2770 LQLKSSSPKPKDKT

-2825 PEVKDK
+2825 PEIKDK
-2831 SPSPLHFKSKSPSPD
+2831 SPSPLHLKSKSPSPD
-2846 LKEKS
+2846 LKEKT

-2887 SKSPSPEPKDKSPS
+2887 SKSPSPEPKDKS
-2901 PLQLKSKSPSP
+2901 
-2912 ELKDKSPSPLQL
+2912 
-2924 KSKSPSPELKD
+2924 
-2935 KSPSP
+2935 
-2940 LQLKSKS
+2940 
-2947 PSPEPKDKSP
+2947 
-2957 SPLRLKS
+2957 
-2964 KSPSPEPKEK
+2964 
-2974 TPSPLRLKSKSPSPE
+2974 PSPLRLKSKSPSPE

-3034 PLQQKSKSPS
+3034 PLQKSKSPS
-3044 PELKDKAPSPLHL
+3044 PDPKDKAPSPLHL
-3057 KSKSPSPEIKEKT
+3057 KSKSPSPELKGKT
-3070 PSPPHLKSKSPSPE
+3070 PSPPHLKSKSPSPD
-3084 LKDKPPSPPH
+3084 LKDKSPSPLH

-3109 PSPEPKGK
+3109 PSPESKGK

-3167 SKPQLKSPSP
+3167 PEPQLKSPSP

-3182 ASSPEPQASEICPK
+3182 APSPEPQASEICPK

-3216 SIERQTPFEPAAIDL
+3216 SLERQTPFEPAAIDL

-3295 SKFAD
+3295 SKLVD
-3300 KDVHTIVSTTSVK
+3300 KDVHTIVSTTSIK

-3331 KESTTISSEKDFLSK
+3331 KESTTISSEEDFLSK

-3356 VQESK
+3356 IQESK
-3361 VVESVPADSVEVSPV
+3361 VVESVPADSVKVSPV

-3398 MIIDSPEKLEIHE
+3398 MIIDSPEKLEIHD
-3411 WQTPAP
+3411 WQTSAP

-3456 ERAVKRLQQL
+3456 ERSVRRLQQL

-3493 YEDSKKKVSS
+3493 YEDSKKKASS

-3538 DEGSKGSSLE
+3538 DEGSKGSSLDL
-3548 MFLTHEKS
+3548 FLTHEKS
-3556 CQEEEEEEKYTSP
+3556 CQEEEEHYTSH
-3569 KDQTSVTHEQRIST
+3569 KDQPSVTHERQVST

-3591 STSEMIEESISKEEK
+3591 STSEMIEESVSKEEK
-3606 SVYSSKISQEYRVED
+3606 SVYPSKISQEYRVED
-3621 EQDMTSDEETSEEIQ
+3621 EQDMTSDEETSEEIH

-3662 RQEQFMTVASP
+3662 RREQFMTVGSP
-3673 EKIEYK
+3673 EKIEFK

-3699 LAHETSVESIRSIPK
+3699 LAHETSVENIRSIPK

-3737 EKYSVDLAALQAESD
+3737 EKYSVDLAALQAEAD

-3775 DDDDHDDVDIMTEMD
+3775 DVDDHDDVDIMTEMD

-3838 SFPFQTSEEQLV
+3838 PFPFQTSEEQLV

-3978 TEGKSQTFEEDGTK
+3978 TEGKSETFEEDGTK

-4007 EEEIGKQ
+4007 EEEIEKQ
-4014 QYEKESKDGEIQKI
+4014 QYEKQSKDGEIQKI

-4135 HSFIEHSDEENEQME
+4135 HSFIEHSDEENEQIE
-4150 ALTRSGHLMTST
+4150 ALTRSGHLMSST

-4168 EEEVDETEAE
+4168 EEEIDETEVE
-4178 DQFIDRREYFEHQ
+4178 DQFIDRREYFEYQ

-4198 RIVQRNGG
+4198 RIVHRNGG
-4206 PDFNATDRFPPL
+4206 PDFNTTDRFPPL
-4218 HPDKDVTSVRKGTLK
+4218 HPDKDVTPVLKGTLK

-4290 LKETEKVSHKIATDK
+4290 LKETEKVSHKIATEK

-4335 DGSGLGARNILV
+4335 DGSGLGTRNILV

-4360 PSASDDDDSS
+4360 PSASDDDSS
-4370 GEYYSTERIKKL
+4370 GEYYSSERIKKL
-4382 RAIDQ
+4382 RVIDQ

-4465 FRRSLDSQSDIDSR
+4465 FRRSLDSQSDIDGR
-4479 MSIELSREAELEQ
+4479 TSIDASQQMFIDQSREAELEQ
-4492 EESDLKKDE
+4492 EEDFVESDLKKGE

-4543 VDKDRDETSQQL
+4543 VNKDRDETSQQL

-4561 PTRDDQFTADAD
+4561 TTRDDQFTTDAD

-4722 LYKETGEEI
+4722 LYKETGKEI

-4746 SKEDMPRTD
+4746 SKDMPRTD

-4769 EEEKEEE
+4769 EEEKEEEE

-4851 PTAEIANEISPAQ
+4851 PAAEIANEISPAQ

-4910 IASKTP
+4910 ISSKSP
-4916 RVEYEKDSGE
+4916 RVEYEKDTGE
-4926 SFNIPRISTDSDT
+4926 SFNIPKISTDSDT

-5023 DLEEKSHQFDFPAVH
+5023 DLEEKPHQFDFPAVH

-5165 EGIELTGHDATEKT
+5165 EEIQLTGHDATEKT
-5179 ARHLTTT
+5179 ARLLTTT

-5267 DYSNITFSEQDI
+5267 DYSNVTFSEQDI

-5303 EFPSEVATGSDESK
+5303 EFPSEVVTGSDESK

-5344 TIKKQPTAL
+5344 TVKKQPTAL
-5353 SKTEEPVVTTSKT
+5353 SKVDAVVITTSKT
-5366 EEPVVTTSKTE
+5366 EEPIVTTSKME

-5390 VTTSKTEE
+5390 VTTSEE
-5398 PVVTTSKT
+5398 PVV
-5406 EEPVV
+5406 
-5411 TTSKTEEPV
+5411 
-5420 VTTSK
+5420 
-5425 TEEPVVTTSKTEE
+5425 
-5438 SIITTSKT
+5438 TTSKT

-5458 SVFSTFKTEEHVTS
+5458 SVFSKFKTEEHVTS

-5491 YKTGEPV
+5491 YKTGEPI

-5527 TIASEAEEPAFVT
+5527 TIASEAEEPAIVT
-5540 SKTEHVTTSTT
+5540 SKTEEHVTTSTT
-5551 EEPVVTTSKTEE
+5551 EEPVITTSKTEE

-5570 EPVVTTSKTEEY
+5570 EPVITTSKTEEY

-5602 TSTTEEPVIITSK
+5602 TSKTEEPVIVTSK
-5615 TEERIITS
+5615 TEERVITS

-5631 TFKSEEHV
+5631 TFKTEEHV

-5652 KAEEPVSTTMTEEHV
+5652 KAEEPVSTTTETEEHV
-5667 TTKSESEEP
+5667 TTESESEEP

-5685 IITTSKIGEPVITTS
+5685 IIRTSKIGEPVITTS

-5720 TEEFFTT
+5720 TEEFVTT

-5742 EPVVTTSKTEE
+5742 EPVITTSKTEE

-5766 RTSKTEHFTVDPKD
+5766 RTSKTEHFTVDSKE

-5810 IKTSKKKDD
+5810 VKTSKKKGD

-5825 ESIVEAKKDI
+5825 HVTITSREKHVPEEPKAEEESAVEAKKDI

-5862 EKAPESPDEL
+5862 EKTSESPEEL

-5885 EMVSKSAGD
+5885 EMVSKSATD

-5916 SKDDL
+5916 SKDNL
-5921 DEEHQLRPK
+5921 DEEQQQQLRPK

-6003 APARRK
+6003 GPARRK
-6009 HYADGESSEAE
+6009 HYADGESSETE

-6144 TVGTT
+6144 TVGTS
-6149 RTDEPCTEP
+6149 RIDEPCTEP

-6248 FSKDESSDDDDDHG
+6248 LSKDESSDDDDDHG

-6477 EDVAMELEDNQI
+6477 EDVAIELEDNQI

-6565 PTVEFHEE
+6565 PTPMEFHEE
-6573 QREIYPAEMVESR
+6573 QQCEVYPAEMVESG
-6586 SPTEIVGLEPVLDD
+6586 SPTEIIGLEPVLDD

-6640 GETSVVEVSHLIR
+6640 GETSAVEVSHLIR

-6675 SDHDVSFVHTSEKV
+6675 SDHDASFVHTSEKV

-6728 ALAGKTPEISFEPSK
+6728 ALAGKTPEISFEPTK

-6795 SKVQEKAQVF
+6795 SKVQEKVQEF

-6818 TFDDSKESEKMVA
+6818 TLDDSKDSEKMLA

-6855 PPSHPPPFTKQRDDD
+6855 PPSHPPPFTKQGDDD

-6879 LHKSIDKDDFV
+6879 LHKSVDKDDY
-6890 PSGFVPSHMPD
+6890 PAGFVPSHMPD
-6901 SSSEQEDKESDEK
+6901 SSSEQEDKDDEK

-6939 SEETEKNGVSSHEPS
+6939 SEETEKNGVSSHETS
-6954 SSAFVIADAHA
+6954 SSAFIIADAHS

-7034 FEPSVMHATDILSPE
+7034 FEPSVMHAADILSPE

-7189 AGRSREKDDGSAAS
+7189 AGRSRDKDDGSAAS

-7425 SQVAKEEEDDIDSL
+7425 SQVAKEEDDDIDSL

-7461 SSEMG
+7461 SSEIG

-7626 ESVDFDKDR
+7626 ESVDFEKDR
-7635 RFESSDTEMD
+7635 RFEGSDTEME

-7711 TEFEETTRNNS
+7711 TEFEETTRNNT

-7778 EVSSNLPSEHTTSHP
+7778 EASSNLPSEHTTSHP

-7812 TTATTTT
+7812 TTTATTT

-7830 NSSSSS
+7830 NSSSS

-7861 LLYHHK
+7861 LLYDHSMSDTTTTTTVHK
-7867 HTDLPQQMSTEESQ
+7867 SSREHTDLPQQMSTEESQ

>member
-1 MRKPEDHDEYYDVPA
+1 MTAILTPASAHYVIKTDRRLHPPGSPKFESDGNSSFLRAARDGNLSEVLEYLKGSTDINTSNSNGLNALHLASKEGHINIVTELLRRGANVEAATKKGNTALHIASLAGHEEIVKILVQNGAKVNVQSMTGFTPLYMAAQEGHSEVVKFLLDNGASQSLATVDGFTPLAVALQQGHDKVVAVLLEHDTKGKVRLPALHIAAKKDDIGSANLLLQNDHNADSSTKSGGLVNDTTKSGFTPLHIAAHYGNVNVGTLLIQKGADVNYKAKNNITPLHVASRWGKSNMVILLLDHDATIEERTRDGLTPLHCAARSGHENVVDLLLERGAPFSAKTKNGLTPLHMAAQGDHVDCARLLLYHKALVDDVTVDYLTPLHVAAHCGNVKTAKLLLDRKSDPNARALNGFTPLHIACKKNRIKVVELLLKYDASIEATTESGLTPLHVASFMGHMNISIYLIQHNANPDYPTVRGETALHLAARANQTDIIRILLRNGATVDAKAREQQTPLHIAARLGNVDNVVLLLQHGASPNATTKDLYTPLHIAAKEGHEEVAAALLDQGADHSLTTKKGFTPLHIAAKYGNIKVARLLLLKNAEPDVQGKNGLTPLHVATHYNHVNVALLLLDNKASPQAMAKNGYSPLHIAAKKNQMDIATTLLEFGANPAAGSKNGFTPLHLASQEGHTDMVSLLLEHKANVNDKATNGLAPIHLAAQEDKVNVAEVLVKFGSEIDPQTKAGYTPLHTACHFGQTNMVRFLLDHNASVSSTTKLGYTPLHQAAQQGHVMVINLLLKNKASPNAVTNTGQTALSIAQRLGYISVVDTLKNLTEVTETLPAIEDKYKVVAPETMTETMLSDSEDEGDDLMPQSPVFGKPLSEQHVYLPYYEGQTLQMREDTISIEKGDITSPLDLSFDKDLRKVRATSQEARTRDISPGLAYPKYLEKGPDYEAEMIYYSGDVLSPQEKHQQGHDSVIANGFSTLDQLSPSLERDRLSTCDKDSAFDRESILGRHSPYPQQAELAYARNVSSRPPTSLGSYIDDENLSYVDDIDSSSLQKGDYFAEDIYARESFRYGREAGPVYRDTMISQSVAPRTEAVVYQGELTGSIATDTGSDFRFLPDDSIPKQQDYLEHQIISHTYASHPDNRYLNNTMESSRYSSYSGSSFNTSFDPDNVAVDRTPTYSGKLKWKSFLVSFMVDARGGAMRGSRHSGVRIIIPPRKAYMPTRVTCKLIKREKLSHPPPLNEGEALASRILEMGPVGVKFLGPVIIEVPHFASLRGKEREIAIIRCDDGEKWTEHPILATEEAVNDTLNGSFEGQNSSASSLWKLDQEDELVAKRITRILTTDFPMYFAIVTRVRQENQTIGFEGGMLSSTVVPQVQTIFPEGALTKKIPVGLQAQPIAPELVAKMLGNRVAVSPIVTVAPRRRKFHKPITLTIPVPRAAQKGMINQYGGEAPTLRLLCSISGKRGTTPA
-16 GEVLPD
+16 VWEDITASTQLTFVNDCVSFTTTVSARFWLMDCQNVNEASRMATELYQEAVVVPFMAKFVIFAKRHAPEEGKLRMFCMTDDKIDKTLEKQEKFTEVARSRDVEVLQGRPQYVEMAGNLIPVTKSGDQLYVHFRAFRENRLPCTVKVRDLDQEAAARVAFMKEPKVARGEAPQSPICNLNIVLPD
-22 TKVTKPTGP
+22 VSKADSTEITSEEALEVRKRHSLLREHGIVLQDTISRAQMKIVDVADTLQGDWVMLAQQLDITMSEINKIKTDYNTVNDQALAMLHLWVEKNGEKASGNALEKALIRINREDVVKKCMYDVVTVEDEVDMAAGRVAMDQSGFDTFKEEVGISRDSSMKRGISLDVSYDEQDMIKESESAEESGSDADTERHRIAKAPP
-31 FGVYHVDLPVDLE
+31 PPAAMSQDEVLVKHVD
-44 QLHRV
+44 HR
-49 DPPSRPVS
+49 RPE
-57 SQDIDKSLTQADI
+57 AA
-70 PTTQDFPEGIEHTI
+70 
-84 GEYRT
+84 
-89 TPVDVFPGQDHQLP
+89 
-103 VEPLSRKDIP
+103 
-113 VVESSLDQI
+113 
-122 HQQVPIPTDRN
+122 
-133 VRRSVGGGVYHVD
+133 
-146 QPVALETLHR
+146 PVA
-156 VEKPSFQSGEYPI
+156 
-169 DQSVDS
+169 
-175 IEPDDANISYS
+175 
-186 QQIPSDQD
+186 
-194 YNIGKLSAPDIPY
+194 
-207 VEMRKPEDHDEY
+207 
-219 YDVPAGEV
+219 
-227 LPDTKVTKPTGPFG
+227 
-241 VYHVDLPV
+241 
-249 DLEQLHRVDPP
+249 
-260 SRPVSSQD
+260 
-268 IDKSLTQADIPTT
+268 
-281 QDFPEG
+281 
-287 IEHTIGEY
+287 
-295 RTTPVDVVPGQDH
+295 
-308 DLPVEP
+308 
-314 LSRKDIPVVESS
+314 ESS
-326 VDQIHQQVPIPT
+326 VDDT
-338 DRNVRRSVGGGVY
+338 DRKKN
-351 HVDQPVALETLHRVE
+351 AFVE
-366 KPSFQSGEYPIDQ
+366 F
-379 SVDSIEPVDA
+379 A
-389 NIAYSQQIPSDQ
+389 
-401 DYNIGKLSAPDIPH
+401 
-415 VEMRKPEDHD
+415 
-425 EYYDVPTGEVLPDTK
+425 
-440 VTKPTGPFGVYHV
+440 
-453 DLPVD
+453 
-458 LEQLHRVDPPSRPVS
+458 
-473 SQDIDKSLTQADIP
+473 
-487 TTQDFPEGIEHTIGE
+487 
-502 YRTTPVDVV
+502 
-511 PGQDHD
+511 
-517 LPVEPLSRKDIPVV
+517 
-531 ESSVDQIHQQVP
+531 
-543 IPTDQN
+543 
-549 VRRSVGGG
+549 
-557 VYHVDQPVALETLH
+557 
-571 RVEKPSFQSGE
+571 
-582 YPINQSVDS
+582 
-591 IEPVETN
+591 
-598 ISYSQQ
+598 
-604 IPSDQDYN
+604 
-612 IGKLSAPDIPHVE
+612 
-625 MRKPEDHDEYYDVPT
+625 
-640 GEVLPDSKVTKPT
+640 
-653 GPFGVYHVDLPMD
+653 
-666 LEQLRRV
+666 
-673 DPPSRPVSS
+673 
-682 QDIDKSLTQA
+682 
-692 DIPTTQDFPEGIVHT
+692 
-707 IGEYRTTPV
+707 
-716 DIVPGQDHQ
+716 
-725 LPVEPLSRKDIP
+725 
-737 VVESSVD
+737 
-744 QIHQQVPI
+744 
-752 PTDRNV
+752 
-758 RRSVGGGVYHVDQP
+758 
-772 VALETLH
+772 
-779 RVEKP
+779 
-784 SFQSGEFPINQSV
+784 
-797 DSIEPVETNISYSQQ
+797 
-812 IPSDQDYNI
+812 
-821 GKLSAPDIPHV
+821 
-832 EMRKPEDHDEYYD
+832 
-845 VPTGEVLPD
+845 
-854 TKVTKPTGSFGV
+854 
-866 YHVDLPVDL
+866 
-875 EQLHRV
+875 
-881 DPPSRPVSSQ
+881 
-891 DIDKSLTQ
+891 
-899 ADIRSTQDF
+899 
-908 PEGIEHTIGEY
+908 
-919 RTTPVYVFP
+919 
-928 GQDHQLPV
+928 
-936 EPLSRKDIH
+936 
-945 VVEPSVGY
+945 
-953 IGQQVPIPTDQN
+953 
-965 IRRSVGGSVYP
+965 
-976 VDHPVIPGTL
+976 
-986 HYVDREYPVGQ
+986 
-997 SADTTETGDVTLL
+997 
-1010 HGRQLLPDQDYNIE
+1010 RQ
-1024 ILSPQ
+1024 
-1029 DIPQVQMSK
+1029 M
-1038 TKDNFQY
+1038 
-1045 HDLPASKQLQSIDVA
+1045 
-1060 KPSGPFGV
+1060 
-1068 YHVDLPVDLE
+1068 
-1078 QLHRA
+1078 
-1083 AKPSSQ
+1083 
-1089 GGSQP
+1089 
-1094 VDKPAGNADVTT
+1094 
-1106 RHDTPEIIGQSI
+1106 
-1118 GEYHTTPDLPT
+1118 
-1129 SQGQLPTKQDD
+1129 
-1140 HIIKQPIAPGVQ
+1140 
-1152 YNKISTQDTDAVHI
+1152 
-1166 PTDQYGQPISP
+1166 
-1177 FTAQDDHGNRLSI
+1177 
-1190 GAGVYHVD
+1190 
-1198 VPSNLEQLHRVDQH
+1198 
-1212 SQLRPTSDIDQP
+1212 
-1224 THQDVQGNIGLR
+1224 
-1236 AGQDVENNVVIPA
+1236 
-1249 PEGIRS
+1249 
-1255 VTVVSTPGIH
+1255 
-1265 HMSSQI
+1265 
-1271 VDMQSPVTSSDLK
+1271 
-1284 FPLAQEQYTGE
+1284 
-1295 GIPVPTSRD
+1295 
-1304 QLKKADIHIGEGQE
+1304 
-1318 LSSIEQLTDKGSSS
+1318 
-1332 VDPRG
+1332 
-1337 FALPSNKGNTYIG
+1337 
-1350 GLPVHADLPTSQE
+1350 
-1363 DHRDGLSTNRP
+1363 
-1374 SFHSDTPTGGSRL
+1374 
-1387 HHVDL
+1387 
-1392 STGQDSCKPIDLSV
+1392 
-1406 DQDPLV
+1406 
-1412 DNFPADQYCYY
+1412 
-1423 VDPPITEKISLAH
+1423 
-1436 ETTDLSTN
+1436 
-1444 KHIPLHSFHLS
+1444 
-1455 TGQDVH
+1455 
-1461 QHLPLQAHQVEL
+1461 
-1473 HHDDSRTEDGN
+1473 
-1484 QDTNK
+1484 
-1489 IVGVHCD
+1489 
-1496 KVSAGGQILT
+1496 
-1506 TVLTSDSDVGHL
+1506 
-1518 QEEDHNVD
+1518 
-1526 GSVSSDGAVPSIQA
+1526 
-1540 QVQNLNVTSCQ
+1540 
-1551 GQLKKDDL
+1551 
-1559 SSGQD
+1559 
-1564 KFKSVQ
+1564 
-1570 NTGQHRDDHE
+1570 
-1580 CRYGLKHTD
+1580 
-1589 QHGDDHEC
+1589 
-1597 RYGLKHTD
+1597 
-1605 QHGDDH
+1605 
-1611 ECRYGLKHTDQHGDD
+1611 
-1626 HECRYG
+1626 
-1632 LKHSDQHGDD
+1632 
-1642 HECRYGL
+1642 
-1649 KHSDQHGDDH
+1649 
-1659 ECRYGLKHTD
+1659 
-1669 QHGDDHECRYGL
+1669 
-1681 KHTDQHG
+1681 
-1688 DDHECRYGLK
+1688 
-1698 HTDQHGDDHE
+1698 
-1708 CRYGLKHTDQHG
+1708 
-1720 DDHECRYGL
+1720 
-1729 KHTDQHG
+1729 
-1736 DDHECRYGLKHTD
+1736 
-1749 QHGDDHECRYGLK
+1749 
-1762 HTDQHGDDH
+1762 
-1771 ECRYGLKHSDQHG
+1771 
-1784 DDHEYG
+1784 
-1790 LKHTDQHG
+1790 
-1798 DDRECRYGLKDSEQR
+1798 
-1813 QDDFQCQY
+1813 
-1821 SIKYI
+1821 
-1826 DQHRDNKECEYS
+1826 
-1838 LRHTDQGNVFECQY
+1838 
-1852 DLEHSDQYRDDQYCF
+1852 
-1867 YINPPVT
+1867 
-1874 EQIFLAPQTADPS
+1874 
-1887 VSKHVPLHCFH
+1887 
-1898 LSTGQ
+1898 
-1903 DVQQHIPLQSHQVDL
+1903 
-1918 RHADSQTGE
+1918 
-1927 NGNQVGDKTVDIHC
+1927 
-1941 NKVSTGGQILT
+1941 
-1952 TVLTSD
+1952 
-1958 SDAGHLQEEG
+1958 
-1968 GIVSVVQTHVQK
+1968 
-1980 NPTSEG
+1980 
-1986 AQSQKDD
+1986 
-1993 LSTGQGQSKLV
+1993 
-2004 QGTEQ
+2004 
-2009 QGTEYSFGQG
+2009 
-2019 LQQSSSTEC
+2019 
-2028 KYTFEHT
+2028 
-2035 GQSGESSSYNIE
+2035 
-2047 QTHITHSFP
+2047 
-2056 KSDELSGHQQGDVSI
+2056 DELSDMEETIKPVATSEQELVSHRTTE
-2071 LHLSTQQP
+2071 LAQARDRLSEEMESNQHT
-2079 DAPSSSRS
+2079 PSA
-2087 QSSTTQQGDI
+2087 T
-2097 SYSTHISSQSTS
+2097 
-2109 DQDTLQFQDS
+2109 
-2119 RTPTVLSDPTKEVT
+2119 
-2133 TKKSSRKSRKSNR
+2133 
-2146 KKKKTSSQARLAV
+2146 ARLAV

-2173 SPHHDDDDEESDD
+2173 SPHHDDDEESDD

-2209 DKAGQEPTTT
+2209 AKAGQEPTTT

-2277 LRKESQEFVKQDSS
+2277 LRKESKEFTKQDSS
-2291 EWVVIDDSDLDGF
+2291 EWVVIDNSDLDGF
-2304 DAEKVPSANGT
+2304 DAEKLPSANGT

-2366 KHKSSEK
+2366 KHKASEK
-2373 ADDVDQPYGVPE
+2373 ADDIDQPYGVPE

-2398 NLEFSEKLKMFTGK
+2398 NLDFSEKLKMFTGK

-2418 VTTQPDELLSSD
+2418 VTTQADELLSSD

-2463 TGEQKSEVVEERRE
+2463 AGEQKSEVIEERRE
-2477 STSSLIAKFEEA
+2477 STSSLIAKFEEV
-2489 TTREKPS
+2489 TNREKS
-2496 KKEAMSFDKDS
+2496 LKKEDS

-2527 VQEIKESHVFQEKKE
+2527 VQEEKESHVFQEKKE
-2542 SISSEG
+2542 SISSES

-2553 KEFPKESKETV
+2553 KEVHKDSKETV

-2635 SRLHEAKEKT
+2635 SHLPEAKEKT

-2651 LKSPSPEP
+2651 LKSPSPKPKE
-2659 QLKTPS
+2659 KSPS
-2665 PEPKEKTPSPE
+2665 PEPKEKSPSPQ
-2676 PKEKTPSPEPKEKSP
+2676 PKDKSP

-2722 HMKSKSPSPPHL
+2722 HVKSKSPSPPHL

-2755 KSPSPELKDKTPSPK
+2755 KSPSPELKDKSPSPK
-2770 LQLKSSSPKPKDKS
+2770 LQLKSSSPKPKDKT

-2825 PEVKDK
+2825 PEIKDK
-2831 SPSPLHFKSKSPSPD
+2831 SPSPLHLKSKSPSPD
-2846 LKEKS
+2846 LKEKT

-2887 SKSPSPEPKDKSPS
+2887 SKSPSPEPKDKS
-2901 PLQLKSKSPSP
+2901 
-2912 ELKDKSPSPLQL
+2912 
-2924 KSKSPSPELKD
+2924 
-2935 KSPSP
+2935 
-2940 LQLKSKS
+2940 
-2947 PSPEPKDKSP
+2947 
-2957 SPLRLKS
+2957 
-2964 KSPSPEPKEK
+2964 
-2974 TPSPLRLKSKSPSPE
+2974 PSPLRLKSKSPSPE

-3034 PLQQKSKSPS
+3034 PLQKSKSPS
-3044 PELKDKAPSPLHL
+3044 PDPKDKAPSPLHL
-3057 KSKSPSPEIKEKT
+3057 KSKSPSPELKGKT
-3070 PSPPHLKSKSPSPE
+3070 PSPPHLKSKSPSPD
-3084 LKDKPPSPPH
+3084 LKDKSPSPLH

-3109 PSPEPKGK
+3109 PSPESKGK

-3167 SKPQLKSPSP
+3167 PEPQLKSPSP

-3182 ASSPEPQASEICPK
+3182 APSPEPQASEICPK

-3216 SIERQTPFEPAAIDL
+3216 SLERQTPFEPAAIDL

-3295 SKFAD
+3295 SKLVD
-3300 KDVHTIVSTTSVK
+3300 KDVHTIVSTTSIK

-3331 KESTTISSEKDFLSK
+3331 KESTTISSEEDFLSK

-3356 VQESK
+3356 IQESK
-3361 VVESVPADSVEVSPV
+3361 VVESVPADSVKVSPV

-3398 MIIDSPEKLEIHE
+3398 MIIDSPEKLEIHD
-3411 WQTPAP
+3411 WQTSAP

-3456 ERAVKRLQQL
+3456 ERSVRRLQQL

-3493 YEDSKKKVSS
+3493 YEDSKKKASS

-3538 DEGSKGSSLE
+3538 DEGSKGSSLDL
-3548 MFLTHEKS
+3548 FLTHEKS
-3556 CQEEEEEEKYTSP
+3556 CQEEEEHYTSH
-3569 KDQTSVTHEQRIST
+3569 KDQPSVTHERQVST

-3591 STSEMIEESISKEEK
+3591 STSEMIEESVSKEEK
-3606 SVYSSKISQEYRVED
+3606 SVYPSKISQEYRVED
-3621 EQDMTSDEETSEEIQ
+3621 EQDMTSDEETSEEIH

-3662 RQEQFMTVASP
+3662 RREQFMTVGSP
-3673 EKIEYK
+3673 EKIEFK

-3699 LAHETSVESIRSIPK
+3699 LAHETSVENIRSIPK

-3737 EKYSVDLAALQAESD
+3737 EKYSVDLAALQAEAD

-3775 DDDDHDDVDIMTEMD
+3775 DVDDHDDVDIMTEMD

-3838 SFPFQTSEEQLV
+3838 PFPFQTSEEQLV

-3978 TEGKSQTFEEDGTK
+3978 TEGKSETFEEDGTK

-4007 EEEIGKQ
+4007 EEEIEKQ
-4014 QYEKESKDGEIQKI
+4014 QYEKQSKDGEIQKI

-4135 HSFIEHSDEENEQME
+4135 HSFIEHSDEENEQIE
-4150 ALTRSGHLMTST
+4150 ALTRSGHLMSST

-4168 EEEVDETEAE
+4168 EEEIDETEVE
-4178 DQFIDRREYFEHQ
+4178 DQFIDRREYFEYQ

-4198 RIVQRNGG
+4198 RIVHRNGG
-4206 PDFNATDRFPPL
+4206 PDFNTTDRFPPL
-4218 HPDKDVTSVRKGTLK
+4218 HPDKDVTPVLKGTLK

-4290 LKETEKVSHKIATDK
+4290 LKETEKVSHKIATEK

-4335 DGSGLGARNILV
+4335 DGSGLGTRNILV

-4360 PSASDDDDSS
+4360 PSASDDDSS
-4370 GEYYSTERIKKL
+4370 GEYYSSERIKKL
-4382 RAIDQ
+4382 RVIDQ

-4465 FRRSLDSQSDIDSR
+4465 FRRSLDSQSDIDGR
-4479 MSIELSREAELEQ
+4479 TSIDASQQMFIDQSREAELEQ
-4492 EESDLKKDE
+4492 EEDFVESDLKKGE

-4543 VDKDRDETSQQL
+4543 VNKDRDETSQQL

-4561 PTRDDQFTADAD
+4561 TTRDDQFTTDAD

-4722 LYKETGEEI
+4722 LYKETGKEI

-4746 SKEDMPRTD
+4746 SKDMPRTD

-4769 EEEKEEE
+4769 EEEKEEEE

-4851 PTAEIANEISPAQ
+4851 PAAEIANEISPAQ

-4910 IASKTP
+4910 ISSKSP
-4916 RVEYEKDSGE
+4916 RVEYEKDTGE
-4926 SFNIPRISTDSDT
+4926 SFNIPKISTDSDT

-5023 DLEEKSHQFDFPAVH
+5023 DLEEKPHQFDFPAVH

-5165 EGIELTGHDATEKT
+5165 EEIQLTGHDATEKT
-5179 ARHLTTT
+5179 ARLLTTT

-5267 DYSNITFSEQDI
+5267 DYSNVTFSEQDI

-5303 EFPSEVATGSDESK
+5303 EFPSEVVTGSDESK

-5344 TIKKQPTAL
+5344 TVKKQPTAL
-5353 SKTEEPVVTTSKT
+5353 SKVDAVVITTSKT
-5366 EEPVVTTSKTE
+5366 EEPIVTTSKME

-5390 VTTSKTEE
+5390 VTTSEE
-5398 PVVTTSKT
+5398 PVV
-5406 EEPVV
+5406 
-5411 TTSKTEEPV
+5411 
-5420 VTTSK
+5420 
-5425 TEEPVVTTSKTEE
+5425 
-5438 SIITTSKT
+5438 TTSKT

-5458 SVFSTFKTEEHVTS
+5458 SVFSKFKTEEHVTS

-5491 YKTGEPV
+5491 YKTGEPI

-5527 TIASEAEEPAFVT
+5527 TIASEAEEPAIVT
-5540 SKTEHVTTSTT
+5540 SKTEEHVTTSTT
-5551 EEPVVTTSKTEE
+5551 EEPVITTSKTEE

-5570 EPVVTTSKTEEY
+5570 EPVITTSKTEEY

-5602 TSTTEEPVIITSK
+5602 TSKTEEPVIVTSK
-5615 TEERIITS
+5615 TEERVITS

-5631 TFKSEEHV
+5631 TFKTEEHV

-5652 KAEEPVSTTMTEEHV
+5652 KAEEPVSTTTETEEHV
-5667 TTKSESEEP
+5667 TTESESEEP

-5685 IITTSKIGEPVITTS
+5685 IIRTSKIGEPVITTS

-5720 TEEFFTT
+5720 TEEFVTT

-5742 EPVVTTSKTEE
+5742 EPVITTSKTEE

-5766 RTSKTEHFTVDPKD
+5766 RTSKTEHFTVDSKE

-5810 IKTSKKKDD
+5810 VKTSKKKGD

-5825 ESIVEAKKDI
+5825 HVTITSREKHVPEEPKAEEESAVEAKKDI

-5862 EKAPESPDEL
+5862 EKTSESPEEL

-5885 EMVSKSAGD
+5885 EMVSKSATD

-5916 SKDDL
+5916 SKDNL
-5921 DEEHQLRPK
+5921 DEEQQQQLRPK

-6003 APARRK
+6003 GPARRK
-6009 HYADGESSEAE
+6009 HYADGESSETE

-6144 TVGTT
+6144 TVGTS
-6149 RTDEPCTEP
+6149 RIDEPCTEP

-6248 FSKDESSDDDDDHG
+6248 LSKDESSDDDDDHG

-6477 EDVAMELEDNQI
+6477 EDVAIELEDNQI

-6565 PTVEFHEE
+6565 PTPMEFHEE
-6573 QREIYPAEMVESR
+6573 QQCEVYPAEMVESG
-6586 SPTEIVGLEPVLDD
+6586 SPTEIIGLEPVLDD

-6640 GETSVVEVSHLIR
+6640 GETSAVEVSHLIR

-6675 SDHDVSFVHTSEKV
+6675 SDHDASFVHTSEKV

-6728 ALAGKTPEISFEPSK
+6728 ALAGKTPEISFEPTK

-6795 SKVQEKAQVF
+6795 SKVQEKVQEF

-6818 TFDDSKESEKMVA
+6818 TLDDSKDSEKMLA

-6855 PPSHPPPFTKQRDDD
+6855 PPSHPPPFTKQGDDD

-6879 LHKSIDKDDFV
+6879 LHKSVDKDDY
-6890 PSGFVPSHMPD
+6890 PAGFVPSHMPD
-6901 SSSEQEDKESDEK
+6901 SSSEQEDKDDEK

-6939 SEETEKNGVSSHEPS
+6939 SEETEKNGVSSHETS
-6954 SSAFVIADAHA
+6954 SSAFIIADAHS

-7034 FEPSVMHATDILSPE
+7034 FEPSVMHAADILSPE

-7189 AGRSREKDDGSAAS
+7189 AGRSRDKDDGSAAS

-7425 SQVAKEEEDDIDSL
+7425 SQVAKEEDDDIDSL

-7461 SSEMG
+7461 SSEIG

-7626 ESVDFDKDR
+7626 ESVDFEKDR
-7635 RFESSDTEMD
+7635 RFEGSDTEME

-7711 TEFEETTRNNS
+7711 TEFEETTRNNT

-7778 EVSSNLPSEHTTSHP
+7778 EASSNLPSEHTTSHP

-7812 TTATTTT
+7812 TTTATTT

-7830 NSSSSS
+7830 NSSSS

-7861 LLYHHK
+7861 LLYDHSMSDTTTTTTVHK
-7867 HTDLPQQMSTEESQ
+7867 SSREHTDLPQQMSTEESQ

>member
-1 MRKPEDHDEYYDVPA
+1 MTAILTPASAHYVIKTDRRLHPPGSPKFESDGNSSFLRAARDGNLSEVLEYLKGSTDINTSNSNGLNALHLASKEGHINIVTELLRRGANVEAATKKGNTALHIASLAGHEEIVKILVQNGAKVNVQSMTGFTPLYMAAQEGHSEVVKFLLDNGASQSLATVDGFTPLAVALQQGHDKVVAVLLEHDTKGKVRLPALHIAAKKDDIGSANLLLQNDHNADSSTKSGGLVNDTTKSGFTPLHIAAHYGNVNVGTLLIQKGADVNYKAKNNITPLHVASRWGKSNMVILLLDHDATIEERTRDGLTPLHCAARSGHENVVDLLLERGAPFSAKTKNGLTPLHMAAQGDHVDCARLLLYHKALVDDVTVDYLTPLHVAAHCGNVKTAKLLLDRKSDPNARALNGFTPLHIACKKNRIKVVELLLKYDASIEATTESGLTPLHVASFMGHMNISIYLIQHNANPDYPTVRGETALHLAARANQTDIIRILLRNGATVDAKAREQQTPLHIAARLGNVDNVVLLLQHGASPNATTKDLYTPLHIAAKEGHEEVAAALLDQGADHSLTTKKGFTPLHIAAKYGNIKVARLLLLKNAEPDVQGKNGLTPLHVATHYNHVNVALLLLDNKASPQAMAKNGYSPLHIAAKKNQMDIATTLLEFGANPAAGSKNGFTPLHLASQEGHTDMVSLLLEHKANVNDKATNGLAPIHLAAQEDKVNVAEVLVKFGSEIDPQTKAGYTPLHTACHFGQTNMVRFLLDHNASVSSTTKLGYTPLHQAAQQGHVMVINLLLKNKASPNAVTNTGQTALSIAQRLGYISVVDTLKNLTEVTETLPAIEDKYKVVAPETMTETMLSDSEDEGDDLMPQSPVFGKPLSEQHVYLPYYEGQTLQMREDTISIEKGDITSPLDLSFDKDLRKVRATSQEARTRDISPGLAYPKYLEKGPDYEAEMIYYSGDVLSPQEKHQQGHDSVIANGFSTLDQLSPSLERDRLSTCDKDSAFDRESILGRHSPYPQQAELAYARNVSSRPPTSLGSYIDDENLSYVDDIDSSSLQKGDYFAEDIYARESFRYGREAGPVYRDTMISQSVAPRTEAVVYQGELTGSIATDTGSDFRFLPDDSIPKQQDYLEHQIISHTYASHPDNRYLNNTMESSRYSSYSGSSFNTSFDPDNVAVDRTPTYSGKLKWKSFLVSFMVDARGGAMRGSRHSGVRIIIPPRKAYMPTRVTCKLIKREKLSHPPPLNEGEALASRILEMGPVGVKFLGPVIIEVPHFASLRGKEREIAIIRCDDGEKWTEHPILATEEAVNDTLNGSFEGQNSSASSLWKLDQEDELVAKRITRILTTDFPMYFAIVTRVRQENQTIGFEGGMLSSTVVPQVQTIFPEGALTKKIPVGLQAQPIAPELVAKMLGNRVAVSPIVTVAPRRRKFHKPITLTIPVPRAAQKGMINQYGGEAPTLRLLCSISGKRGTTPA
-16 GEVLPD
+16 VWEDITASTQLTFVNDCVSFTTTVSARFWLMDCQNVNEASRMATELYQEAVVVPFMAKFVIFAKRHAPEEGKLRMFCMTDDKIDKTLEKQEKFTEVARSRDVEVLQGRPQYVEMAGNLIPVTKSGDQLYVHFRAFRENRLPCTVKVRDLDQEAAARVAFMKEPKVARGEAPQSPICNLNIVLPD
-22 TKVTKPTGP
+22 VSKADSTEITSEEALEVRKRHSLLREHGIVLQDTISRAQMKIVDVADTLQGDWVMLAQQLDITMSEINKIKTDYNTVNDQALAMLHLWVEKNGEKASGNALEKALIRINREDVVKKCMYDVVTVEDEVDMAAGRVAMDQSGFDTFKEEVGISRDSSMKRGISLDVSYDEQDMIKESESAEESGSDADTERHRIAKAPP
-31 FGVYHVDLPVDLE
+31 PPAAMSQDEVLVKHVD
-44 QLHRV
+44 HR
-49 DPPSRPVS
+49 RPE
-57 SQDIDKSLTQADI
+57 AA
-70 PTTQDFPEGIEHTI
+70 
-84 GEYRT
+84 
-89 TPVDVFPGQDHQLP
+89 
-103 VEPLSRKDIP
+103 
-113 VVESSLDQI
+113 
-122 HQQVPIPTDRN
+122 
-133 VRRSVGGGVYHVD
+133 
-146 QPVALETLHR
+146 PVA
-156 VEKPSFQSGEYPI
+156 
-169 DQSVDS
+169 
-175 IEPDDANISYS
+175 
-186 QQIPSDQD
+186 
-194 YNIGKLSAPDIPY
+194 
-207 VEMRKPEDHDEY
+207 
-219 YDVPAGEV
+219 
-227 LPDTKVTKPTGPFG
+227 
-241 VYHVDLPV
+241 
-249 DLEQLHRVDPP
+249 
-260 SRPVSSQD
+260 
-268 IDKSLTQADIPTT
+268 
-281 QDFPEG
+281 
-287 IEHTIGEY
+287 
-295 RTTPVDVVPGQDH
+295 
-308 DLPVEP
+308 
-314 LSRKDIPVVESS
+314 ESS
-326 VDQIHQQVPIPT
+326 VDDT
-338 DRNVRRSVGGGVY
+338 DRKKN
-351 HVDQPVALETLHRVE
+351 AFVE
-366 KPSFQSGEYPIDQ
+366 F
-379 SVDSIEPVDA
+379 A
-389 NIAYSQQIPSDQ
+389 
-401 DYNIGKLSAPDIPH
+401 
-415 VEMRKPEDHD
+415 
-425 EYYDVPTGEVLPDTK
+425 
-440 VTKPTGPFGVYHV
+440 
-453 DLPVD
+453 
-458 LEQLHRVDPPSRPVS
+458 
-473 SQDIDKSLTQADIP
+473 
-487 TTQDFPEGIEHTIGE
+487 
-502 YRTTPVDVV
+502 
-511 PGQDHD
+511 
-517 LPVEPLSRKDIPVV
+517 
-531 ESSVDQIHQQVP
+531 
-543 IPTDQN
+543 
-549 VRRSVGGG
+549 
-557 VYHVDQPVALETLH
+557 
-571 RVEKPSFQSGE
+571 
-582 YPINQSVDS
+582 
-591 IEPVETN
+591 
-598 ISYSQQ
+598 
-604 IPSDQDYN
+604 
-612 IGKLSAPDIPHVE
+612 
-625 MRKPEDHDEYYDVPT
+625 
-640 GEVLPDSKVTKPT
+640 
-653 GPFGVYHVDLPMD
+653 
-666 LEQLRRV
+666 
-673 DPPSRPVSS
+673 
-682 QDIDKSLTQA
+682 
-692 DIPTTQDFPEGIVHT
+692 
-707 IGEYRTTPV
+707 
-716 DIVPGQDHQ
+716 
-725 LPVEPLSRKDIP
+725 
-737 VVESSVD
+737 
-744 QIHQQVPI
+744 
-752 PTDRNV
+752 
-758 RRSVGGGVYHVDQP
+758 
-772 VALETLH
+772 
-779 RVEKP
+779 
-784 SFQSGEFPINQSV
+784 
-797 DSIEPVETNISYSQQ
+797 
-812 IPSDQDYNI
+812 
-821 GKLSAPDIPHV
+821 
-832 EMRKPEDHDEYYD
+832 
-845 VPTGEVLPD
+845 
-854 TKVTKPTGSFGV
+854 
-866 YHVDLPVDL
+866 
-875 EQLHRV
+875 
-881 DPPSRPVSSQ
+881 
-891 DIDKSLTQ
+891 
-899 ADIRSTQDF
+899 
-908 PEGIEHTIGEY
+908 
-919 RTTPVYVFP
+919 
-928 GQDHQLPV
+928 
-936 EPLSRKDIH
+936 
-945 VVEPSVGY
+945 
-953 IGQQVPIPTDQN
+953 
-965 IRRSVGGSVYP
+965 
-976 VDHPVIPGTL
+976 
-986 HYVDREYPVGQ
+986 
-997 SADTTETGDVTLL
+997 
-1010 HGRQLLPDQDYNIE
+1010 RQ
-1024 ILSPQ
+1024 
-1029 DIPQVQMSK
+1029 M
-1038 TKDNFQY
+1038 
-1045 HDLPASKQLQSIDVA
+1045 
-1060 KPSGPFGV
+1060 
-1068 YHVDLPVDLE
+1068 
-1078 QLHRA
+1078 
-1083 AKPSSQ
+1083 
-1089 GGSQP
+1089 
-1094 VDKPAGNADVTT
+1094 
-1106 RHDTPEIIGQSI
+1106 
-1118 GEYHTTPDLPT
+1118 
-1129 SQGQLPTKQDD
+1129 
-1140 HIIKQPIAPGVQ
+1140 
-1152 YNKISTQDTDAVHI
+1152 
-1166 PTDQYGQPISP
+1166 
-1177 FTAQDDHGNRLSI
+1177 
-1190 GAGVYHVD
+1190 
-1198 VPSNLEQLHRVDQH
+1198 
-1212 SQLRPTSDIDQP
+1212 
-1224 THQDVQGNIGLR
+1224 
-1236 AGQDVENNVVIPA
+1236 
-1249 PEGIRS
+1249 
-1255 VTVVSTPGIH
+1255 
-1265 HMSSQI
+1265 
-1271 VDMQSPVTSSDLK
+1271 
-1284 FPLAQEQYTGE
+1284 
-1295 GIPVPTSRD
+1295 
-1304 QLKKADIHIGEGQE
+1304 
-1318 LSSIEQLTDKGSSS
+1318 
-1332 VDPRG
+1332 
-1337 FALPSNKGNTYIG
+1337 
-1350 GLPVHADLPTSQE
+1350 
-1363 DHRDGLSTNRP
+1363 
-1374 SFHSDTPTGGSRL
+1374 
-1387 HHVDL
+1387 
-1392 STGQDSCKPIDLSV
+1392 
-1406 DQDPLV
+1406 
-1412 DNFPADQYCYY
+1412 
-1423 VDPPITEKISLAH
+1423 
-1436 ETTDLSTN
+1436 
-1444 KHIPLHSFHLS
+1444 
-1455 TGQDVH
+1455 
-1461 QHLPLQAHQVEL
+1461 
-1473 HHDDSRTEDGN
+1473 
-1484 QDTNK
+1484 
-1489 IVGVHCD
+1489 
-1496 KVSAGGQILT
+1496 
-1506 TVLTSDSDVGHL
+1506 
-1518 QEEDHNVD
+1518 
-1526 GSVSSDGAVPSIQA
+1526 
-1540 QVQNLNVTSCQ
+1540 
-1551 GQLKKDDL
+1551 
-1559 SSGQD
+1559 
-1564 KFKSVQ
+1564 
-1570 NTGQHRDDHE
+1570 
-1580 CRYGLKHTD
+1580 
-1589 QHGDDHEC
+1589 
-1597 RYGLKHTD
+1597 
-1605 QHGDDH
+1605 
-1611 ECRYGLKHTDQHGDD
+1611 
-1626 HECRYG
+1626 
-1632 LKHSDQHGDD
+1632 
-1642 HECRYGL
+1642 
-1649 KHSDQHGDDH
+1649 
-1659 ECRYGLKHTD
+1659 
-1669 QHGDDHECRYGL
+1669 
-1681 KHTDQHG
+1681 
-1688 DDHECRYGLK
+1688 
-1698 HTDQHGDDHE
+1698 
-1708 CRYGLKHTDQHG
+1708 
-1720 DDHECRYGL
+1720 
-1729 KHTDQHG
+1729 
-1736 DDHECRYGLKHTD
+1736 
-1749 QHGDDHECRYGLK
+1749 
-1762 HTDQHGDDH
+1762 
-1771 ECRYGLKHSDQHG
+1771 
-1784 DDHEYG
+1784 
-1790 LKHTDQHG
+1790 
-1798 DDRECRYGLKDSEQR
+1798 
-1813 QDDFQCQY
+1813 
-1821 SIKYI
+1821 
-1826 DQHRDNKECEYS
+1826 
-1838 LRHTDQGNVFECQY
+1838 
-1852 DLEHSDQYRDDQYCF
+1852 
-1867 YINPPVT
+1867 
-1874 EQIFLAPQTADPS
+1874 
-1887 VSKHVPLHCFH
+1887 
-1898 LSTGQ
+1898 
-1903 DVQQHIPLQSHQVDL
+1903 
-1918 RHADSQTGE
+1918 
-1927 NGNQVGDKTVDIHC
+1927 
-1941 NKVSTGGQILT
+1941 
-1952 TVLTSD
+1952 
-1958 SDAGHLQEEG
+1958 
-1968 GIVSVVQTHVQK
+1968 
-1980 NPTSEG
+1980 
-1986 AQSQKDD
+1986 
-1993 LSTGQGQSKLV
+1993 
-2004 QGTEQ
+2004 
-2009 QGTEYSFGQG
+2009 
-2019 LQQSSSTEC
+2019 
-2028 KYTFEHT
+2028 
-2035 GQSGESSSYNIE
+2035 
-2047 QTHITHSFP
+2047 
-2056 KSDELSGHQQGDVSI
+2056 DELSDMEETIKPVATSEQELVS
-2071 LHLSTQQP
+2071 H
-2079 DAPSSSRS
+2079 R
-2087 QSSTTQQGDI
+2087 TTE
-2097 SYSTHISSQSTS
+2097 
-2109 DQDTLQFQDS
+2109 LA
-2119 RTPTVLSDPTKEVT
+2119 
-2133 TKKSSRKSRKSNR
+2133 
-2146 KKKKTSSQARLAV
+2146 QARDRLSEEMESNQH
-2159 AGKTPT
+2159 TPSAT
-2165 ITITEDSS
+2165 
-2173 SPHHDDDDEESDD
+2173 
-2186 YLRFIE
+2186 
-2192 KHQQKMQQQ
+2192 
-2201 QQQAAAAV
+2201 
-2209 DKAGQEPTTT
+2209 GQEPTTT

-2277 LRKESQEFVKQDSS
+2277 LRKESKEFTKQDSS
-2291 EWVVIDDSDLDGF
+2291 EWVVIDNSDLDGF
-2304 DAEKVPSANGT
+2304 DAEKLPSANGT

-2366 KHKSSEK
+2366 KHKASEK
-2373 ADDVDQPYGVPE
+2373 ADDIDQPYGVPE

-2398 NLEFSEKLKMFTGK
+2398 NLDFSEKLKMFTGK

-2418 VTTQPDELLSSD
+2418 VTTQADELLSSD

-2463 TGEQKSEVVEERRE
+2463 AGEQKSEVIEERRE
-2477 STSSLIAKFEEA
+2477 STSSLIAKFEEV
-2489 TTREKPS
+2489 TNREKS
-2496 KKEAMSFDKDS
+2496 LKKEDS

-2527 VQEIKESHVFQEKKE
+2527 VQEEKESHVFQEKKE
-2542 SISSEG
+2542 SISSES

-2553 KEFPKESKETV
+2553 KEVHKDSKETV

-2635 SRLHEAKEKT
+2635 SHLPEAKEKT

-2651 LKSPSPEP
+2651 LKSPSPKPKE
-2659 QLKTPS
+2659 KSPS
-2665 PEPKEKTPSPE
+2665 PEPKEKSPSPQ
-2676 PKEKTPSPEPKEKSP
+2676 PKDKSP

-2722 HMKSKSPSPPHL
+2722 HVKSKSPSPPHL

-2755 KSPSPELKDKTPSPK
+2755 KSPSPELKDKSPSPK
-2770 LQLKSSSPKPKDKS
+2770 LQLKSSSPKPKDKT

-2825 PEVKDK
+2825 PEIKDK
-2831 SPSPLHFKSKSPSPD
+2831 SPSPLHLKSKSPSPD
-2846 LKEKS
+2846 LKEKT

-2887 SKSPSPEPKDKSPS
+2887 SKSPSPEPKDKS
-2901 PLQLKSKSPSP
+2901 
-2912 ELKDKSPSPLQL
+2912 
-2924 KSKSPSPELKD
+2924 
-2935 KSPSP
+2935 
-2940 LQLKSKS
+2940 
-2947 PSPEPKDKSP
+2947 
-2957 SPLRLKS
+2957 
-2964 KSPSPEPKEK
+2964 
-2974 TPSPLRLKSKSPSPE
+2974 PSPLRLKSKSPSPE

-3034 PLQQKSKSPS
+3034 PLQKSKSPS
-3044 PELKDKAPSPLHL
+3044 PDPKDKAPSPLHL
-3057 KSKSPSPEIKEKT
+3057 KSKSPSPELKGKT
-3070 PSPPHLKSKSPSPE
+3070 PSPPHLKSKSPSPD
-3084 LKDKPPSPPH
+3084 LKDKSPSPLH

-3109 PSPEPKGK
+3109 PSPESKGK

-3167 SKPQLKSPSP
+3167 PEPQLKSPSP

-3182 ASSPEPQASEICPK
+3182 APSPEPQASEICPK

-3216 SIERQTPFEPAAIDL
+3216 SLERQTPFEPAAIDL

-3295 SKFAD
+3295 SKLVD
-3300 KDVHTIVSTTSVK
+3300 KDVHTIVSTTSIK

-3331 KESTTISSEKDFLSK
+3331 KESTTISSEEDFLSK

-3356 VQESK
+3356 IQESK
-3361 VVESVPADSVEVSPV
+3361 VVESVPADSVKVSPV

-3398 MIIDSPEKLEIHE
+3398 MIIDSPEKLEIHD
-3411 WQTPAP
+3411 WQTSAP

-3456 ERAVKRLQQL
+3456 ERSVRRLQQL

-3493 YEDSKKKVSS
+3493 YEDSKKKASS

-3538 DEGSKGSSLE
+3538 DEGSKGSSLDL
-3548 MFLTHEKS
+3548 FLTHEKS
-3556 CQEEEEEEKYTSP
+3556 CQEEEEHYTSH
-3569 KDQTSVTHEQRIST
+3569 KDQPSVTHERQVST

-3591 STSEMIEESISKEEK
+3591 STSEMIEESVSKEEK
-3606 SVYSSKISQEYRVED
+3606 SVYPSKISQEYRVED
-3621 EQDMTSDEETSEEIQ
+3621 EQDMTSDEETSEEIH

-3662 RQEQFMTVASP
+3662 RREQFMTVGSP
-3673 EKIEYK
+3673 EKIEFK

-3699 LAHETSVESIRSIPK
+3699 LAHETSVENIRSIPK

-3737 EKYSVDLAALQAESD
+3737 EKYSVDLAALQAEAD

-3775 DDDDHDDVDIMTEMD
+3775 DVDDHDDVDIMTEMD

-3838 SFPFQTSEEQLV
+3838 PFPFQTSEEQLV

-3978 TEGKSQTFEEDGTK
+3978 TEGKSETFEEDGTK

-4007 EEEIGKQ
+4007 EEEIEKQ
-4014 QYEKESKDGEIQKI
+4014 QYEKQSKDGEIQKI

-4135 HSFIEHSDEENEQME
+4135 HSFIEHSDEENEQIE
-4150 ALTRSGHLMTST
+4150 ALTRSGHLMSST

-4168 EEEVDETEAE
+4168 EEEIDETEVE
-4178 DQFIDRREYFEHQ
+4178 DQFIDRREYFEYQ

-4198 RIVQRNGG
+4198 RIVHRNGG
-4206 PDFNATDRFPPL
+4206 PDFNTTDRFPPL
-4218 HPDKDVTSVRKGTLK
+4218 HPDKDVTPVLKGTLK

-4290 LKETEKVSHKIATDK
+4290 LKETEKVSHKIATEK

-4335 DGSGLGARNILV
+4335 DGSGLGTRNILV

-4360 PSASDDDDSS
+4360 PSASDDDSS
-4370 GEYYSTERIKKL
+4370 GEYYSSERIKKL
-4382 RAIDQ
+4382 RVIDQ

-4465 FRRSLDSQSDIDSR
+4465 FRRSLDSQSDIDGR
-4479 MSIELSREAELEQ
+4479 TSIDASQQMFIDQSREAELEQ
-4492 EESDLKKDE
+4492 EEDFVESDLKKGE

-4543 VDKDRDETSQQL
+4543 VNKDRDETSQQL

-4561 PTRDDQFTADAD
+4561 TTRDDQFTTDAD

-4722 LYKETGEEI
+4722 LYKETGKEI

-4746 SKEDMPRTD
+4746 SKDMPRTD

-4769 EEEKEEE
+4769 EEEKEEEE

-4851 PTAEIANEISPAQ
+4851 PAAEIANEISPAQ

-4910 IASKTP
+4910 ISSKSP
-4916 RVEYEKDSGE
+4916 RVEYEKDTGE
-4926 SFNIPRISTDSDT
+4926 SFNIPKISTDSDT

-5023 DLEEKSHQFDFPAVH
+5023 DLEEKPHQFDFPAVH

-5165 EGIELTGHDATEKT
+5165 EEIQLTGHDATEKT
-5179 ARHLTTT
+5179 ARLLTTT

-5267 DYSNITFSEQDI
+5267 DYSNVTFSEQDI

-5303 EFPSEVATGSDESK
+5303 EFPSEVVTGSDESK

-5344 TIKKQPTAL
+5344 TVKKQPTAL
-5353 SKTEEPVVTTSKT
+5353 SKVDAVVITTSKT
-5366 EEPVVTTSKTE
+5366 EEPIVTTSKME

-5390 VTTSKTEE
+5390 VTTSEE
-5398 PVVTTSKT
+5398 PVV
-5406 EEPVV
+5406 
-5411 TTSKTEEPV
+5411 
-5420 VTTSK
+5420 
-5425 TEEPVVTTSKTEE
+5425 
-5438 SIITTSKT
+5438 TTSKT

-5458 SVFSTFKTEEHVTS
+5458 SVFSKFKTEEHVTS

-5491 YKTGEPV
+5491 YKTGEPI

-5527 TIASEAEEPAFVT
+5527 TIASEAEEPAIVT
-5540 SKTEHVTTSTT
+5540 SKTEEHVTTSTT
-5551 EEPVVTTSKTEE
+5551 EEPVITTSKTEE

-5570 EPVVTTSKTEEY
+5570 EPVITTSKTEEY

-5602 TSTTEEPVIITSK
+5602 TSKTEEPVIVTSK
-5615 TEERIITS
+5615 TEERVITS

-5631 TFKSEEHV
+5631 TFKTEEHV

-5652 KAEEPVSTTMTEEHV
+5652 KAEEPVSTTTETEEHV
-5667 TTKSESEEP
+5667 TTESESEEP

-5685 IITTSKIGEPVITTS
+5685 IIRTSKIGEPVITTS

-5720 TEEFFTT
+5720 TEEFVTT

-5742 EPVVTTSKTEE
+5742 EPVITTSKTEE

-5766 RTSKTEHFTVDPKD
+5766 RTSKTEHFTVDSKE

-5810 IKTSKKKDD
+5810 VKTSKKKGD

-5825 ESIVEAKKDI
+5825 HVTITSREKHVPEEPKAEEESAVEAKKDI

-5862 EKAPESPDEL
+5862 EKTSESPEEL

-5885 EMVSKSAGD
+5885 EMVSKSATD

-5916 SKDDL
+5916 SKDNL
-5921 DEEHQLRPK
+5921 DEEQQQQLRPK

-6003 APARRK
+6003 GPARRK
-6009 HYADGESSEAE
+6009 HYADGESSETE

-6144 TVGTT
+6144 TVGTS
-6149 RTDEPCTEP
+6149 RIDEPCTEP

-6248 FSKDESSDDDDDHG
+6248 LSKDESSDDDDDHG

-6477 EDVAMELEDNQI
+6477 EDVAIELEDNQI

-6565 PTVEFHEE
+6565 PTPMEFHEE
-6573 QREIYPAEMVESR
+6573 QQCEVYPAEMVESG
-6586 SPTEIVGLEPVLDD
+6586 SPTEIIGLEPVLDD

-6640 GETSVVEVSHLIR
+6640 GETSAVEVSHLIR

-6675 SDHDVSFVHTSEKV
+6675 SDHDASFVHTSEKV

-6728 ALAGKTPEISFEPSK
+6728 ALAGKTPEISFEPTK

-6795 SKVQEKAQVF
+6795 SKVQEKVQEF

-6818 TFDDSKESEKMVA
+6818 TLDDSKDSEKMLA

-6855 PPSHPPPFTKQRDDD
+6855 PPSHPPPFTKQGDDD

-6879 LHKSIDKDDFV
+6879 LHKSVDKDDY
-6890 PSGFVPSHMPD
+6890 PAGFVPSHMPD
-6901 SSSEQEDKESDEK
+6901 SSSEQEDKDDEK

-6939 SEETEKNGVSSHEPS
+6939 SEETEKNGVSSHETS
-6954 SSAFVIADAHA
+6954 SSAFIIADAHS

-7034 FEPSVMHATDILSPE
+7034 FEPSVMHAADILSPE

-7189 AGRSREKDDGSAAS
+7189 AGRSRDKDDGSAAS

-7425 SQVAKEEEDDIDSL
+7425 SQVAKEEDDDIDSL

-7461 SSEMG
+7461 SSEIG

-7626 ESVDFDKDR
+7626 ESVDFEKDR
-7635 RFESSDTEMD
+7635 RFEGSDTEME

-7711 TEFEETTRNNS
+7711 TEFEETTRNNT

-7778 EVSSNLPSEHTTSHP
+7778 EASSNLPSEHTTSHP

-7812 TTATTTT
+7812 TTTATTT

-7830 NSSSSS
+7830 NSSSS

-7861 LLYHHK
+7861 LLYDHSMSDTTTTTTVHK
-7867 HTDLPQQMSTEESQ
+7867 SSREHTDLPQQMSTEESQ

>member
-1 MRKPEDHDEYYDVPA
+1 MTAILTPASAHYVIKTDRRLHPPGSPKFESDGNSSFLRAARDGNLSEVLEYLKGSTDINTSNSNGLNALHLASKEGHINIVTELLRRGANVEAATKKGNTALHIASLAGHEEIVKILVQNGAKVNVQSMTGFTPLYMAAQEGHSEVVKFLLDNGASQSLATVDGFTPLAVALQQGHDKVVAVLLEHDTKGKVRLPALHIAAKKDDIGSANLLLQNDHNADSSTKSGGLVNDTTKSGFTPLHIAAHYGNVNVGTLLIQKGADVNYKAKNNITPLHVASRWGKSNMVILLLDHDATIEERTRDGLTPLHCAARSGHENVVDLLLERGAPFSAKTKNGLTPLHMAAQGDHVDCARLLLYHKALVDDVTVDYLTPLHVAAHCGNVKTAKLLLDRKSDPNARALNGFTPLHIACKKNRIKVVELLLKYDASIEATTESGLTPLHVASFMGHMNISIYLIQHNANPDYPTVRGETALHLAARANQTDIIRILLRNGATVDAKAREQQTPLHIAARLGNVDNVVLLLQHGASPNATTKDLYTPLHIAAKEGHEEVAAALLDQGADHSLTTKKGFTPLHIAAKYGNIKVARLLLLKNAEPDVQGKNGLTPLHVATHYNHVNVALLLLDNKASPQAMAKNGYSPLHIAAKKNQMDIATTLLEFGANPAAGSKNGFTPLHLASQEGHTDMVSLLLEHKANVNDKATNGLAPIHLAAQEDKVNVAEVLVKFGSEIDPQTKAGYTPLHTACHFGQTNMVRFLLDHNASVSSTTKLGYTPLHQAAQQGHVMVINLLLKNKASPNAVTNTGQTALSIAQRLGYISVVDTLKNLTEVTETLPAIEDKYKVVAPETMTETMLSDSEDEGDDLMPQSPVFGKPLSEQHVYLPYYEGQTLQMREDTISIEKGDITSPLDLSFDKDLRKVRATSQEARTRDISPGLAYPKYLEKGPDYEAEMIYYSGDVLSPQEKHQQGHDSVIANGFSTLDQLSPSLERDRLSTCDKDSAFDRESILGRHSPYPQQAELAYARNVSSRPPTSLGSYIDDENLSYVDDIDSSSLQKGDYFAEDIYARESFRYGREAGPVYRDTMISQSVAPRTEAVVYQGELTGSIATDTGSDFRFLPDDSIPKQQDYLEHQIISHTYASHPDNRYLNNTMESSRYSSYSGSSFNTSFDPDNVAVDRTPTYSGKLKWKSFLVSFMVDARGGAMRGSRHSGVRIIIPPRKAYMPTRVTCKLIKREKLSHPPPLNEGEALASRILEMGPVGVKFLGPVIIEVPHFASLRGKEREIAIIRCDDGEKWTEHPILATEEAVNDTLNGSFEGQNSSASSLWKLDQEDELVAKRITRILTTDFPMYFAIVTRVRQENQTIGFEGGMLSSTVVPQVQTIFPEGALTKKIPVGLQAQPIAPELVAKMLGNRVAVSPIVTVAPRRRKFHKPITLTIPVPRAAQKGMINQYGGEAPTLRLLCSISGKRGTTPA
-16 GEVLPD
+16 VWEDITASTQLTFVNDCVSFTTTVSARFWLMDCQNVNEASRMATELYQEAVVVPFMAKFVIFAKRHAPEEGKLRMFCMTDDKIDKTLEKQEKFTEVARSRDVEVLQGRPQYVEMAGNLIPVTKSGDQLYVHFRAFRENRLPCTVKVRDLDQEAAARVAFMKEPKVARGEAPQSPICNLNIVLPD
-22 TKVTKPTGP
+22 VSKADSTEITSEEALEVRKRHSLLREHGIVLQDTISRAQMKIVDVADTLQGDWVMLAQQLDITMSEINKIKTDYNTVNDQALAMLHLWVEKNGEKASGNALEKALIRINREDVVKKCMYDVVTVEDEVDMAAGRVAMDQSGFDTFKEEVGISRDSSMKRGISLDVSYDEQDMIKESESAEESGSDADTERHRIAKAPP
-31 FGVYHVDLPVDLE
+31 PPAAMSQDEVLVKHVD
-44 QLHRV
+44 HR
-49 DPPSRPVS
+49 RPE
-57 SQDIDKSLTQADI
+57 AA
-70 PTTQDFPEGIEHTI
+70 
-84 GEYRT
+84 
-89 TPVDVFPGQDHQLP
+89 
-103 VEPLSRKDIP
+103 
-113 VVESSLDQI
+113 
-122 HQQVPIPTDRN
+122 
-133 VRRSVGGGVYHVD
+133 
-146 QPVALETLHR
+146 PVA
-156 VEKPSFQSGEYPI
+156 
-169 DQSVDS
+169 
-175 IEPDDANISYS
+175 
-186 QQIPSDQD
+186 
-194 YNIGKLSAPDIPY
+194 
-207 VEMRKPEDHDEY
+207 
-219 YDVPAGEV
+219 
-227 LPDTKVTKPTGPFG
+227 
-241 VYHVDLPV
+241 
-249 DLEQLHRVDPP
+249 
-260 SRPVSSQD
+260 
-268 IDKSLTQADIPTT
+268 
-281 QDFPEG
+281 
-287 IEHTIGEY
+287 
-295 RTTPVDVVPGQDH
+295 
-308 DLPVEP
+308 
-314 LSRKDIPVVESS
+314 ESS
-326 VDQIHQQVPIPT
+326 VDDT
-338 DRNVRRSVGGGVY
+338 DRKKNAFVEFARQMDELS
-351 HVDQPVALETLHRVE
+351 DMEETIKPVATSEQDE
-366 KPSFQSGEYPIDQ
+366 KPSITEETIVSRVKGAGTVTSVITKTVVTETVAKEAIVKDEAPEVMAPCVDVADSRSSSG
-379 SVDSIEPVDA
+379 SSICDKE
-389 NIAYSQQIPSDQ
+389 QQEI
-401 DYNIGKLSAPDIPH
+401 
-415 VEMRKPEDHD
+415 
-425 EYYDVPTGEVLPDTK
+425 LPQTK
-440 VTKPTGPFGVYHV
+440 TP
-453 DLPVD
+453 
-458 LEQLHRVDPPSRPVS
+458 PPSPTETSTSELVS
-473 SQDIDKSLTQADIP
+473 
-487 TTQDFPEGIEHTIGE
+487 H
-502 YRTTPVDVV
+502 RTTE
-511 PGQDHD
+511 
-517 LPVEPLSRKDIPVV
+517 L
-531 ESSVDQIHQQVP
+531 
-543 IPTDQN
+543 
-549 VRRSVGGG
+549 
-557 VYHVDQPVALETLH
+557 A
-571 RVEKPSFQSGE
+571 
-582 YPINQSVDS
+582 
-591 IEPVETN
+591 
-598 ISYSQQ
+598 
-604 IPSDQDYN
+604 
-612 IGKLSAPDIPHVE
+612 
-625 MRKPEDHDEYYDVPT
+625 
-640 GEVLPDSKVTKPT
+640 
-653 GPFGVYHVDLPMD
+653 
-666 LEQLRRV
+666 
-673 DPPSRPVSS
+673 
-682 QDIDKSLTQA
+682 QA
-692 DIPTTQDFPEGIVHT
+692 RD
-707 IGEYRTTPV
+707 
-716 DIVPGQDHQ
+716 
-725 LPVEPLSRKDIP
+725 
-737 VVESSVD
+737 
-744 QIHQQVPI
+744 
-752 PTDRNV
+752 
-758 RRSVGGGVYHVDQP
+758 
-772 VALETLH
+772 
-779 RVEKP
+779 
-784 SFQSGEFPINQSV
+784 
-797 DSIEPVETNISYSQQ
+797 
-812 IPSDQDYNI
+812 
-821 GKLSAPDIPHV
+821 
-832 EMRKPEDHDEYYD
+832 
-845 VPTGEVLPD
+845 
-854 TKVTKPTGSFGV
+854 
-866 YHVDLPVDL
+866 
-875 EQLHRV
+875 
-881 DPPSRPVSSQ
+881 
-891 DIDKSLTQ
+891 
-899 ADIRSTQDF
+899 
-908 PEGIEHTIGEY
+908 
-919 RTTPVYVFP
+919 
-928 GQDHQLPV
+928 
-936 EPLSRKDIH
+936 
-945 VVEPSVGY
+945 
-953 IGQQVPIPTDQN
+953 
-965 IRRSVGGSVYP
+965 
-976 VDHPVIPGTL
+976 
-986 HYVDREYPVGQ
+986 
-997 SADTTETGDVTLL
+997 
-1010 HGRQLLPDQDYNIE
+1010 
-1024 ILSPQ
+1024 
-1029 DIPQVQMSK
+1029 
-1038 TKDNFQY
+1038 
-1045 HDLPASKQLQSIDVA
+1045 
-1060 KPSGPFGV
+1060 
-1068 YHVDLPVDLE
+1068 
-1078 QLHRA
+1078 
-1083 AKPSSQ
+1083 
-1089 GGSQP
+1089 
-1094 VDKPAGNADVTT
+1094 
-1106 RHDTPEIIGQSI
+1106 
-1118 GEYHTTPDLPT
+1118 
-1129 SQGQLPTKQDD
+1129 
-1140 HIIKQPIAPGVQ
+1140 
-1152 YNKISTQDTDAVHI
+1152 
-1166 PTDQYGQPISP
+1166 
-1177 FTAQDDHGNRLSI
+1177 RLSEEMESNQ
-1190 GAGVYHVD
+1190 HT
-1198 VPSNLEQLHRVDQH
+1198 PSA
-1212 SQLRPTSDIDQP
+1212 T
-1224 THQDVQGNIGLR
+1224 
-1236 AGQDVENNVVIPA
+1236 
-1249 PEGIRS
+1249 
-1255 VTVVSTPGIH
+1255 
-1265 HMSSQI
+1265 
-1271 VDMQSPVTSSDLK
+1271 
-1284 FPLAQEQYTGE
+1284 
-1295 GIPVPTSRD
+1295 
-1304 QLKKADIHIGEGQE
+1304 
-1318 LSSIEQLTDKGSSS
+1318 
-1332 VDPRG
+1332 
-1337 FALPSNKGNTYIG
+1337 
-1350 GLPVHADLPTSQE
+1350 
-1363 DHRDGLSTNRP
+1363 
-1374 SFHSDTPTGGSRL
+1374 
-1387 HHVDL
+1387 
-1392 STGQDSCKPIDLSV
+1392 
-1406 DQDPLV
+1406 
-1412 DNFPADQYCYY
+1412 
-1423 VDPPITEKISLAH
+1423 
-1436 ETTDLSTN
+1436 
-1444 KHIPLHSFHLS
+1444 
-1455 TGQDVH
+1455 
-1461 QHLPLQAHQVEL
+1461 
-1473 HHDDSRTEDGN
+1473 
-1484 QDTNK
+1484 
-1489 IVGVHCD
+1489 
-1496 KVSAGGQILT
+1496 
-1506 TVLTSDSDVGHL
+1506 
-1518 QEEDHNVD
+1518 
-1526 GSVSSDGAVPSIQA
+1526 
-1540 QVQNLNVTSCQ
+1540 
-1551 GQLKKDDL
+1551 
-1559 SSGQD
+1559 
-1564 KFKSVQ
+1564 
-1570 NTGQHRDDHE
+1570 
-1580 CRYGLKHTD
+1580 
-1589 QHGDDHEC
+1589 
-1597 RYGLKHTD
+1597 
-1605 QHGDDH
+1605 
-1611 ECRYGLKHTDQHGDD
+1611 
-1626 HECRYG
+1626 
-1632 LKHSDQHGDD
+1632 
-1642 HECRYGL
+1642 
-1649 KHSDQHGDDH
+1649 
-1659 ECRYGLKHTD
+1659 
-1669 QHGDDHECRYGL
+1669 
-1681 KHTDQHG
+1681 
-1688 DDHECRYGLK
+1688 
-1698 HTDQHGDDHE
+1698 
-1708 CRYGLKHTDQHG
+1708 
-1720 DDHECRYGL
+1720 
-1729 KHTDQHG
+1729 
-1736 DDHECRYGLKHTD
+1736 
-1749 QHGDDHECRYGLK
+1749 
-1762 HTDQHGDDH
+1762 
-1771 ECRYGLKHSDQHG
+1771 
-1784 DDHEYG
+1784 
-1790 LKHTDQHG
+1790 
-1798 DDRECRYGLKDSEQR
+1798 
-1813 QDDFQCQY
+1813 
-1821 SIKYI
+1821 
-1826 DQHRDNKECEYS
+1826 
-1838 LRHTDQGNVFECQY
+1838 
-1852 DLEHSDQYRDDQYCF
+1852 
-1867 YINPPVT
+1867 
-1874 EQIFLAPQTADPS
+1874 
-1887 VSKHVPLHCFH
+1887 
-1898 LSTGQ
+1898 
-1903 DVQQHIPLQSHQVDL
+1903 
-1918 RHADSQTGE
+1918 
-1927 NGNQVGDKTVDIHC
+1927 
-1941 NKVSTGGQILT
+1941 
-1952 TVLTSD
+1952 
-1958 SDAGHLQEEG
+1958 
-1968 GIVSVVQTHVQK
+1968 
-1980 NPTSEG
+1980 
-1986 AQSQKDD
+1986 
-1993 LSTGQGQSKLV
+1993 
-2004 QGTEQ
+2004 
-2009 QGTEYSFGQG
+2009 
-2019 LQQSSSTEC
+2019 
-2028 KYTFEHT
+2028 
-2035 GQSGESSSYNIE
+2035 
-2047 QTHITHSFP
+2047 
-2056 KSDELSGHQQGDVSI
+2056 
-2071 LHLSTQQP
+2071 
-2079 DAPSSSRS
+2079 
-2087 QSSTTQQGDI
+2087 
-2097 SYSTHISSQSTS
+2097 
-2109 DQDTLQFQDS
+2109 
-2119 RTPTVLSDPTKEVT
+2119 
-2133 TKKSSRKSRKSNR
+2133 
-2146 KKKKTSSQARLAV
+2146 ARLAV

-2173 SPHHDDDDEESDD
+2173 SPHHDDDEESDD

-2209 DKAGQEPTTT
+2209 AKAGQEPTTT

-2277 LRKESQEFVKQDSS
+2277 LRKESKEFTKQDSS
-2291 EWVVIDDSDLDGF
+2291 EWVVIDNSDLDGF
-2304 DAEKVPSANGT
+2304 DAEKLPSANGT

-2366 KHKSSEK
+2366 KHKASEK
-2373 ADDVDQPYGVPE
+2373 ADDIDQPYGVPE

-2398 NLEFSEKLKMFTGK
+2398 NLDFSEKLKMFTGK

-2418 VTTQPDELLSSD
+2418 VTTQADELLSSD

-2463 TGEQKSEVVEERRE
+2463 AGEQKSEVIEERRE
-2477 STSSLIAKFEEA
+2477 STSSLIAKFEEV
-2489 TTREKPS
+2489 TNREKS
-2496 KKEAMSFDKDS
+2496 LKKEDS

-2527 VQEIKESHVFQEKKE
+2527 VQEEKESHVFQEKKE
-2542 SISSEG
+2542 SISSES

-2553 KEFPKESKETV
+2553 KEVHKDSKETV

-2635 SRLHEAKEKT
+2635 SHLPEAKEKT

-2651 LKSPSPEP
+2651 LKSPSPKPKE
-2659 QLKTPS
+2659 KSPS
-2665 PEPKEKTPSPE
+2665 PEPKEKSPSPQ
-2676 PKEKTPSPEPKEKSP
+2676 PKDKSP

-2722 HMKSKSPSPPHL
+2722 HVKSKSPSPPHL

-2755 KSPSPELKDKTPSPK
+2755 KSPSPELKDKSPSPK
-2770 LQLKSSSPKPKDKS
+2770 LQLKSSSPKPKDKT

-2825 PEVKDK
+2825 PEIKDK
-2831 SPSPLHFKSKSPSPD
+2831 SPSPLHLKSKSPSPD
-2846 LKEKS
+2846 LKEKT

-2887 SKSPSPEPKDKSPS
+2887 SKSPSPEPKDKS
-2901 PLQLKSKSPSP
+2901 
-2912 ELKDKSPSPLQL
+2912 
-2924 KSKSPSPELKD
+2924 
-2935 KSPSP
+2935 
-2940 LQLKSKS
+2940 
-2947 PSPEPKDKSP
+2947 
-2957 SPLRLKS
+2957 
-2964 KSPSPEPKEK
+2964 
-2974 TPSPLRLKSKSPSPE
+2974 PSPLRLKSKSPSPE

-3034 PLQQKSKSPS
+3034 PLQKSKSPS
-3044 PELKDKAPSPLHL
+3044 PDPKDKAPSPLHL
-3057 KSKSPSPEIKEKT
+3057 KSKSPSPELKGKT
-3070 PSPPHLKSKSPSPE
+3070 PSPPHLKSKSPSPD
-3084 LKDKPPSPPH
+3084 LKDKSPSPLH

-3109 PSPEPKGK
+3109 PSPESKGK

-3167 SKPQLKSPSP
+3167 PEPQLKSPSP

-3182 ASSPEPQASEICPK
+3182 APSPEPQASEICPK

-3216 SIERQTPFEPAAIDL
+3216 SLERQTPFEPAAIDL

-3295 SKFAD
+3295 SKLVD
-3300 KDVHTIVSTTSVK
+3300 KDVHTIVSTTSIK

-3331 KESTTISSEKDFLSK
+3331 KESTTISSEEDFLSK

-3356 VQESK
+3356 IQESK
-3361 VVESVPADSVEVSPV
+3361 VVESVPADSVKVSPV

-3398 MIIDSPEKLEIHE
+3398 MIIDSPEKLEIHD
-3411 WQTPAP
+3411 WQTSAP

-3456 ERAVKRLQQL
+3456 ERSVRRLQQL

-3493 YEDSKKKVSS
+3493 YEDSKKKASS

-3538 DEGSKGSSLE
+3538 DEGSKGSSLDL
-3548 MFLTHEKS
+3548 FLTHEKS
-3556 CQEEEEEEKYTSP
+3556 CQEEEEHYTSH
-3569 KDQTSVTHEQRIST
+3569 KDQPSVTHERQVST

-3591 STSEMIEESISKEEK
+3591 STSEMIEESVSKEEK
-3606 SVYSSKISQEYRVED
+3606 SVYPSKISQEYRVED
-3621 EQDMTSDEETSEEIQ
+3621 EQDMTSDEETSEEIH

-3662 RQEQFMTVASP
+3662 RREQFMTVGSP
-3673 EKIEYK
+3673 EKIEFK

-3699 LAHETSVESIRSIPK
+3699 LAHETSVENIRSIPK

-3737 EKYSVDLAALQAESD
+3737 EKYSVDLAALQAEAD

-3775 DDDDHDDVDIMTEMD
+3775 DVDDHDDVDIMTEMD

-3838 SFPFQTSEEQLV
+3838 PFPFQTSEEQLV

-3978 TEGKSQTFEEDGTK
+3978 TEGKSETFEEDGTK

-4007 EEEIGKQ
+4007 EEEIEKQ
-4014 QYEKESKDGEIQKI
+4014 QYEKQSKDGEIQKI

-4135 HSFIEHSDEENEQME
+4135 HSFIEHSDEENEQIE
-4150 ALTRSGHLMTST
+4150 ALTRSGHLMSST

-4168 EEEVDETEAE
+4168 EEEIDETEVE
-4178 DQFIDRREYFEHQ
+4178 DQFIDRREYFEYQ

-4198 RIVQRNGG
+4198 RIVHRNGG
-4206 PDFNATDRFPPL
+4206 PDFNTTDRFPPL
-4218 HPDKDVTSVRKGTLK
+4218 HPDKDVTPVLKGTLK

-4290 LKETEKVSHKIATDK
+4290 LKETEKVSHKIATEK

-4335 DGSGLGARNILV
+4335 DGSGLGTRNILV

-4360 PSASDDDDSS
+4360 PSASDDDSS
-4370 GEYYSTERIKKL
+4370 GEYYSSERIKKL
-4382 RAIDQ
+4382 RVIDQ

-4465 FRRSLDSQSDIDSR
+4465 FRRSLDSQSDIDGR
-4479 MSIELSREAELEQ
+4479 TSIDASQQMFIDQSREAELEQ
-4492 EESDLKKDE
+4492 EEDFVESDLKKGE

-4543 VDKDRDETSQQL
+4543 VNKDRDETSQQL

-4561 PTRDDQFTADAD
+4561 TTRDDQFTTDAD
-4573 LKGIDKQEIIFEQ
+4573 LK
-4586 MVEQIVCEGNKISMP
+4586 
-4601 DSTLQDEDS
+4601 
-4610 VSTEPALMS
+4610 
-4619 SSQSRDNNTYSSISS
+4619 
-4634 SDFGEQVAAV
+4634 
-4644 QSQQPCREDSGS
+4644 
-4656 DDRALTEEDFERMMS
+4656 
-4671 SYENVYDGVQLAPEV
+4671 
-4686 SKLAMNAS
+4686 
-4694 DLDIGD
+4694 
-4700 RFDTKQLDLH
+4700 
-4710 LQPTGRSSSYEQ
+4710 
-4722 LYKETGEEI
+4722 
-4731 AETSEQA
+4731 
-4738 EQVVYSAE
+4738 
-4746 SKEDMPRTD
+4746 DMPRTD

-4769 EEEKEEE
+4769 EEEKEEEE

-4851 PTAEIANEISPAQ
+4851 PAAEIANEISPAQ

-4910 IASKTP
+4910 ISSKSP
-4916 RVEYEKDSGE
+4916 RVEYEKDTGE
-4926 SFNIPRISTDSDT
+4926 SFNIPKISTDSDT

-5023 DLEEKSHQFDFPAVH
+5023 DLEEKPHQFDFPAVH

-5165 EGIELTGHDATEKT
+5165 EEIQLTGHDATEKT
-5179 ARHLTTT
+5179 ARLLTTT

-5267 DYSNITFSEQDI
+5267 DYSNVTFSEQDI

-5303 EFPSEVATGSDESK
+5303 EFPSEVVTGSDESK

-5344 TIKKQPTAL
+5344 TVKKQPTAL
-5353 SKTEEPVVTTSKT
+5353 SKVDAVVITTSKT
-5366 EEPVVTTSKTE
+5366 EEPIVTTSKME

-5390 VTTSKTEE
+5390 VTTSEE
-5398 PVVTTSKT
+5398 PVV
-5406 EEPVV
+5406 
-5411 TTSKTEEPV
+5411 
-5420 VTTSK
+5420 
-5425 TEEPVVTTSKTEE
+5425 
-5438 SIITTSKT
+5438 TTSKT

-5458 SVFSTFKTEEHVTS
+5458 SVFSKFKTEEHVTS

-5491 YKTGEPV
+5491 YKTGEPI

-5527 TIASEAEEPAFVT
+5527 TIASEAEEPAIVT
-5540 SKTEHVTTSTT
+5540 SKTEEHVTTSTT
-5551 EEPVVTTSKTEE
+5551 EEPVITTSKTEE

-5570 EPVVTTSKTEEY
+5570 EPVITTSKTEEY

-5602 TSTTEEPVIITSK
+5602 TSKTEEPVIVTSK
-5615 TEERIITS
+5615 TEERVITS

-5631 TFKSEEHV
+5631 TFKTEEHV

-5652 KAEEPVSTTMTEEHV
+5652 KAEEPVSTTTETEEHV
-5667 TTKSESEEP
+5667 TTESESEEP

-5685 IITTSKIGEPVITTS
+5685 IIRTSKIGEPVITTS

-5720 TEEFFTT
+5720 TEEFVTT

-5742 EPVVTTSKTEE
+5742 EPVITTSKTEE

-5766 RTSKTEHFTVDPKD
+5766 RTSKTEHFTVDSKE

-5810 IKTSKKKDD
+5810 VKTSKKKGD

-5825 ESIVEAKKDI
+5825 HVTITSREKHVPEEPKAEEESAVEAKKDI

-5862 EKAPESPDEL
+5862 EKTSESPEEL

-5885 EMVSKSAGD
+5885 EMVSKSATD

-5916 SKDDL
+5916 SKDNL
-5921 DEEHQLRPK
+5921 DEEQQQQLRPK

-6003 APARRK
+6003 GPARRK
-6009 HYADGESSEAE
+6009 HYADGESSETE

-6144 TVGTT
+6144 TVGTS
-6149 RTDEPCTEP
+6149 RIDEPCTEP

-6248 FSKDESSDDDDDHG
+6248 LSKDESSDDDDDHG

-6477 EDVAMELEDNQI
+6477 EDVAIELEDNQI

-6565 PTVEFHEE
+6565 PTPMEFHEE
-6573 QREIYPAEMVESR
+6573 QQCEVYPAEMVESG
-6586 SPTEIVGLEPVLDD
+6586 SPTEIIGLEPVLDD

-6640 GETSVVEVSHLIR
+6640 GETSAVEVSHLIR

-6675 SDHDVSFVHTSEKV
+6675 SDHDASFVHTSEKV

-6728 ALAGKTPEISFEPSK
+6728 ALAGKTPEISFEPTK

-6795 SKVQEKAQVF
+6795 SKVQEKVQEF

-6818 TFDDSKESEKMVA
+6818 TLDDSKDSEKMLA

-6855 PPSHPPPFTKQRDDD
+6855 PPSHPPPFTKQGDDD

-6879 LHKSIDKDDFV
+6879 LHKSVDKDDY
-6890 PSGFVPSHMPD
+6890 PAGFVPSHMPD
-6901 SSSEQEDKESDEK
+6901 SSSEQEDKDDEK

-6939 SEETEKNGVSSHEPS
+6939 SEETEKNGVSSHETS
-6954 SSAFVIADAHA
+6954 SSAFIIADAHS

-7034 FEPSVMHATDILSPE
+7034 FEPSVMHAADILSPE

-7189 AGRSREKDDGSAAS
+7189 AGRSRDKDDGSAAS

-7425 SQVAKEEEDDIDSL
+7425 SQVAKEEDDDIDSL

-7461 SSEMG
+7461 SSEIG

-7626 ESVDFDKDR
+7626 ESVDFEKDR
-7635 RFESSDTEMD
+7635 RFEGSDTEME

-7711 TEFEETTRNNS
+7711 TEFEETTRNNT

-7778 EVSSNLPSEHTTSHP
+7778 EASSNLPSEHTTSHP

-7812 TTATTTT
+7812 TTTATTT

-7830 NSSSSS
+7830 NSSSS

-7861 LLYHHK
+7861 LLYDHSMSDTTTTTTVHK
-7867 HTDLPQQMSTEESQ
+7867 SSREHTDLPQQMSTEESQ

>member
-1 MRKPEDHDEYYDVPA
+1 MTAILTPASAHYVIKTDRRLHPPGSPKFESDGNSSFLRAARDGNLSEVLEYLKGSTDINTSNSNGLNALHLASKEGHINIVTELLRRGANVEAATKKGNTALHIASLAGHEEIVKILVQNGAKVNVQSMTGFTPLYMAAQEGHSEVVKFLLDNGASQSLATVDGFTPLAVALQQGHDKVVAVLLEHDTKGKVRLPALHIAAKKDDIGSANLLLQNDHNADSSTKSGGLVNDTTKSGFTPLHIAAHYGNVNVGTLLIQKGADVNYKAKNNITPLHVASRWGKSNMVILLLDHDATIEERTRDGLTPLHCAARSGHENVVDLLLERGAPFSAKTKNGLTPLHMAAQGDHVDCARLLLYHKALVDDVTVDYLTPLHVAAHCGNVKTAKLLLDRKSDPNARALNGFTPLHIACKKNRIKVVELLLKYDASIEATTESGLTPLHVASFMGHMNISIYLIQHNANPDYPTVRGETALHLAARANQTDIIRILLRNGATVDAKAREQQTPLHIAARLGNVDNVVLLLQHGASPNATTKDLYTPLHIAAKEGHEEVAAALLDQGADHSLTTKKGFTPLHIAAKYGNIKVARLLLLKNAEPDVQGKNGLTPLHVATHYNHVNVALLLLDNKASPQAMAKNGYSPLHIAAKKNQMDIATTLLEFGANPA
-16 GEVLPD
+16 AGSKNGFTPLHLASQEGHTDMVSLLLEHKANVNDKATNGLAPIHLAAQEDKVNVAEVLVKFGSEIDPQTKAGYTPLHTACHFGQTNMVRFLLDHNASVSSTTKLGYTPLHQAAQQGHVMVINLLLKNKASPNAVTNTGQTALSIAQRLGYISVVDTLKNLTEVTETLPAIEDKYKVVAPETMTETMLSDSEDEGDDLMPQSPVFGKPLSEQHVYLPYYEGQTLQMREDTISIEKGDITSPLDLSFDKDLRKVRATSQEARTRDISPGLAYPKYLEKGPD
-22 TKVTKPTGP
+22 YEAEMIYYSGDVLSPQEKHQQGHDSVIANGFSTLDQLSPS
-31 FGVYHVDLPVDLE
+31 LE
-44 QLHRV
+44 RDRLSTCDKDSAFDRESILGRHSPYPQQAELAYARNV
-49 DPPSRPVS
+49 SSRPPTSLGSYIDDENLSYVD
-57 SQDIDKSLTQADI
+57 DIDSSSLQKGDYFAEDIYARESFRYGREAGPVYRDTMISQSVAPRTEAVVYQGELTGSIATDTGSDFRFLPDDSIPKQQDYLEHQIISHTYASHPDNRYLNNTMESSRYSSYSGSSFNTSFDPDNVAVDRTPTYSGKLKWKSFLVSFMVDARGGAMRGSRHSGVRIIIPPRKAYMPTRVTCKLIKREKLSHPPPLNEGEALASRILEMGPVGVKFLGPVIIEVPHFASLRGKEREIAIIRCDDGEKWTEHPILATEEAVNDTLNGSFEGQNSSASSLWKLDQEDELVAKRITRILTTDFPMYFAIVTRVRQENQTI
-70 PTTQDFPEGIEHTI
+70 GFEGGMLSSTVVPQVQTIFPEGALT
-84 GEYRT
+84 
-89 TPVDVFPGQDHQLP
+89 
-103 VEPLSRKDIP
+103 KKIP
-113 VVESSLDQI
+113 VGL
-122 HQQVPIPTDRN
+122 
-133 VRRSVGGGVYHVD
+133 
-146 QPVALETLHR
+146 
-156 VEKPSFQSGEYPI
+156 
-169 DQSVDS
+169 
-175 IEPDDANISYS
+175 
-186 QQIPSDQD
+186 
-194 YNIGKLSAPDIPY
+194 
-207 VEMRKPEDHDEY
+207 
-219 YDVPAGEV
+219 
-227 LPDTKVTKPTGPFG
+227 
-241 VYHVDLPV
+241 
-249 DLEQLHRVDPP
+249 
-260 SRPVSSQD
+260 
-268 IDKSLTQADIPTT
+268 QA
-281 QDFPEG
+281 
-287 IEHTIGEY
+287 
-295 RTTPVDVVPGQDH
+295 
-308 DLPVEP
+308 
-314 LSRKDIPVVESS
+314 
-326 VDQIHQQVPIPT
+326 
-338 DRNVRRSVGGGVY
+338 
-351 HVDQPVALETLHRVE
+351 
-366 KPSFQSGEYPIDQ
+366 
-379 SVDSIEPVDA
+379 
-389 NIAYSQQIPSDQ
+389 
-401 DYNIGKLSAPDIPH
+401 
-415 VEMRKPEDHD
+415 
-425 EYYDVPTGEVLPDTK
+425 
-440 VTKPTGPFGVYHV
+440 
-453 DLPVD
+453 
-458 LEQLHRVDPPSRPVS
+458 
-473 SQDIDKSLTQADIP
+473 
-487 TTQDFPEGIEHTIGE
+487 
-502 YRTTPVDVV
+502 
-511 PGQDHD
+511 
-517 LPVEPLSRKDIPVV
+517 
-531 ESSVDQIHQQVP
+531 
-543 IPTDQN
+543 
-549 VRRSVGGG
+549 
-557 VYHVDQPVALETLH
+557 
-571 RVEKPSFQSGE
+571 
-582 YPINQSVDS
+582 
-591 IEPVETN
+591 
-598 ISYSQQ
+598 
-604 IPSDQDYN
+604 
-612 IGKLSAPDIPHVE
+612 
-625 MRKPEDHDEYYDVPT
+625 
-640 GEVLPDSKVTKPT
+640 
-653 GPFGVYHVDLPMD
+653 
-666 LEQLRRV
+666 
-673 DPPSRPVSS
+673 
-682 QDIDKSLTQA
+682 
-692 DIPTTQDFPEGIVHT
+692 
-707 IGEYRTTPV
+707 
-716 DIVPGQDHQ
+716 
-725 LPVEPLSRKDIP
+725 
-737 VVESSVD
+737 
-744 QIHQQVPI
+744 
-752 PTDRNV
+752 
-758 RRSVGGGVYHVDQP
+758 
-772 VALETLH
+772 
-779 RVEKP
+779 
-784 SFQSGEFPINQSV
+784 
-797 DSIEPVETNISYSQQ
+797 
-812 IPSDQDYNI
+812 
-821 GKLSAPDIPHV
+821 
-832 EMRKPEDHDEYYD
+832 
-845 VPTGEVLPD
+845 
-854 TKVTKPTGSFGV
+854 
-866 YHVDLPVDL
+866 
-875 EQLHRV
+875 
-881 DPPSRPVSSQ
+881 
-891 DIDKSLTQ
+891 
-899 ADIRSTQDF
+899 
-908 PEGIEHTIGEY
+908 
-919 RTTPVYVFP
+919 
-928 GQDHQLPV
+928 
-936 EPLSRKDIH
+936 
-945 VVEPSVGY
+945 
-953 IGQQVPIPTDQN
+953 
-965 IRRSVGGSVYP
+965 
-976 VDHPVIPGTL
+976 
-986 HYVDREYPVGQ
+986 
-997 SADTTETGDVTLL
+997 
-1010 HGRQLLPDQDYNIE
+1010 
-1024 ILSPQ
+1024 
-1029 DIPQVQMSK
+1029 
-1038 TKDNFQY
+1038 
-1045 HDLPASKQLQSIDVA
+1045 
-1060 KPSGPFGV
+1060 
-1068 YHVDLPVDLE
+1068 
-1078 QLHRA
+1078 
-1083 AKPSSQ
+1083 
-1089 GGSQP
+1089 
-1094 VDKPAGNADVTT
+1094 
-1106 RHDTPEIIGQSI
+1106 
-1118 GEYHTTPDLPT
+1118 
-1129 SQGQLPTKQDD
+1129 
-1140 HIIKQPIAPGVQ
+1140 QPIAPELVA
-1152 YNKISTQDTDAVHI
+1152 KML
-1166 PTDQYGQPISP
+1166 
-1177 FTAQDDHGNRLSI
+1177 GNRVAVSPI
-1190 GAGVYHVD
+1190 
-1198 VPSNLEQLHRVDQH
+1198 
-1212 SQLRPTSDIDQP
+1212 
-1224 THQDVQGNIGLR
+1224 
-1236 AGQDVENNVVIPA
+1236 
-1249 PEGIRS
+1249 
-1255 VTVVSTPGIH
+1255 VTVAPRRR
-1265 HMSSQI
+1265 
-1271 VDMQSPVTSSDLK
+1271 K
-1284 FPLAQEQYTGE
+1284 FHKPITLT
-1295 GIPVPTSRD
+1295 IPVPRAAQKGMINQYGGEAPTLRLLCSISGKRGTTPAVWEDITASTQLTFVNDCVSFTTTVSARFWLMDCQNVNEASRMATELYQEAVVVPFMAKFVIFAKRHAPEEGKLRMFCMTDDKIDKTLEKQEKFTEVARSRD
-1304 QLKKADIHIGEGQE
+1304 VEVLQGRPQYVEMAGNLIPVTKSGDQLYVHFRAFRENRLPCTVKVRDLDQEAAARVAFMKEPKVARGEAPQSPICNLNIVLPDVSKADSTEITSEE
-1318 LSSIEQLTDKGSSS
+1318 
-1332 VDPRG
+1332 
-1337 FALPSNKGNTYIG
+1337 ALEVRK
-1350 GLPVHADLPTSQE
+1350 
-1363 DHRDGLSTNRP
+1363 R
-1374 SFHSDTPTGGSRL
+1374 HSLLREHGIVL
-1387 HHVDL
+1387 
-1392 STGQDSCKPIDLSV
+1392 
-1406 DQDPLV
+1406 
-1412 DNFPADQYCYY
+1412 
-1423 VDPPITEKISLAH
+1423 
-1436 ETTDLSTN
+1436 
-1444 KHIPLHSFHLS
+1444 
-1455 TGQDVH
+1455 
-1461 QHLPLQAHQVEL
+1461 
-1473 HHDDSRTEDGN
+1473 
-1484 QDTNK
+1484 QDTISRAQMK
-1489 IVGVHCD
+1489 IV
-1496 KVSAGGQILT
+1496 
-1506 TVLTSDSDVGHL
+1506 DV
-1518 QEEDHNVD
+1518 
-1526 GSVSSDGAVPSIQA
+1526 A
-1540 QVQNLNVTSCQ
+1540 
-1551 GQLKKDDL
+1551 
-1559 SSGQD
+1559 
-1564 KFKSVQ
+1564 
-1570 NTGQHRDDHE
+1570 
-1580 CRYGLKHTD
+1580 
-1589 QHGDDHEC
+1589 
-1597 RYGLKHTD
+1597 
-1605 QHGDDH
+1605 
-1611 ECRYGLKHTDQHGDD
+1611 
-1626 HECRYG
+1626 
-1632 LKHSDQHGDD
+1632 
-1642 HECRYGL
+1642 
-1649 KHSDQHGDDH
+1649 
-1659 ECRYGLKHTD
+1659 
-1669 QHGDDHECRYGL
+1669 
-1681 KHTDQHG
+1681 
-1688 DDHECRYGLK
+1688 
-1698 HTDQHGDDHE
+1698 
-1708 CRYGLKHTDQHG
+1708 
-1720 DDHECRYGL
+1720 
-1729 KHTDQHG
+1729 
-1736 DDHECRYGLKHTD
+1736 
-1749 QHGDDHECRYGLK
+1749 
-1762 HTDQHGDDH
+1762 
-1771 ECRYGLKHSDQHG
+1771 
-1784 DDHEYG
+1784 
-1790 LKHTDQHG
+1790 
-1798 DDRECRYGLKDSEQR
+1798 
-1813 QDDFQCQY
+1813 
-1821 SIKYI
+1821 
-1826 DQHRDNKECEYS
+1826 
-1838 LRHTDQGNVFECQY
+1838 
-1852 DLEHSDQYRDDQYCF
+1852 
-1867 YINPPVT
+1867 
-1874 EQIFLAPQTADPS
+1874 
-1887 VSKHVPLHCFH
+1887 
-1898 LSTGQ
+1898 
-1903 DVQQHIPLQSHQVDL
+1903 
-1918 RHADSQTGE
+1918 
-1927 NGNQVGDKTVDIHC
+1927 
-1941 NKVSTGGQILT
+1941 
-1952 TVLTSD
+1952 
-1958 SDAGHLQEEG
+1958 
-1968 GIVSVVQTHVQK
+1968 
-1980 NPTSEG
+1980 
-1986 AQSQKDD
+1986 
-1993 LSTGQGQSKLV
+1993 
-2004 QGTEQ
+2004 
-2009 QGTEYSFGQG
+2009 
-2019 LQQSSSTEC
+2019 
-2028 KYTFEHT
+2028 
-2035 GQSGESSSYNIE
+2035 
-2047 QTHITHSFP
+2047 
-2056 KSDELSGHQQGDVSI
+2056 
-2071 LHLSTQQP
+2071 
-2079 DAPSSSRS
+2079 
-2087 QSSTTQQGDI
+2087 
-2097 SYSTHISSQSTS
+2097 
-2109 DQDTLQFQDS
+2109 DTLQGDWVMLAQQLDITMSEINKIKTDYNTVNDQALAMLHLWVEKNGEKASGNALEKALIRINREDVVKKCMYDVVTVEDEVDMAAGRVAMDQSGFDTFKEEVGISRDSSMKRGISLDVSYDEQDMIKES
-2119 RTPTVLSDPTKEVT
+2119 ESAEESGSDADTERHRIAKELVSHRTTELAQARDRLSEEME
-2133 TKKSSRKSRKSNR
+2133 SNQH
-2146 KKKKTSSQARLAV
+2146 TPSATARLAV

-2173 SPHHDDDDEESDD
+2173 SPHHDDDEESDD

-2209 DKAGQEPTTT
+2209 AKAGQEPTTT

-2277 LRKESQEFVKQDSS
+2277 LRKESKEFTKQDSS
-2291 EWVVIDDSDLDGF
+2291 EWVVIDNSDLDGF
-2304 DAEKVPSANGT
+2304 DAEKLPSANGT

-2366 KHKSSEK
+2366 KHKASEK
-2373 ADDVDQPYGVPE
+2373 ADDIDQPYGVPE

-2398 NLEFSEKLKMFTGK
+2398 NLDFSEKLKMFTGK

-2418 VTTQPDELLSSD
+2418 VTTQADELLSSD

-2463 TGEQKSEVVEERRE
+2463 AGEQKSEVIEERRE
-2477 STSSLIAKFEEA
+2477 STSSLIAKFEEV
-2489 TTREKPS
+2489 TNREKS
-2496 KKEAMSFDKDS
+2496 LKKEDS

-2527 VQEIKESHVFQEKKE
+2527 VQEEKESHVFQEKKE
-2542 SISSEG
+2542 SISSES

-2553 KEFPKESKETV
+2553 KEVHKDSKETV

-2635 SRLHEAKEKT
+2635 SHLPEAKEKT

-2651 LKSPSPEP
+2651 LKSPSPKPKE
-2659 QLKTPS
+2659 KSPS
-2665 PEPKEKTPSPE
+2665 PEPKEKSPSPQ
-2676 PKEKTPSPEPKEKSP
+2676 PKDKSP

-2722 HMKSKSPSPPHL
+2722 HVKSKSPSPPHL

-2755 KSPSPELKDKTPSPK
+2755 KSPSPELKDKSPSPK
-2770 LQLKSSSPKPKDKS
+2770 LQLKSSSPKPKDKT

-2825 PEVKDK
+2825 PEIKDK
-2831 SPSPLHFKSKSPSPD
+2831 SPSPLHLKSKSPSPD
-2846 LKEKS
+2846 LKEKT

-2887 SKSPSPEPKDKSPS
+2887 SKSPSPEPKDKS
-2901 PLQLKSKSPSP
+2901 
-2912 ELKDKSPSPLQL
+2912 
-2924 KSKSPSPELKD
+2924 
-2935 KSPSP
+2935 
-2940 LQLKSKS
+2940 
-2947 PSPEPKDKSP
+2947 
-2957 SPLRLKS
+2957 
-2964 KSPSPEPKEK
+2964 
-2974 TPSPLRLKSKSPSPE
+2974 PSPLRLKSKSPSPE

-3034 PLQQKSKSPS
+3034 PLQKSKSPS
-3044 PELKDKAPSPLHL
+3044 PDPKDKAPSPLHL
-3057 KSKSPSPEIKEKT
+3057 KSKSPSPELKGKT
-3070 PSPPHLKSKSPSPE
+3070 PSPPHLKSKSPSPD
-3084 LKDKPPSPPH
+3084 LKDKSPSPLH

-3109 PSPEPKGK
+3109 PSPESKGK

-3167 SKPQLKSPSP
+3167 PEPQLKSPSP

-3182 ASSPEPQASEICPK
+3182 APSPEPQASEICPK

-3216 SIERQTPFEPAAIDL
+3216 SLERQTPFEPAAIDL

-3295 SKFAD
+3295 SKLVD
-3300 KDVHTIVSTTSVK
+3300 KDVHTIVSTTSIK

-3331 KESTTISSEKDFLSK
+3331 KESTTISSEEDFLSK

-3356 VQESK
+3356 IQESK
-3361 VVESVPADSVEVSPV
+3361 VVESVPADSVKVSPV

-3398 MIIDSPEKLEIHE
+3398 MIIDSPEKLEIHD
-3411 WQTPAP
+3411 WQTSAP

-3456 ERAVKRLQQL
+3456 ERSVRRLQQL

-3493 YEDSKKKVSS
+3493 YEDSKKKASS

-3538 DEGSKGSSLE
+3538 DEGSKGSSLDL
-3548 MFLTHEKS
+3548 FLTHEKS
-3556 CQEEEEEEKYTSP
+3556 CQEEEEHYTSH
-3569 KDQTSVTHEQRIST
+3569 KDQPSVTHERQVST

-3591 STSEMIEESISKEEK
+3591 STSEMIEESVSKEEK
-3606 SVYSSKISQEYRVED
+3606 SVYPSKISQEYRVED
-3621 EQDMTSDEETSEEIQ
+3621 EQDMTSDEETSEEIH

-3662 RQEQFMTVASP
+3662 RREQFMTVGSP
-3673 EKIEYK
+3673 EKIEFK

-3699 LAHETSVESIRSIPK
+3699 LAHETSVENIRSIPK

-3737 EKYSVDLAALQAESD
+3737 EKYSVDLAALQAEAD

-3775 DDDDHDDVDIMTEMD
+3775 DVDDHDDVDIMTEMD

-3838 SFPFQTSEEQLV
+3838 PFPFQTSEEQLV

-3978 TEGKSQTFEEDGTK
+3978 TEGKSETFEEDGTK

-4007 EEEIGKQ
+4007 EEEIEKQ
-4014 QYEKESKDGEIQKI
+4014 QYEKQSKDGEIQKI

-4135 HSFIEHSDEENEQME
+4135 HSFIEHSDEENEQIE
-4150 ALTRSGHLMTST
+4150 ALTRSGHLMSST

-4168 EEEVDETEAE
+4168 EEEIDETEVE
-4178 DQFIDRREYFEHQ
+4178 DQFIDRREYFEYQ

-4198 RIVQRNGG
+4198 RIVHRNGG
-4206 PDFNATDRFPPL
+4206 PDFNTTDRFPPL
-4218 HPDKDVTSVRKGTLK
+4218 HPDKDVTPVLKGTLK

-4290 LKETEKVSHKIATDK
+4290 LKETEKVSHKIATEK

-4335 DGSGLGARNILV
+4335 DGSGLGTRNILV

-4360 PSASDDDDSS
+4360 PSASDDDSS
-4370 GEYYSTERIKKL
+4370 GEYYSSERIKKL
-4382 RAIDQ
+4382 RVIDQ

-4465 FRRSLDSQSDIDSR
+4465 FRRSLDSQSDIDGR
-4479 MSIELSREAELEQ
+4479 TSIDASQQMFIDQSREAELEQ
-4492 EESDLKKDE
+4492 EEDFVESDLKKGE

-4543 VDKDRDETSQQL
+4543 VNKDRDETSQQL

-4561 PTRDDQFTADAD
+4561 TTRDDQFTTDAD

-4722 LYKETGEEI
+4722 LYKETGKEI

-4746 SKEDMPRTD
+4746 SKDMPRTD

-4769 EEEKEEE
+4769 EEEKEEEE

-4851 PTAEIANEISPAQ
+4851 PAAEIANEISPAQ

-4910 IASKTP
+4910 ISSKSP
-4916 RVEYEKDSGE
+4916 RVEYEKDTGE
-4926 SFNIPRISTDSDT
+4926 SFNIPKISTDSDT

-5023 DLEEKSHQFDFPAVH
+5023 DLEEKPHQFDFPAVH

-5165 EGIELTGHDATEKT
+5165 EEIQLTGHDATEKT
-5179 ARHLTTT
+5179 ARLLTTT

-5267 DYSNITFSEQDI
+5267 DYSNVTFSEQDI

-5303 EFPSEVATGSDESK
+5303 EFPSEVVTGSDESK

-5344 TIKKQPTAL
+5344 TVKKQPTAL
-5353 SKTEEPVVTTSKT
+5353 SKVDAVVITTSKT
-5366 EEPVVTTSKTE
+5366 EEPIVTTSKME

-5390 VTTSKTEE
+5390 VTTSEE
-5398 PVVTTSKT
+5398 PVV
-5406 EEPVV
+5406 
-5411 TTSKTEEPV
+5411 
-5420 VTTSK
+5420 
-5425 TEEPVVTTSKTEE
+5425 
-5438 SIITTSKT
+5438 TTSKT

-5458 SVFSTFKTEEHVTS
+5458 SVFSKFKTEEHVTS

-5491 YKTGEPV
+5491 YKTGEPI

-5527 TIASEAEEPAFVT
+5527 TIASEAEEPAIVT
-5540 SKTEHVTTSTT
+5540 SKTEEHVTTSTT
-5551 EEPVVTTSKTEE
+5551 EEPVITTSKTEE

-5570 EPVVTTSKTEEY
+5570 EPVITTSKTEEY

-5602 TSTTEEPVIITSK
+5602 TSKTEEPVIVTSK
-5615 TEERIITS
+5615 TEERVITS

-5631 TFKSEEHV
+5631 TFKTEEHV

-5652 KAEEPVSTTMTEEHV
+5652 KAEEPVSTTTETEEHV
-5667 TTKSESEEP
+5667 TTESESEEP

-5685 IITTSKIGEPVITTS
+5685 IIRTSKIGEPVITTS

-5720 TEEFFTT
+5720 TEEFVTT

-5742 EPVVTTSKTEE
+5742 EPVITTSKTEE

-5766 RTSKTEHFTVDPKD
+5766 RTSKTEHFTVDSKE

-5810 IKTSKKKDD
+5810 VKTSKKKGD

-5825 ESIVEAKKDI
+5825 HVTITSREKHVPEEPKAEEESAVEAKKDI

-5862 EKAPESPDEL
+5862 EKTSESPEEL

-5885 EMVSKSAGD
+5885 EMVSKSATD

-5916 SKDDL
+5916 SKDNL
-5921 DEEHQLRPK
+5921 DEEQQQQLRPK

-6003 APARRK
+6003 GPARRK
-6009 HYADGESSEAE
+6009 HYADGESSETE

-6144 TVGTT
+6144 TVGTS
-6149 RTDEPCTEP
+6149 RIDEPCTEP

-6248 FSKDESSDDDDDHG
+6248 LSKDESSDDDDDHG

-6477 EDVAMELEDNQI
+6477 EDVAIELEDNQI

-6565 PTVEFHEE
+6565 PTPMEFHEE
-6573 QREIYPAEMVESR
+6573 QQCEVYPAEMVESG
-6586 SPTEIVGLEPVLDD
+6586 SPTEIIGLEPVLDD

-6640 GETSVVEVSHLIR
+6640 GETSAVEVSHLIR

-6675 SDHDVSFVHTSEKV
+6675 SDHDASFVHTSEKV

-6728 ALAGKTPEISFEPSK
+6728 ALAGKTPEISFEPTK

-6795 SKVQEKAQVF
+6795 SKVQEKVQEF

-6818 TFDDSKESEKMVA
+6818 TLDDSKDSEKMLA

-6855 PPSHPPPFTKQRDDD
+6855 PPSHPPPFTKQGDDD

-6879 LHKSIDKDDFV
+6879 LHKSVDKDDY
-6890 PSGFVPSHMPD
+6890 PAGFVPSHMPD
-6901 SSSEQEDKESDEK
+6901 SSSEQEDKDDEK

-6939 SEETEKNGVSSHEPS
+6939 SEETEKNGVSSHETS
-6954 SSAFVIADAHA
+6954 SSAFIIADAHS

-7034 FEPSVMHATDILSPE
+7034 FEPSVMHAADILSPE

-7189 AGRSREKDDGSAAS
+7189 AGRSRDKDDGSAAS

-7425 SQVAKEEEDDIDSL
+7425 SQVAKEEDDDIDSL

-7461 SSEMG
+7461 SSEIG

-7626 ESVDFDKDR
+7626 ESVDFEKDR
-7635 RFESSDTEMD
+7635 RFEGSDTEME

-7711 TEFEETTRNNS
+7711 TEFEETTRNNT

-7778 EVSSNLPSEHTTSHP
+7778 EASSNLPSEHTTSHP

-7812 TTATTTT
+7812 TTTATTT

-7830 NSSSSS
+7830 NSSSS

-7861 LLYHHK
+7861 LLYDHSMSDTTTTTTVHK
-7867 HTDLPQQMSTEESQ
+7867 SSREHTDLPQQMSTEESQ

>member
-1 MRKPEDHDEYYDVPA
+1 MTAILTPASAHYVIKTDRRLHPPGSPKFESDGNSSFLRAARDGNLSEVLEYLKGSTDINTSNSNGLNALHLASKEGHINIVTELLRRGANVEAATKKGNTALHIASLAGHEEIVKILVQNGAKVNVQSMTGFTPLYMAAQEGHSEVVKFLLDNGASQSLATVDGFTPLAVALQQGHDKVVAVLLEHDTKGKVRLPALHIAAKKDDIGSANLLLQNDHNADSSTKSGGLVNDTTKSGFTPLHIAAHYGNVNVGTLLIQKGADVNYKAKNNITPLHVASRWGKSNMVILLLDHDATIEERTRDGLTPLHCAARSGHENVVDLLLERGAPFSAKTKNGLTPLHMAAQGDHVDCARLLLYHKALVDDVTVDYLTPLHVAAHCGNVKTAKLLLDRKSDPNARALNGFTPLHIACKKNRIKVVELLLKYDASIEATTESGLTPLHVASFMGHMNISIYLIQHNANPDYPTVRGETALHLAARANQTDIIRILLRNGATVDAKAREQQTPLHIAARLGNVDNVVLLLQHGASPNATTKDLYTPLHIAAKEGHEEVAAALLDQGADHSLTTKKGFTPLHIAAKYGNIKVARLLLLKNAEPDVQGKNGLTPLHVATHYNHVNVALLLLDNKASPQAMAKNGYSPLHIAAKKNQMDIATTLLEFGANPAAGSKNGFTPLHLASQEGHTDMVSLLLEHKANVNDKATNGLAPIHLAAQEDKVNVAEVLVKFGSEIDPQTKAGYTPLHTACHFGQTNMVRFLLDHNASVSSTTKLGYTPLHQAAQQGHVMVINLLLKNKASPNAVTNTGQTALSIAQRLGYISVVDTLKNLTEVTETLPAIEDKYKVVAPETMTETMLSDSEDEGDDLMPQSPVFGKPLSEQHVYLPYYEGQTLQMREDTISIEKGDITSPLDLSFDKQQDYLEHQIISHTYASHPDNRYLNNTMESSRYSSYSGSSFNTSFDPDNVAVDRTPTYSGKLKWKSFLVSFMVDARGGAMRGSRHSGVRIIIPPRKAYMPTRVTCKLIKREKLSHPPPLNEGEALASRILEMGPVGVKFLGPVIIEVPHFASLRGKEREIAIIRCDDGEKWTEHPILATEEAVNDTLNGSFEGQNSSASSLWKLDQEDELVAKRITRILTTDFPMYFAIVTRVRQENQTIGFEGGMLSSTVVPQVQTIFPEGALTKKIPVGLQAQPIAPELVAKMLGNRVAVSPIVTVAPRRRKFHKPITLTIPVPRAAQKGMINQYGGEAPTLRLLCSISGKRGTTPAVWEDITASTQLTFVNDCVSFTTTVSARFWLMDCQNVNEASRMATELYQEAVVVPFMAKFVIFAKRHAPEEGKLRMFCMTDDKIDKTLEKQEKFTEVARSRDVEVLQGRPQYVEMA
-16 GEVLPD
+16 GNLIPVTKSGDQLYVHFRAFRENRLPCTVKVRDLDQEAAARVAFMKEPKVARGEAPQSPICNLNIVLPD
-22 TKVTKPTGP
+22 VSKADSTEITSEEALEVRKRHSLLREHGIVLQDTISRAQMKIVDVADTLQGDWVMLAQQLDITMSEINKIKTDYNTVNDQALAMLHLWVEKNGEKASGNALEKALIRINREDVVKKCMYDVVTVEDEVDMAAGRVAMDQSGFDTFKEEVGISRDSSMKRGISLDVSYDEQDMIKESESAEESGSDADTERHRIAKAPP
-31 FGVYHVDLPVDLE
+31 PPAAMSQDEVLVKHVD
-44 QLHRV
+44 HR
-49 DPPSRPVS
+49 RPE
-57 SQDIDKSLTQADI
+57 AA
-70 PTTQDFPEGIEHTI
+70 
-84 GEYRT
+84 
-89 TPVDVFPGQDHQLP
+89 
-103 VEPLSRKDIP
+103 
-113 VVESSLDQI
+113 
-122 HQQVPIPTDRN
+122 
-133 VRRSVGGGVYHVD
+133 
-146 QPVALETLHR
+146 PVA
-156 VEKPSFQSGEYPI
+156 
-169 DQSVDS
+169 
-175 IEPDDANISYS
+175 
-186 QQIPSDQD
+186 
-194 YNIGKLSAPDIPY
+194 
-207 VEMRKPEDHDEY
+207 
-219 YDVPAGEV
+219 
-227 LPDTKVTKPTGPFG
+227 
-241 VYHVDLPV
+241 
-249 DLEQLHRVDPP
+249 
-260 SRPVSSQD
+260 
-268 IDKSLTQADIPTT
+268 
-281 QDFPEG
+281 
-287 IEHTIGEY
+287 
-295 RTTPVDVVPGQDH
+295 
-308 DLPVEP
+308 
-314 LSRKDIPVVESS
+314 ESS
-326 VDQIHQQVPIPT
+326 VDDT
-338 DRNVRRSVGGGVY
+338 DRKKNAFVEFARQMDELS
-351 HVDQPVALETLHRVE
+351 DMEETIKPVATSEQDE
-366 KPSFQSGEYPIDQ
+366 KPSITEETIVSRVKGAGTVTSVITKTVVTETVAKEAIVKDEAPEVMAPCVDVADSRSSSG
-379 SVDSIEPVDA
+379 SSICDKE
-389 NIAYSQQIPSDQ
+389 QQEI
-401 DYNIGKLSAPDIPH
+401 
-415 VEMRKPEDHD
+415 
-425 EYYDVPTGEVLPDTK
+425 LPQTK
-440 VTKPTGPFGVYHV
+440 TP
-453 DLPVD
+453 
-458 LEQLHRVDPPSRPVS
+458 PPSPTETSTSELVS
-473 SQDIDKSLTQADIP
+473 
-487 TTQDFPEGIEHTIGE
+487 H
-502 YRTTPVDVV
+502 RTTE
-511 PGQDHD
+511 
-517 LPVEPLSRKDIPVV
+517 L
-531 ESSVDQIHQQVP
+531 
-543 IPTDQN
+543 
-549 VRRSVGGG
+549 
-557 VYHVDQPVALETLH
+557 A
-571 RVEKPSFQSGE
+571 
-582 YPINQSVDS
+582 
-591 IEPVETN
+591 
-598 ISYSQQ
+598 
-604 IPSDQDYN
+604 
-612 IGKLSAPDIPHVE
+612 
-625 MRKPEDHDEYYDVPT
+625 
-640 GEVLPDSKVTKPT
+640 
-653 GPFGVYHVDLPMD
+653 
-666 LEQLRRV
+666 
-673 DPPSRPVSS
+673 
-682 QDIDKSLTQA
+682 QA
-692 DIPTTQDFPEGIVHT
+692 RD
-707 IGEYRTTPV
+707 
-716 DIVPGQDHQ
+716 
-725 LPVEPLSRKDIP
+725 
-737 VVESSVD
+737 
-744 QIHQQVPI
+744 
-752 PTDRNV
+752 
-758 RRSVGGGVYHVDQP
+758 
-772 VALETLH
+772 
-779 RVEKP
+779 
-784 SFQSGEFPINQSV
+784 
-797 DSIEPVETNISYSQQ
+797 
-812 IPSDQDYNI
+812 
-821 GKLSAPDIPHV
+821 
-832 EMRKPEDHDEYYD
+832 
-845 VPTGEVLPD
+845 
-854 TKVTKPTGSFGV
+854 
-866 YHVDLPVDL
+866 
-875 EQLHRV
+875 
-881 DPPSRPVSSQ
+881 
-891 DIDKSLTQ
+891 
-899 ADIRSTQDF
+899 
-908 PEGIEHTIGEY
+908 
-919 RTTPVYVFP
+919 
-928 GQDHQLPV
+928 
-936 EPLSRKDIH
+936 
-945 VVEPSVGY
+945 
-953 IGQQVPIPTDQN
+953 
-965 IRRSVGGSVYP
+965 
-976 VDHPVIPGTL
+976 
-986 HYVDREYPVGQ
+986 
-997 SADTTETGDVTLL
+997 
-1010 HGRQLLPDQDYNIE
+1010 
-1024 ILSPQ
+1024 
-1029 DIPQVQMSK
+1029 
-1038 TKDNFQY
+1038 
-1045 HDLPASKQLQSIDVA
+1045 
-1060 KPSGPFGV
+1060 
-1068 YHVDLPVDLE
+1068 
-1078 QLHRA
+1078 
-1083 AKPSSQ
+1083 
-1089 GGSQP
+1089 
-1094 VDKPAGNADVTT
+1094 
-1106 RHDTPEIIGQSI
+1106 
-1118 GEYHTTPDLPT
+1118 
-1129 SQGQLPTKQDD
+1129 
-1140 HIIKQPIAPGVQ
+1140 
-1152 YNKISTQDTDAVHI
+1152 
-1166 PTDQYGQPISP
+1166 
-1177 FTAQDDHGNRLSI
+1177 RLSEEMESNQ
-1190 GAGVYHVD
+1190 HT
-1198 VPSNLEQLHRVDQH
+1198 PSA
-1212 SQLRPTSDIDQP
+1212 T
-1224 THQDVQGNIGLR
+1224 
-1236 AGQDVENNVVIPA
+1236 
-1249 PEGIRS
+1249 
-1255 VTVVSTPGIH
+1255 
-1265 HMSSQI
+1265 
-1271 VDMQSPVTSSDLK
+1271 
-1284 FPLAQEQYTGE
+1284 
-1295 GIPVPTSRD
+1295 
-1304 QLKKADIHIGEGQE
+1304 
-1318 LSSIEQLTDKGSSS
+1318 
-1332 VDPRG
+1332 
-1337 FALPSNKGNTYIG
+1337 
-1350 GLPVHADLPTSQE
+1350 
-1363 DHRDGLSTNRP
+1363 
-1374 SFHSDTPTGGSRL
+1374 
-1387 HHVDL
+1387 
-1392 STGQDSCKPIDLSV
+1392 
-1406 DQDPLV
+1406 
-1412 DNFPADQYCYY
+1412 
-1423 VDPPITEKISLAH
+1423 
-1436 ETTDLSTN
+1436 
-1444 KHIPLHSFHLS
+1444 
-1455 TGQDVH
+1455 
-1461 QHLPLQAHQVEL
+1461 
-1473 HHDDSRTEDGN
+1473 
-1484 QDTNK
+1484 
-1489 IVGVHCD
+1489 
-1496 KVSAGGQILT
+1496 
-1506 TVLTSDSDVGHL
+1506 
-1518 QEEDHNVD
+1518 
-1526 GSVSSDGAVPSIQA
+1526 
-1540 QVQNLNVTSCQ
+1540 
-1551 GQLKKDDL
+1551 
-1559 SSGQD
+1559 
-1564 KFKSVQ
+1564 
-1570 NTGQHRDDHE
+1570 
-1580 CRYGLKHTD
+1580 
-1589 QHGDDHEC
+1589 
-1597 RYGLKHTD
+1597 
-1605 QHGDDH
+1605 
-1611 ECRYGLKHTDQHGDD
+1611 
-1626 HECRYG
+1626 
-1632 LKHSDQHGDD
+1632 
-1642 HECRYGL
+1642 
-1649 KHSDQHGDDH
+1649 
-1659 ECRYGLKHTD
+1659 
-1669 QHGDDHECRYGL
+1669 
-1681 KHTDQHG
+1681 
-1688 DDHECRYGLK
+1688 
-1698 HTDQHGDDHE
+1698 
-1708 CRYGLKHTDQHG
+1708 
-1720 DDHECRYGL
+1720 
-1729 KHTDQHG
+1729 
-1736 DDHECRYGLKHTD
+1736 
-1749 QHGDDHECRYGLK
+1749 
-1762 HTDQHGDDH
+1762 
-1771 ECRYGLKHSDQHG
+1771 
-1784 DDHEYG
+1784 
-1790 LKHTDQHG
+1790 
-1798 DDRECRYGLKDSEQR
+1798 
-1813 QDDFQCQY
+1813 
-1821 SIKYI
+1821 
-1826 DQHRDNKECEYS
+1826 
-1838 LRHTDQGNVFECQY
+1838 
-1852 DLEHSDQYRDDQYCF
+1852 
-1867 YINPPVT
+1867 
-1874 EQIFLAPQTADPS
+1874 
-1887 VSKHVPLHCFH
+1887 
-1898 LSTGQ
+1898 
-1903 DVQQHIPLQSHQVDL
+1903 
-1918 RHADSQTGE
+1918 
-1927 NGNQVGDKTVDIHC
+1927 
-1941 NKVSTGGQILT
+1941 
-1952 TVLTSD
+1952 
-1958 SDAGHLQEEG
+1958 
-1968 GIVSVVQTHVQK
+1968 
-1980 NPTSEG
+1980 
-1986 AQSQKDD
+1986 
-1993 LSTGQGQSKLV
+1993 
-2004 QGTEQ
+2004 
-2009 QGTEYSFGQG
+2009 
-2019 LQQSSSTEC
+2019 
-2028 KYTFEHT
+2028 
-2035 GQSGESSSYNIE
+2035 
-2047 QTHITHSFP
+2047 
-2056 KSDELSGHQQGDVSI
+2056 
-2071 LHLSTQQP
+2071 
-2079 DAPSSSRS
+2079 
-2087 QSSTTQQGDI
+2087 
-2097 SYSTHISSQSTS
+2097 
-2109 DQDTLQFQDS
+2109 
-2119 RTPTVLSDPTKEVT
+2119 
-2133 TKKSSRKSRKSNR
+2133 
-2146 KKKKTSSQARLAV
+2146 ARLAV

-2173 SPHHDDDDEESDD
+2173 SPHHDDDEESDD

-2209 DKAGQEPTTT
+2209 AKAGQEPTTT

-2277 LRKESQEFVKQDSS
+2277 LRKESKEFTKQDSS
-2291 EWVVIDDSDLDGF
+2291 EWVVIDNSDLDGF
-2304 DAEKVPSANGT
+2304 DAEKLPSANGT

-2366 KHKSSEK
+2366 KHKASEK
-2373 ADDVDQPYGVPE
+2373 ADDIDQPYGVPE

-2398 NLEFSEKLKMFTGK
+2398 NLDFSEKLKMFTGK

-2418 VTTQPDELLSSD
+2418 VTTQADELLSSD

-2463 TGEQKSEVVEERRE
+2463 AGEQKSEVIEERRE
-2477 STSSLIAKFEEA
+2477 STSSLIAKFEEV
-2489 TTREKPS
+2489 TNREKS
-2496 KKEAMSFDKDS
+2496 LKKEDS

-2527 VQEIKESHVFQEKKE
+2527 VQEEKESHVFQEKKE
-2542 SISSEG
+2542 SISSES

-2553 KEFPKESKETV
+2553 KEVHKDSKETV

-2635 SRLHEAKEKT
+2635 SHLPEAKEKT

-2651 LKSPSPEP
+2651 LKSPSPKPKE
-2659 QLKTPS
+2659 KSPS
-2665 PEPKEKTPSPE
+2665 PEPKEKSPSPQ
-2676 PKEKTPSPEPKEKSP
+2676 PKDKSP

-2722 HMKSKSPSPPHL
+2722 HVKSKSPSPPHL

-2755 KSPSPELKDKTPSPK
+2755 KSPSPELKDKSPSPK
-2770 LQLKSSSPKPKDKS
+2770 LQLKSSSPKPKDKT

-2825 PEVKDK
+2825 PEIKDK
-2831 SPSPLHFKSKSPSPD
+2831 SPSPLHLKSKSPSPD
-2846 LKEKS
+2846 LKEKT

-2887 SKSPSPEPKDKSPS
+2887 SKSPSPEPKDKS
-2901 PLQLKSKSPSP
+2901 
-2912 ELKDKSPSPLQL
+2912 
-2924 KSKSPSPELKD
+2924 
-2935 KSPSP
+2935 
-2940 LQLKSKS
+2940 
-2947 PSPEPKDKSP
+2947 
-2957 SPLRLKS
+2957 
-2964 KSPSPEPKEK
+2964 
-2974 TPSPLRLKSKSPSPE
+2974 PSPLRLKSKSPSPE

-3034 PLQQKSKSPS
+3034 PLQKSKSPS
-3044 PELKDKAPSPLHL
+3044 PDPKDKAPSPLHL
-3057 KSKSPSPEIKEKT
+3057 KSKSPSPELKGKT
-3070 PSPPHLKSKSPSPE
+3070 PSPPHLKSKSPSPD
-3084 LKDKPPSPPH
+3084 LKDKSPSPLH

-3109 PSPEPKGK
+3109 PSPESKGK

-3167 SKPQLKSPSP
+3167 PEPQLKSPSP

-3182 ASSPEPQASEICPK
+3182 APSPEPQASEICPK

-3216 SIERQTPFEPAAIDL
+3216 SLERQTPFEPAAIDL

-3295 SKFAD
+3295 SKLVD
-3300 KDVHTIVSTTSVK
+3300 KDVHTIVSTTSIK

-3331 KESTTISSEKDFLSK
+3331 KESTTISSEEDFLSK

-3356 VQESK
+3356 IQESK
-3361 VVESVPADSVEVSPV
+3361 VVESVPADSVKVSPV

-3398 MIIDSPEKLEIHE
+3398 MIIDSPEKLEIHD
-3411 WQTPAP
+3411 WQTSAP

-3456 ERAVKRLQQL
+3456 ERSVRRLQQL

-3493 YEDSKKKVSS
+3493 YEDSKKKASS

-3538 DEGSKGSSLE
+3538 DEGSKGSSLDL
-3548 MFLTHEKS
+3548 FLTHEKS
-3556 CQEEEEEEKYTSP
+3556 CQEEEEHYTSH
-3569 KDQTSVTHEQRIST
+3569 KDQPSVTHERQVST

-3591 STSEMIEESISKEEK
+3591 STSEMIEESVSKEEK
-3606 SVYSSKISQEYRVED
+3606 SVYPSKISQEYRVED
-3621 EQDMTSDEETSEEIQ
+3621 EQDMTSDEETSEEIH

-3662 RQEQFMTVASP
+3662 RREQFMTVGSP
-3673 EKIEYK
+3673 EKIEFK

-3699 LAHETSVESIRSIPK
+3699 LAHETSVENIRSIPK

-3737 EKYSVDLAALQAESD
+3737 EKYSVDLAALQAEAD

-3775 DDDDHDDVDIMTEMD
+3775 DVDDHDDVDIMTEMD

-3838 SFPFQTSEEQLV
+3838 PFPFQTSEEQLV

-3978 TEGKSQTFEEDGTK
+3978 TEGKSETFEEDGTK

-4007 EEEIGKQ
+4007 EEEIEKQ
-4014 QYEKESKDGEIQKI
+4014 QYEKQSKDGEIQKI

-4135 HSFIEHSDEENEQME
+4135 HSFIEHSDEENEQIE
-4150 ALTRSGHLMTST
+4150 ALTRSGHLMSST

-4168 EEEVDETEAE
+4168 EEEIDETEVE
-4178 DQFIDRREYFEHQ
+4178 DQFIDRREYFEYQ

-4198 RIVQRNGG
+4198 RIVHRNGG
-4206 PDFNATDRFPPL
+4206 PDFNTTDRFPPL
-4218 HPDKDVTSVRKGTLK
+4218 HPDKDVTPVLKGTLK

-4290 LKETEKVSHKIATDK
+4290 LKETEKVSHKIATEK

-4335 DGSGLGARNILV
+4335 DGSGLGTRNILV

-4360 PSASDDDDSS
+4360 PSASDDDSS
-4370 GEYYSTERIKKL
+4370 GEYYSSERIKKL
-4382 RAIDQ
+4382 RVIDQ

-4465 FRRSLDSQSDIDSR
+4465 FRRSLDSQSDIDGR
-4479 MSIELSREAELEQ
+4479 TSIDASQQMFIDQSREAELEQ
-4492 EESDLKKDE
+4492 EEDFVESDLKKGE

-4543 VDKDRDETSQQL
+4543 VNKDRDETSQQL

-4561 PTRDDQFTADAD
+4561 TTRDDQFTTDAD

-4722 LYKETGEEI
+4722 LYKETGKEI

-4746 SKEDMPRTD
+4746 SKDMPRTD

-4769 EEEKEEE
+4769 EEEKEEEE

-4851 PTAEIANEISPAQ
+4851 PAAEIANEISPAQ

-4910 IASKTP
+4910 ISSKSP
-4916 RVEYEKDSGE
+4916 RVEYEKDTGE
-4926 SFNIPRISTDSDT
+4926 SFNIPKISTDSDT

-5023 DLEEKSHQFDFPAVH
+5023 DLEEKPHQFDFPAVH

-5165 EGIELTGHDATEKT
+5165 EEIQLTGHDATEKT
-5179 ARHLTTT
+5179 ARLLTTT

-5267 DYSNITFSEQDI
+5267 DYSNVTFSEQDI

-5303 EFPSEVATGSDESK
+5303 EFPSEVVTGSDESK

-5344 TIKKQPTAL
+5344 TVKKQPTAL
-5353 SKTEEPVVTTSKT
+5353 SKVDAVVITTSKT
-5366 EEPVVTTSKTE
+5366 EEPIVTTSKME

-5390 VTTSKTEE
+5390 VTTSEE
-5398 PVVTTSKT
+5398 PVV
-5406 EEPVV
+5406 
-5411 TTSKTEEPV
+5411 
-5420 VTTSK
+5420 
-5425 TEEPVVTTSKTEE
+5425 
-5438 SIITTSKT
+5438 TTSKT

-5458 SVFSTFKTEEHVTS
+5458 SVFSKFKTEEHVTS

-5491 YKTGEPV
+5491 YKTGEPI

-5527 TIASEAEEPAFVT
+5527 TIASEAEEPAIVT
-5540 SKTEHVTTSTT
+5540 SKTEEHVTTSTT
-5551 EEPVVTTSKTEE
+5551 EEPVITTSKTEE

-5570 EPVVTTSKTEEY
+5570 EPVITTSKTEEY

-5602 TSTTEEPVIITSK
+5602 TSKTEEPVIVTSK
-5615 TEERIITS
+5615 TEERVITS

-5631 TFKSEEHV
+5631 TFKTEEHV

-5652 KAEEPVSTTMTEEHV
+5652 KAEEPVSTTTETEEHV
-5667 TTKSESEEP
+5667 TTESESEEP

-5685 IITTSKIGEPVITTS
+5685 IIRTSKIGEPVITTS

-5720 TEEFFTT
+5720 TEEFVTT

-5742 EPVVTTSKTEE
+5742 EPVITTSKTEE

-5766 RTSKTEHFTVDPKD
+5766 RTSKTEHFTVDSKE

-5810 IKTSKKKDD
+5810 VKTSKKKGD

-5825 ESIVEAKKDI
+5825 HVTITSREKHVPEEPKAEEESAVEAKKDI

-5862 EKAPESPDEL
+5862 EKTSESPEEL

-5885 EMVSKSAGD
+5885 EMVSKSATD

-5916 SKDDL
+5916 SKDNL
-5921 DEEHQLRPK
+5921 DEEQQQQLRPK

-6003 APARRK
+6003 GPARRK
-6009 HYADGESSEAE
+6009 HYADGESSETE

-6144 TVGTT
+6144 TVGTS
-6149 RTDEPCTEP
+6149 RIDEPCTEP

-6248 FSKDESSDDDDDHG
+6248 LSKDESSDDDDDHG

-6477 EDVAMELEDNQI
+6477 EDVAIELEDNQI

-6565 PTVEFHEE
+6565 PTPMEFHEE
-6573 QREIYPAEMVESR
+6573 QQCEVYPAEMVESG
-6586 SPTEIVGLEPVLDD
+6586 SPTEIIGLEPVLDD

-6640 GETSVVEVSHLIR
+6640 GETSAVEVSHLIR

-6675 SDHDVSFVHTSEKV
+6675 SDHDASFVHTSEKV

-6728 ALAGKTPEISFEPSK
+6728 ALAGKTPEISFEPTK

-6795 SKVQEKAQVF
+6795 SKVQEKVQEF

-6818 TFDDSKESEKMVA
+6818 TLDDSKDSEKMLA

-6855 PPSHPPPFTKQRDDD
+6855 PPSHPPPFTKQGDDD

-6879 LHKSIDKDDFV
+6879 LHKSVDKDDY
-6890 PSGFVPSHMPD
+6890 PAGFVPSHMPD
-6901 SSSEQEDKESDEK
+6901 SSSEQEDKDDEK

-6939 SEETEKNGVSSHEPS
+6939 SEETEKNGVSSHETS
-6954 SSAFVIADAHA
+6954 SSAFIIADAHS

-7034 FEPSVMHATDILSPE
+7034 FEPSVMHAADILSPE

-7189 AGRSREKDDGSAAS
+7189 AGRSRDKDDGSAAS

-7425 SQVAKEEEDDIDSL
+7425 SQVAKEEDDDIDSL

-7461 SSEMG
+7461 SSEIG

-7626 ESVDFDKDR
+7626 ESVDFEKDR
-7635 RFESSDTEMD
+7635 RFEGSDTEME

-7711 TEFEETTRNNS
+7711 TEFEETTRNNT

-7778 EVSSNLPSEHTTSHP
+7778 EASSNLPSEHTTSHP

-7812 TTATTTT
+7812 TTTATTT

-7830 NSSSSS
+7830 NSSSS

-7861 LLYHHK
+7861 LLYDHSMSDTTTTTTVHK
-7867 HTDLPQQMSTEESQ
+7867 SSREHTDLPQQMSTEESQ

>member
-1 MRKPEDHDEYYDVPA
+1 MTAILTPASAHYVIKTDRRLHPPGSPKFESDGNSSFLRAARDGNLSEVLEYLKGSTDINTSNSNGLNALHLASKEGHINIVTELLRRGANVEAATKKGNTALHIASLAGHEEIVKILVQNGAKVNVQSMTGFTPLYMAAQEGHSEVVKFLLDNGASQSLATVDGFTPLAVALQQGHDKVVAVLLEHDTKGKVRLPALHIAAKKDDIGSANLLLQNDHNADSSTKSGGLVNDTTKSGFTPLHIAAHYGNVNVGTLLIQKGADVNYKAKNNITPLHVASRWGKSNMVILLLDHDATIEERTRDGLTPLHCAARSGHENVVDLLLERGAPFSAKTKNGLTPLHMAAQGDHVDCARLLLYHKALVDDVTVDYLTPLHVAAHCGNVKTAKLLLDRKSDPNARALNGFTPLHIACKKNRIKVVELLLKYDASIEATTESGLTPLHVASFMGHMNISIYLIQHNANPDYPTVRGETALHLAARANQTDIIRILLRNGATVDAKAREQQTPLHIAARLGNVDNVVLLLQHGASPNATTKDLYTPLHIAAKEGHEEVAAALLDQGADHSLTTKKGFTPLHIAAKYGNIKVARLLLLKNAEPDVQGKNGLTPLHVATHYNHVNVALLLLDNKASPQAMAKNGYSPLHIAAKKNQMDIATTLLEFGANPAAGSKNGFTPLHLASQEGHTDMVSLLLEHKANVNDKATNGLAPIHLAAQEDKVNVAEVLVKFGSEIDPQTKAGYTPLHTACHFGQTNMVRFLLDHNASVSSTTKLGYTPLHQAAQQGHVMVINLLLKNKASPNAVTNTGQTALSIAQRLGYISVVDTLKNLTEVTETLPAIEDKYKVVAPETMTETMLSDSEDEGDDLMPQSPVFGKPLSEQHVYLPYYEGQTLQMREDTISIEKGDITSPLDLSFDKDLRKVRATSQEARTRDISPGLAYPKYLEKGPDYEAEMIYYSGDVLSPQEKQQDYLEHQIISHTYASHPDNRYLNNTMESSRYSSYSGSSFNTSFDPDNVAVDRTPTYSGKLKWKSFLVSFMVDARGGAMRGSRHSGVRIIIPPRKAYMPTRVTCKLIKREKLSHPPPLNEGEALASRILEMGPVGVKFLGPVIIEVPHFASLRGKEREIAIIRCDDGEKWTEHPILATEEAVNDTLNGSFEGQNSSASSLWKLDQEDELVAKRITRILTTDFPMYFAIVTRVRQENQTIGFEGGMLSSTVVPQVQTIFPEGALTKKIPVGLQAQPIAPELVAKMLGNRVAVSPIVTVAPRRRKFHKPITLTIPVPRAAQKGMINQYGGEAPTLRLLCSISGKRGTTPA
-16 GEVLPD
+16 VWEDITASTQLTFVNDCVSFTTTVSARFWLMDCQNVNEASRMATELYQEAVVVPFMAKFVIFAKRHAPEEGKLRMFCMTDDKIDKTLEKQEKFTEVARSRDVEVLQGRPQYVEMAGNLIPVTKSGDQLYVHFRAFRENRLPCTVKVRDLDQEAAARVAFMKEPKVARGEAPQSPICNLNIVLPD
-22 TKVTKPTGP
+22 VSKADSTEITSEEALEVRKRHSLLREHGIVLQDTISRAQMKIVDVADTLQGDWVMLAQQLDITMSEINKIKTDYNTVNDQALAMLHLWVEKNGEKASGNALEKALIRINREDVVKKCMYDVVTVEDEVDMAAGRVAMDQSGFDTFKEEVGISRDSSMKRGISLDVSYDEQDMIKESESAEESGSDADTERHRIAKAPP
-31 FGVYHVDLPVDLE
+31 PPAAMSQDEVLVKHVD
-44 QLHRV
+44 HR
-49 DPPSRPVS
+49 RPE
-57 SQDIDKSLTQADI
+57 AA
-70 PTTQDFPEGIEHTI
+70 
-84 GEYRT
+84 
-89 TPVDVFPGQDHQLP
+89 
-103 VEPLSRKDIP
+103 
-113 VVESSLDQI
+113 
-122 HQQVPIPTDRN
+122 
-133 VRRSVGGGVYHVD
+133 
-146 QPVALETLHR
+146 PVA
-156 VEKPSFQSGEYPI
+156 
-169 DQSVDS
+169 
-175 IEPDDANISYS
+175 
-186 QQIPSDQD
+186 
-194 YNIGKLSAPDIPY
+194 
-207 VEMRKPEDHDEY
+207 
-219 YDVPAGEV
+219 
-227 LPDTKVTKPTGPFG
+227 
-241 VYHVDLPV
+241 
-249 DLEQLHRVDPP
+249 
-260 SRPVSSQD
+260 
-268 IDKSLTQADIPTT
+268 
-281 QDFPEG
+281 
-287 IEHTIGEY
+287 
-295 RTTPVDVVPGQDH
+295 
-308 DLPVEP
+308 
-314 LSRKDIPVVESS
+314 ESS
-326 VDQIHQQVPIPT
+326 VDDT
-338 DRNVRRSVGGGVY
+338 DRKKNAFVEFARQMDELS
-351 HVDQPVALETLHRVE
+351 DMEETIKPVATSEQDE
-366 KPSFQSGEYPIDQ
+366 KPSITEETIVSRVKGAGTVTSVITKTVVTETVAKEAIVKDEAPEVMAPCVDVADSRSSSG
-379 SVDSIEPVDA
+379 SSICDKE
-389 NIAYSQQIPSDQ
+389 QQEI
-401 DYNIGKLSAPDIPH
+401 
-415 VEMRKPEDHD
+415 
-425 EYYDVPTGEVLPDTK
+425 LPQTK
-440 VTKPTGPFGVYHV
+440 TP
-453 DLPVD
+453 
-458 LEQLHRVDPPSRPVS
+458 PPSPTETSTSELVS
-473 SQDIDKSLTQADIP
+473 
-487 TTQDFPEGIEHTIGE
+487 H
-502 YRTTPVDVV
+502 RTTE
-511 PGQDHD
+511 
-517 LPVEPLSRKDIPVV
+517 L
-531 ESSVDQIHQQVP
+531 
-543 IPTDQN
+543 
-549 VRRSVGGG
+549 
-557 VYHVDQPVALETLH
+557 A
-571 RVEKPSFQSGE
+571 
-582 YPINQSVDS
+582 
-591 IEPVETN
+591 
-598 ISYSQQ
+598 
-604 IPSDQDYN
+604 
-612 IGKLSAPDIPHVE
+612 
-625 MRKPEDHDEYYDVPT
+625 
-640 GEVLPDSKVTKPT
+640 
-653 GPFGVYHVDLPMD
+653 
-666 LEQLRRV
+666 
-673 DPPSRPVSS
+673 
-682 QDIDKSLTQA
+682 QA
-692 DIPTTQDFPEGIVHT
+692 RD
-707 IGEYRTTPV
+707 
-716 DIVPGQDHQ
+716 
-725 LPVEPLSRKDIP
+725 
-737 VVESSVD
+737 
-744 QIHQQVPI
+744 
-752 PTDRNV
+752 
-758 RRSVGGGVYHVDQP
+758 
-772 VALETLH
+772 
-779 RVEKP
+779 
-784 SFQSGEFPINQSV
+784 
-797 DSIEPVETNISYSQQ
+797 
-812 IPSDQDYNI
+812 
-821 GKLSAPDIPHV
+821 
-832 EMRKPEDHDEYYD
+832 
-845 VPTGEVLPD
+845 
-854 TKVTKPTGSFGV
+854 
-866 YHVDLPVDL
+866 
-875 EQLHRV
+875 
-881 DPPSRPVSSQ
+881 
-891 DIDKSLTQ
+891 
-899 ADIRSTQDF
+899 
-908 PEGIEHTIGEY
+908 
-919 RTTPVYVFP
+919 
-928 GQDHQLPV
+928 
-936 EPLSRKDIH
+936 
-945 VVEPSVGY
+945 
-953 IGQQVPIPTDQN
+953 
-965 IRRSVGGSVYP
+965 
-976 VDHPVIPGTL
+976 
-986 HYVDREYPVGQ
+986 
-997 SADTTETGDVTLL
+997 
-1010 HGRQLLPDQDYNIE
+1010 
-1024 ILSPQ
+1024 
-1029 DIPQVQMSK
+1029 
-1038 TKDNFQY
+1038 
-1045 HDLPASKQLQSIDVA
+1045 
-1060 KPSGPFGV
+1060 
-1068 YHVDLPVDLE
+1068 
-1078 QLHRA
+1078 
-1083 AKPSSQ
+1083 
-1089 GGSQP
+1089 
-1094 VDKPAGNADVTT
+1094 
-1106 RHDTPEIIGQSI
+1106 
-1118 GEYHTTPDLPT
+1118 
-1129 SQGQLPTKQDD
+1129 
-1140 HIIKQPIAPGVQ
+1140 
-1152 YNKISTQDTDAVHI
+1152 
-1166 PTDQYGQPISP
+1166 
-1177 FTAQDDHGNRLSI
+1177 RLSEEMESNQ
-1190 GAGVYHVD
+1190 HT
-1198 VPSNLEQLHRVDQH
+1198 PSA
-1212 SQLRPTSDIDQP
+1212 T
-1224 THQDVQGNIGLR
+1224 
-1236 AGQDVENNVVIPA
+1236 
-1249 PEGIRS
+1249 
-1255 VTVVSTPGIH
+1255 
-1265 HMSSQI
+1265 
-1271 VDMQSPVTSSDLK
+1271 
-1284 FPLAQEQYTGE
+1284 
-1295 GIPVPTSRD
+1295 
-1304 QLKKADIHIGEGQE
+1304 
-1318 LSSIEQLTDKGSSS
+1318 
-1332 VDPRG
+1332 
-1337 FALPSNKGNTYIG
+1337 
-1350 GLPVHADLPTSQE
+1350 
-1363 DHRDGLSTNRP
+1363 
-1374 SFHSDTPTGGSRL
+1374 
-1387 HHVDL
+1387 
-1392 STGQDSCKPIDLSV
+1392 
-1406 DQDPLV
+1406 
-1412 DNFPADQYCYY
+1412 
-1423 VDPPITEKISLAH
+1423 
-1436 ETTDLSTN
+1436 
-1444 KHIPLHSFHLS
+1444 
-1455 TGQDVH
+1455 
-1461 QHLPLQAHQVEL
+1461 
-1473 HHDDSRTEDGN
+1473 
-1484 QDTNK
+1484 
-1489 IVGVHCD
+1489 
-1496 KVSAGGQILT
+1496 
-1506 TVLTSDSDVGHL
+1506 
-1518 QEEDHNVD
+1518 
-1526 GSVSSDGAVPSIQA
+1526 
-1540 QVQNLNVTSCQ
+1540 
-1551 GQLKKDDL
+1551 
-1559 SSGQD
+1559 
-1564 KFKSVQ
+1564 
-1570 NTGQHRDDHE
+1570 
-1580 CRYGLKHTD
+1580 
-1589 QHGDDHEC
+1589 
-1597 RYGLKHTD
+1597 
-1605 QHGDDH
+1605 
-1611 ECRYGLKHTDQHGDD
+1611 
-1626 HECRYG
+1626 
-1632 LKHSDQHGDD
+1632 
-1642 HECRYGL
+1642 
-1649 KHSDQHGDDH
+1649 
-1659 ECRYGLKHTD
+1659 
-1669 QHGDDHECRYGL
+1669 
-1681 KHTDQHG
+1681 
-1688 DDHECRYGLK
+1688 
-1698 HTDQHGDDHE
+1698 
-1708 CRYGLKHTDQHG
+1708 
-1720 DDHECRYGL
+1720 
-1729 KHTDQHG
+1729 
-1736 DDHECRYGLKHTD
+1736 
-1749 QHGDDHECRYGLK
+1749 
-1762 HTDQHGDDH
+1762 
-1771 ECRYGLKHSDQHG
+1771 
-1784 DDHEYG
+1784 
-1790 LKHTDQHG
+1790 
-1798 DDRECRYGLKDSEQR
+1798 
-1813 QDDFQCQY
+1813 
-1821 SIKYI
+1821 
-1826 DQHRDNKECEYS
+1826 
-1838 LRHTDQGNVFECQY
+1838 
-1852 DLEHSDQYRDDQYCF
+1852 
-1867 YINPPVT
+1867 
-1874 EQIFLAPQTADPS
+1874 
-1887 VSKHVPLHCFH
+1887 
-1898 LSTGQ
+1898 
-1903 DVQQHIPLQSHQVDL
+1903 
-1918 RHADSQTGE
+1918 
-1927 NGNQVGDKTVDIHC
+1927 
-1941 NKVSTGGQILT
+1941 
-1952 TVLTSD
+1952 
-1958 SDAGHLQEEG
+1958 
-1968 GIVSVVQTHVQK
+1968 
-1980 NPTSEG
+1980 
-1986 AQSQKDD
+1986 
-1993 LSTGQGQSKLV
+1993 
-2004 QGTEQ
+2004 
-2009 QGTEYSFGQG
+2009 
-2019 LQQSSSTEC
+2019 
-2028 KYTFEHT
+2028 
-2035 GQSGESSSYNIE
+2035 
-2047 QTHITHSFP
+2047 
-2056 KSDELSGHQQGDVSI
+2056 
-2071 LHLSTQQP
+2071 
-2079 DAPSSSRS
+2079 
-2087 QSSTTQQGDI
+2087 
-2097 SYSTHISSQSTS
+2097 
-2109 DQDTLQFQDS
+2109 
-2119 RTPTVLSDPTKEVT
+2119 
-2133 TKKSSRKSRKSNR
+2133 
-2146 KKKKTSSQARLAV
+2146 ARLAV

-2173 SPHHDDDDEESDD
+2173 SPHHDDDEESDD

-2209 DKAGQEPTTT
+2209 AKAGQEPTTT

-2277 LRKESQEFVKQDSS
+2277 LRKESKEFTKQDSS
-2291 EWVVIDDSDLDGF
+2291 EWVVIDNSDLDGF
-2304 DAEKVPSANGT
+2304 DAEKLPSANGT

-2366 KHKSSEK
+2366 KHKASEK
-2373 ADDVDQPYGVPE
+2373 ADDIDQPYGVPE

-2398 NLEFSEKLKMFTGK
+2398 NLDFSEKLKMFTGK

-2418 VTTQPDELLSSD
+2418 VTTQADELLSSD

-2463 TGEQKSEVVEERRE
+2463 AGEQKSEVIEERRE
-2477 STSSLIAKFEEA
+2477 STSSLIAKFEEV
-2489 TTREKPS
+2489 TNREKS
-2496 KKEAMSFDKDS
+2496 LKKEDS

-2527 VQEIKESHVFQEKKE
+2527 VQEEKESHVFQEKKE
-2542 SISSEG
+2542 SISSES

-2553 KEFPKESKETV
+2553 KEVHKDSKETV

-2635 SRLHEAKEKT
+2635 SHLPEAKEKT

-2651 LKSPSPEP
+2651 LKSPSPKPKE
-2659 QLKTPS
+2659 KSPS
-2665 PEPKEKTPSPE
+2665 PEPKEKSPSPQ
-2676 PKEKTPSPEPKEKSP
+2676 PKDKSP

-2722 HMKSKSPSPPHL
+2722 HVKSKSPSPPHL

-2755 KSPSPELKDKTPSPK
+2755 KSPSPELKDKSPSPK
-2770 LQLKSSSPKPKDKS
+2770 LQLKSSSPKPKDKT

-2825 PEVKDK
+2825 PEIKDK
-2831 SPSPLHFKSKSPSPD
+2831 SPSPLHLKSKSPSPD
-2846 LKEKS
+2846 LKEKT

-2887 SKSPSPEPKDKSPS
+2887 SKSPSPEPKDKS
-2901 PLQLKSKSPSP
+2901 
-2912 ELKDKSPSPLQL
+2912 
-2924 KSKSPSPELKD
+2924 
-2935 KSPSP
+2935 
-2940 LQLKSKS
+2940 
-2947 PSPEPKDKSP
+2947 
-2957 SPLRLKS
+2957 
-2964 KSPSPEPKEK
+2964 
-2974 TPSPLRLKSKSPSPE
+2974 PSPLRLKSKSPSPE

-3034 PLQQKSKSPS
+3034 PLQKSKSPS
-3044 PELKDKAPSPLHL
+3044 PDPKDKAPSPLHL
-3057 KSKSPSPEIKEKT
+3057 KSKSPSPELKGKT
-3070 PSPPHLKSKSPSPE
+3070 PSPPHLKSKSPSPD
-3084 LKDKPPSPPH
+3084 LKDKSPSPLH

-3109 PSPEPKGK
+3109 PSPESKGK

-3167 SKPQLKSPSP
+3167 PEPQLKSPSP

-3182 ASSPEPQASEICPK
+3182 APSPEPQASEICPK

-3216 SIERQTPFEPAAIDL
+3216 SLERQTPFEPAAIDL

-3295 SKFAD
+3295 SKLVD
-3300 KDVHTIVSTTSVK
+3300 KDVHTIVSTTSIK

-3331 KESTTISSEKDFLSK
+3331 KESTTISSEEDFLSK

-3356 VQESK
+3356 IQESK
-3361 VVESVPADSVEVSPV
+3361 VVESVPADSVKVSPV

-3398 MIIDSPEKLEIHE
+3398 MIIDSPEKLEIHD
-3411 WQTPAP
+3411 WQTSAP

-3456 ERAVKRLQQL
+3456 ERSVRRLQQL

-3493 YEDSKKKVSS
+3493 YEDSKKKASS

-3538 DEGSKGSSLE
+3538 DEGSKGSSLDL
-3548 MFLTHEKS
+3548 FLTHEKS
-3556 CQEEEEEEKYTSP
+3556 CQEEEEHYTSH
-3569 KDQTSVTHEQRIST
+3569 KDQPSVTHERQVST

-3591 STSEMIEESISKEEK
+3591 STSEMIEESVSKEEK
-3606 SVYSSKISQEYRVED
+3606 SVYPSKISQEYRVED
-3621 EQDMTSDEETSEEIQ
+3621 EQDMTSDEETSEEIH

-3662 RQEQFMTVASP
+3662 RREQFMTVGSP
-3673 EKIEYK
+3673 EKIEFK

-3699 LAHETSVESIRSIPK
+3699 LAHETSVENIRSIPK

-3737 EKYSVDLAALQAESD
+3737 EKYSVDLAALQAEAD

-3775 DDDDHDDVDIMTEMD
+3775 DVDDHDDVDIMTEMD

-3838 SFPFQTSEEQLV
+3838 PFPFQTSEEQLV

-3978 TEGKSQTFEEDGTK
+3978 TEGKSETFEEDGTK

-4007 EEEIGKQ
+4007 EEEIEKQ
-4014 QYEKESKDGEIQKI
+4014 QYEKQSKDGEIQKI

-4135 HSFIEHSDEENEQME
+4135 HSFIEHSDEENEQIE
-4150 ALTRSGHLMTST
+4150 ALTRSGHLMSST

-4168 EEEVDETEAE
+4168 EEEIDETEVE
-4178 DQFIDRREYFEHQ
+4178 DQFIDRREYFEYQ

-4198 RIVQRNGG
+4198 RIVHRNGG
-4206 PDFNATDRFPPL
+4206 PDFNTTDRFPPL
-4218 HPDKDVTSVRKGTLK
+4218 HPDKDVTPVLKGTLK

-4290 LKETEKVSHKIATDK
+4290 LKETEKVSHKIATEK

-4335 DGSGLGARNILV
+4335 DGSGLGTRNILV

-4360 PSASDDDDSS
+4360 PSASDDDSS
-4370 GEYYSTERIKKL
+4370 GEYYSSERIKKL
-4382 RAIDQ
+4382 RVIDQ

-4465 FRRSLDSQSDIDSR
+4465 FRRSLDSQSDIDGR
-4479 MSIELSREAELEQ
+4479 TSIDASQQMFIDQSREAELEQ
-4492 EESDLKKDE
+4492 EEDFVESDLKKGE

-4543 VDKDRDETSQQL
+4543 VNKDRDETSQQL

-4561 PTRDDQFTADAD
+4561 TTRDDQFTTDAD

-4722 LYKETGEEI
+4722 LYKETGKEI

-4746 SKEDMPRTD
+4746 SKDMPRTD

-4769 EEEKEEE
+4769 EEEKEEEE

-4851 PTAEIANEISPAQ
+4851 PAAEIANEISPAQ

-4910 IASKTP
+4910 ISSKSP
-4916 RVEYEKDSGE
+4916 RVEYEKDTGE
-4926 SFNIPRISTDSDT
+4926 SFNIPKISTDSDT

-5023 DLEEKSHQFDFPAVH
+5023 DLEEKPHQFDFPAVH

-5165 EGIELTGHDATEKT
+5165 EEIQLTGHDATEKT
-5179 ARHLTTT
+5179 ARLLTTT

-5267 DYSNITFSEQDI
+5267 DYSNVTFSEQDI

-5303 EFPSEVATGSDESK
+5303 EFPSEVVTGSDESK

-5344 TIKKQPTAL
+5344 TVKKQPTAL
-5353 SKTEEPVVTTSKT
+5353 SKVDAVVITTSKT
-5366 EEPVVTTSKTE
+5366 EEPIVTTSKME

-5390 VTTSKTEE
+5390 VTTSEE
-5398 PVVTTSKT
+5398 PVV
-5406 EEPVV
+5406 
-5411 TTSKTEEPV
+5411 
-5420 VTTSK
+5420 
-5425 TEEPVVTTSKTEE
+5425 
-5438 SIITTSKT
+5438 TTSKT

-5458 SVFSTFKTEEHVTS
+5458 SVFSKFKTEEHVTS

-5491 YKTGEPV
+5491 YKTGEPI

-5527 TIASEAEEPAFVT
+5527 TIASEAEEPAIVT
-5540 SKTEHVTTSTT
+5540 SKTEEHVTTSTT
-5551 EEPVVTTSKTEE
+5551 EEPVITTSKTEE

-5570 EPVVTTSKTEEY
+5570 EPVITTSKTEEY

-5602 TSTTEEPVIITSK
+5602 TSKTEEPVIVTSK
-5615 TEERIITS
+5615 TEERVITS

-5631 TFKSEEHV
+5631 TFKTEEHV

-5652 KAEEPVSTTMTEEHV
+5652 KAEEPVSTTTETEEHV
-5667 TTKSESEEP
+5667 TTESESEEP

-5685 IITTSKIGEPVITTS
+5685 IIRTSKIGEPVITTS

-5720 TEEFFTT
+5720 TEEFVTT

-5742 EPVVTTSKTEE
+5742 EPVITTSKTEE

-5766 RTSKTEHFTVDPKD
+5766 RTSKTEHFTVDSKE

-5810 IKTSKKKDD
+5810 VKTSKKKGD

-5825 ESIVEAKKDI
+5825 HVTITSREKHVPEEPKAEEESAVEAKKDI

-5862 EKAPESPDEL
+5862 EKTSESPEEL

-5885 EMVSKSAGD
+5885 EMVSKSATD

-5916 SKDDL
+5916 SKDNL
-5921 DEEHQLRPK
+5921 DEEQQQQLRPK

-6003 APARRK
+6003 GPARRK
-6009 HYADGESSEAE
+6009 HYADGESSETE

-6144 TVGTT
+6144 TVGTS
-6149 RTDEPCTEP
+6149 RIDEPCTEP

-6248 FSKDESSDDDDDHG
+6248 LSKDESSDDDDDHG

-6477 EDVAMELEDNQI
+6477 EDVAIELEDNQI

-6565 PTVEFHEE
+6565 PTPMEFHEE
-6573 QREIYPAEMVESR
+6573 QQCEVYPAEMVESG
-6586 SPTEIVGLEPVLDD
+6586 SPTEIIGLEPVLDD

-6640 GETSVVEVSHLIR
+6640 GETSAVEVSHLIR

-6675 SDHDVSFVHTSEKV
+6675 SDHDASFVHTSEKV

-6728 ALAGKTPEISFEPSK
+6728 ALAGKTPEISFEPTK

-6795 SKVQEKAQVF
+6795 SKVQEKVQEF

-6818 TFDDSKESEKMVA
+6818 TLDDSKDSEKMLA

-6855 PPSHPPPFTKQRDDD
+6855 PPSHPPPFTKQGDDD

-6879 LHKSIDKDDFV
+6879 LHKSVDKDDY
-6890 PSGFVPSHMPD
+6890 PAGFVPSHMPD
-6901 SSSEQEDKESDEK
+6901 SSSEQEDKDDEK

-6939 SEETEKNGVSSHEPS
+6939 SEETEKNGVSSHETS
-6954 SSAFVIADAHA
+6954 SSAFIIADAHS

-7034 FEPSVMHATDILSPE
+7034 FEPSVMHAADILSPE

-7189 AGRSREKDDGSAAS
+7189 AGRSRDKDDGSAAS

-7425 SQVAKEEEDDIDSL
+7425 SQVAKEEDDDIDSL

-7461 SSEMG
+7461 SSEIG

-7626 ESVDFDKDR
+7626 ESVDFEKDR
-7635 RFESSDTEMD
+7635 RFEGSDTEME

-7711 TEFEETTRNNS
+7711 TEFEETTRNNT

-7778 EVSSNLPSEHTTSHP
+7778 EASSNLPSEHTTSHP

-7812 TTATTTT
+7812 TTTATTT

-7830 NSSSSS
+7830 NSSSS

-7861 LLYHHK
+7861 LLYDHSMSDTTTTTTVHK
-7867 HTDLPQQMSTEESQ
+7867 SSREHTDLPQQMSTEESQ

>member
-1 MRKPEDHDEYYDVPA
+1 MTAILTPASAHYVIKTDRRLHPPGSPKFESDGNSSFLRAARDGNLSEVLEYLKGSTDINTSNSNGLNALHLASKEGHINIVTELLRRGANVEAATKKGNTALHIASLAGHEEIVKILVQNGAKVNVQSMTGFTPLYMAAQEGHSEVVKFLLDNGASQSLATVDGFTPLAVALQQGHDKVVAVLLEHDTKGKVRLPALHIAAKKDDIGSANLLLQNDHNADSSTKSGGLVNDTTKSGFTPLHIAAHYGNVNVGTLLIQKGADVNYKAKNNITPLHVASRWGKSNMVILLLDHDATIEERTRDGLTPLHCAARSGHENVVDLLLERGAPFSAKTKNGLTPLHMAAQGDHVDCARLLLYHKALVDDVTVDYLTPLHVAAHCGNVKTAKLLLDRKSDPNARALNGFTPLHIACKKNRIKVVELLLKYDASIEATTESGLTPLHVASFMGHMNISIYLIQHNANPDYPTVRGETALHLAARANQTDIIRILLRNGATVDAKAREQQTPLHIAARLGNVDNVVLLLQHGASPNATTKDLYTPLHIAAKEGHEEVAAALLDQGADHSLTTKKGFTPLHIAAKYGNIKVARLLLLKNAEPDVQGKNGLTPLHVATHYNHVNVALLLLDNKASPQAMAKNGYSPLHIAAKKNQMDIATTLLEFGANPA
-16 GEVLPD
+16 AGSKNGFTPLHLASQEGHTDMVSLLLEHKANVNDKATNGLAPIHLAAQEDKVNVAEVLVKFGSEIDPQTKAGYTPLHTACHFGQTNMVRFLLDHNASVSSTTKLGYTPLHQAAQQGHVMVINLLLKNKASPNAVTNTGQTALSIAQRLGYISVVDTLKNLTEVTETLPAIEDKYKVVAPETMTETMLSDSEDEGDDLMPQSPVFGKPLSEQHVYLPYYEGQTLQMREDTISIEKGDITSPLDLSFDKDLRKVRATSQEARTRDISPGLAYPKYLEKGPD
-22 TKVTKPTGP
+22 YEAEMIYYSGDVLSPQEKHQQGHDSVIANGFSTLDQLSPS
-31 FGVYHVDLPVDLE
+31 LE
-44 QLHRV
+44 RDRLSTCDKDSAFDRESILGRHSPYPQQAELAYARNV
-49 DPPSRPVS
+49 SSRPPTSLGSYIDDENLSYVD
-57 SQDIDKSLTQADI
+57 DIDSSSLQKGDYFAEDIYARESFRYGREAGPVYRDTMISQSVAPRTEAVVYQGELTGSIATDTGSDFRFLPDDSIPKQQDYLEHQIISHTYASHPDNRYLNNTMESSRYSSYSGSSFNTSFDPDNVAVDRTPTYSGKLKWKSFLVSFMVDARGGAMRGSRHSGVRIIIPPRKAYMPTRVTCKLIKREKLSHPPPLNEGEALASRILEMGPVGVKFLGPVIIEVPHFASLRGKEREIAIIRCDDGEKWTEHPILATEEAVNDTLNGSFEGQNSSASSLWKLDQEDELVAKRITRILTTDFPMYFAIVTRVRQENQTI
-70 PTTQDFPEGIEHTI
+70 GFEGGMLSSTVVPQVQTIFPEGALT
-84 GEYRT
+84 
-89 TPVDVFPGQDHQLP
+89 
-103 VEPLSRKDIP
+103 KKIP
-113 VVESSLDQI
+113 VGL
-122 HQQVPIPTDRN
+122 
-133 VRRSVGGGVYHVD
+133 
-146 QPVALETLHR
+146 
-156 VEKPSFQSGEYPI
+156 
-169 DQSVDS
+169 
-175 IEPDDANISYS
+175 
-186 QQIPSDQD
+186 
-194 YNIGKLSAPDIPY
+194 
-207 VEMRKPEDHDEY
+207 
-219 YDVPAGEV
+219 
-227 LPDTKVTKPTGPFG
+227 
-241 VYHVDLPV
+241 
-249 DLEQLHRVDPP
+249 
-260 SRPVSSQD
+260 
-268 IDKSLTQADIPTT
+268 QA
-281 QDFPEG
+281 
-287 IEHTIGEY
+287 
-295 RTTPVDVVPGQDH
+295 
-308 DLPVEP
+308 
-314 LSRKDIPVVESS
+314 
-326 VDQIHQQVPIPT
+326 
-338 DRNVRRSVGGGVY
+338 
-351 HVDQPVALETLHRVE
+351 
-366 KPSFQSGEYPIDQ
+366 
-379 SVDSIEPVDA
+379 
-389 NIAYSQQIPSDQ
+389 
-401 DYNIGKLSAPDIPH
+401 
-415 VEMRKPEDHD
+415 
-425 EYYDVPTGEVLPDTK
+425 
-440 VTKPTGPFGVYHV
+440 
-453 DLPVD
+453 
-458 LEQLHRVDPPSRPVS
+458 
-473 SQDIDKSLTQADIP
+473 
-487 TTQDFPEGIEHTIGE
+487 
-502 YRTTPVDVV
+502 
-511 PGQDHD
+511 
-517 LPVEPLSRKDIPVV
+517 
-531 ESSVDQIHQQVP
+531 
-543 IPTDQN
+543 
-549 VRRSVGGG
+549 
-557 VYHVDQPVALETLH
+557 
-571 RVEKPSFQSGE
+571 
-582 YPINQSVDS
+582 
-591 IEPVETN
+591 
-598 ISYSQQ
+598 
-604 IPSDQDYN
+604 
-612 IGKLSAPDIPHVE
+612 
-625 MRKPEDHDEYYDVPT
+625 
-640 GEVLPDSKVTKPT
+640 
-653 GPFGVYHVDLPMD
+653 
-666 LEQLRRV
+666 
-673 DPPSRPVSS
+673 
-682 QDIDKSLTQA
+682 
-692 DIPTTQDFPEGIVHT
+692 
-707 IGEYRTTPV
+707 
-716 DIVPGQDHQ
+716 
-725 LPVEPLSRKDIP
+725 
-737 VVESSVD
+737 
-744 QIHQQVPI
+744 
-752 PTDRNV
+752 
-758 RRSVGGGVYHVDQP
+758 
-772 VALETLH
+772 
-779 RVEKP
+779 
-784 SFQSGEFPINQSV
+784 
-797 DSIEPVETNISYSQQ
+797 
-812 IPSDQDYNI
+812 
-821 GKLSAPDIPHV
+821 
-832 EMRKPEDHDEYYD
+832 
-845 VPTGEVLPD
+845 
-854 TKVTKPTGSFGV
+854 
-866 YHVDLPVDL
+866 
-875 EQLHRV
+875 
-881 DPPSRPVSSQ
+881 
-891 DIDKSLTQ
+891 
-899 ADIRSTQDF
+899 
-908 PEGIEHTIGEY
+908 
-919 RTTPVYVFP
+919 
-928 GQDHQLPV
+928 
-936 EPLSRKDIH
+936 
-945 VVEPSVGY
+945 
-953 IGQQVPIPTDQN
+953 
-965 IRRSVGGSVYP
+965 
-976 VDHPVIPGTL
+976 
-986 HYVDREYPVGQ
+986 
-997 SADTTETGDVTLL
+997 
-1010 HGRQLLPDQDYNIE
+1010 
-1024 ILSPQ
+1024 
-1029 DIPQVQMSK
+1029 
-1038 TKDNFQY
+1038 
-1045 HDLPASKQLQSIDVA
+1045 
-1060 KPSGPFGV
+1060 
-1068 YHVDLPVDLE
+1068 
-1078 QLHRA
+1078 
-1083 AKPSSQ
+1083 
-1089 GGSQP
+1089 
-1094 VDKPAGNADVTT
+1094 
-1106 RHDTPEIIGQSI
+1106 
-1118 GEYHTTPDLPT
+1118 
-1129 SQGQLPTKQDD
+1129 
-1140 HIIKQPIAPGVQ
+1140 QPIAPELVA
-1152 YNKISTQDTDAVHI
+1152 KML
-1166 PTDQYGQPISP
+1166 
-1177 FTAQDDHGNRLSI
+1177 GNRVAVSPI
-1190 GAGVYHVD
+1190 
-1198 VPSNLEQLHRVDQH
+1198 
-1212 SQLRPTSDIDQP
+1212 
-1224 THQDVQGNIGLR
+1224 
-1236 AGQDVENNVVIPA
+1236 
-1249 PEGIRS
+1249 
-1255 VTVVSTPGIH
+1255 VTVAPRRR
-1265 HMSSQI
+1265 
-1271 VDMQSPVTSSDLK
+1271 K
-1284 FPLAQEQYTGE
+1284 FHKPITLT
-1295 GIPVPTSRD
+1295 IPVPRAAQKGMINQYGGEAPTLRLLCSISGKRGTTPAVWEDITASTQLTFVNDCVSFTTTVSARFWLMDCQNVNEASRMATELYQEAVVVPFMAKFVIFAKRHAPEEGKLRMFCMTDDKIDKTLEKQEKFTEVARSRD
-1304 QLKKADIHIGEGQE
+1304 VEVLQGRPQYVEMAGNLIPVTKSGDQLYVHFRAFRENRLPCTVKVRDLDQEAAARVAFMKEPKVARGEAPQSPICNLNIVLPDVSKADSTEITSEE
-1318 LSSIEQLTDKGSSS
+1318 
-1332 VDPRG
+1332 
-1337 FALPSNKGNTYIG
+1337 ALEVRK
-1350 GLPVHADLPTSQE
+1350 
-1363 DHRDGLSTNRP
+1363 R
-1374 SFHSDTPTGGSRL
+1374 HSLLREHGIVL
-1387 HHVDL
+1387 
-1392 STGQDSCKPIDLSV
+1392 
-1406 DQDPLV
+1406 
-1412 DNFPADQYCYY
+1412 
-1423 VDPPITEKISLAH
+1423 
-1436 ETTDLSTN
+1436 
-1444 KHIPLHSFHLS
+1444 
-1455 TGQDVH
+1455 
-1461 QHLPLQAHQVEL
+1461 
-1473 HHDDSRTEDGN
+1473 
-1484 QDTNK
+1484 QDTISRAQMK
-1489 IVGVHCD
+1489 IV
-1496 KVSAGGQILT
+1496 
-1506 TVLTSDSDVGHL
+1506 DV
-1518 QEEDHNVD
+1518 
-1526 GSVSSDGAVPSIQA
+1526 A
-1540 QVQNLNVTSCQ
+1540 
-1551 GQLKKDDL
+1551 
-1559 SSGQD
+1559 
-1564 KFKSVQ
+1564 
-1570 NTGQHRDDHE
+1570 
-1580 CRYGLKHTD
+1580 
-1589 QHGDDHEC
+1589 
-1597 RYGLKHTD
+1597 
-1605 QHGDDH
+1605 
-1611 ECRYGLKHTDQHGDD
+1611 
-1626 HECRYG
+1626 
-1632 LKHSDQHGDD
+1632 
-1642 HECRYGL
+1642 
-1649 KHSDQHGDDH
+1649 
-1659 ECRYGLKHTD
+1659 
-1669 QHGDDHECRYGL
+1669 
-1681 KHTDQHG
+1681 
-1688 DDHECRYGLK
+1688 
-1698 HTDQHGDDHE
+1698 
-1708 CRYGLKHTDQHG
+1708 
-1720 DDHECRYGL
+1720 
-1729 KHTDQHG
+1729 
-1736 DDHECRYGLKHTD
+1736 
-1749 QHGDDHECRYGLK
+1749 
-1762 HTDQHGDDH
+1762 
-1771 ECRYGLKHSDQHG
+1771 
-1784 DDHEYG
+1784 
-1790 LKHTDQHG
+1790 
-1798 DDRECRYGLKDSEQR
+1798 
-1813 QDDFQCQY
+1813 
-1821 SIKYI
+1821 
-1826 DQHRDNKECEYS
+1826 
-1838 LRHTDQGNVFECQY
+1838 
-1852 DLEHSDQYRDDQYCF
+1852 
-1867 YINPPVT
+1867 
-1874 EQIFLAPQTADPS
+1874 
-1887 VSKHVPLHCFH
+1887 
-1898 LSTGQ
+1898 
-1903 DVQQHIPLQSHQVDL
+1903 
-1918 RHADSQTGE
+1918 
-1927 NGNQVGDKTVDIHC
+1927 
-1941 NKVSTGGQILT
+1941 
-1952 TVLTSD
+1952 
-1958 SDAGHLQEEG
+1958 
-1968 GIVSVVQTHVQK
+1968 
-1980 NPTSEG
+1980 
-1986 AQSQKDD
+1986 
-1993 LSTGQGQSKLV
+1993 
-2004 QGTEQ
+2004 
-2009 QGTEYSFGQG
+2009 
-2019 LQQSSSTEC
+2019 
-2028 KYTFEHT
+2028 
-2035 GQSGESSSYNIE
+2035 
-2047 QTHITHSFP
+2047 
-2056 KSDELSGHQQGDVSI
+2056 
-2071 LHLSTQQP
+2071 
-2079 DAPSSSRS
+2079 
-2087 QSSTTQQGDI
+2087 
-2097 SYSTHISSQSTS
+2097 
-2109 DQDTLQFQDS
+2109 DTLQGDWVMLAQQLDITMSEINKIKTDYNTVNDQALAMLHLWVEKNGEKASGNALEKALIRINREDVVKKCMYDVVTVEDEVDMAAGRVAMDQSGFDTFKEEVGISRDSSMKRGISLDVSYDEQDMIKES
-2119 RTPTVLSDPTKEVT
+2119 ESAEESGSDADTERHRIAKEILPQTKTPPPSPTETSTSELVSHRTTELAQARDRLSEEME
-2133 TKKSSRKSRKSNR
+2133 SNQH
-2146 KKKKTSSQARLAV
+2146 TPSATARLAV

-2173 SPHHDDDDEESDD
+2173 SPHHDDDEESDD

-2209 DKAGQEPTTT
+2209 AKAGQEPTTT

-2277 LRKESQEFVKQDSS
+2277 LRKESKEFTKQDSS
-2291 EWVVIDDSDLDGF
+2291 EWVVIDNSDLDGF
-2304 DAEKVPSANGT
+2304 DAEKLPSANGT

-2366 KHKSSEK
+2366 KHKASEK
-2373 ADDVDQPYGVPE
+2373 ADDIDQPYGVPE

-2398 NLEFSEKLKMFTGK
+2398 NLDFSEKLKMFTGK

-2418 VTTQPDELLSSD
+2418 VTTQADELLSSD

-2463 TGEQKSEVVEERRE
+2463 AGEQKSEVIEERRE
-2477 STSSLIAKFEEA
+2477 STSSLIAKFEEV
-2489 TTREKPS
+2489 TNREKS
-2496 KKEAMSFDKDS
+2496 LKKEDS

-2527 VQEIKESHVFQEKKE
+2527 VQEEKESHVFQEKKE
-2542 SISSEG
+2542 SISSES

-2553 KEFPKESKETV
+2553 KEVHKDSKETV

-2635 SRLHEAKEKT
+2635 SHLPEAKEKT

-2651 LKSPSPEP
+2651 LKSPSPKPKE
-2659 QLKTPS
+2659 KSPS
-2665 PEPKEKTPSPE
+2665 PEPKEKSPSPQ
-2676 PKEKTPSPEPKEKSP
+2676 PKDKSP

-2722 HMKSKSPSPPHL
+2722 HVKSKSPSPPHL

-2755 KSPSPELKDKTPSPK
+2755 KSPSPELKDKSPSPK
-2770 LQLKSSSPKPKDKS
+2770 LQLKSSSPKPKDKT

-2825 PEVKDK
+2825 PEIKDK
-2831 SPSPLHFKSKSPSPD
+2831 SPSPLHLKSKSPSPD
-2846 LKEKS
+2846 LKEKT

-2887 SKSPSPEPKDKSPS
+2887 SKSPSPEPKDKS
-2901 PLQLKSKSPSP
+2901 
-2912 ELKDKSPSPLQL
+2912 
-2924 KSKSPSPELKD
+2924 
-2935 KSPSP
+2935 
-2940 LQLKSKS
+2940 
-2947 PSPEPKDKSP
+2947 
-2957 SPLRLKS
+2957 
-2964 KSPSPEPKEK
+2964 
-2974 TPSPLRLKSKSPSPE
+2974 PSPLRLKSKSPSPE

-3034 PLQQKSKSPS
+3034 PLQKSKSPS
-3044 PELKDKAPSPLHL
+3044 PDPKDKAPSPLHL
-3057 KSKSPSPEIKEKT
+3057 KSKSPSPELKGKT
-3070 PSPPHLKSKSPSPE
+3070 PSPPHLKSKSPSPD
-3084 LKDKPPSPPH
+3084 LKDKSPSPLH

-3109 PSPEPKGK
+3109 PSPESKGK

-3167 SKPQLKSPSP
+3167 PEPQLKSPSP

-3182 ASSPEPQASEICPK
+3182 APSPEPQASEICPK

-3216 SIERQTPFEPAAIDL
+3216 SLERQTPFEPAAIDL

-3295 SKFAD
+3295 SKLVD
-3300 KDVHTIVSTTSVK
+3300 KDVHTIVSTTSIK

-3331 KESTTISSEKDFLSK
+3331 KESTTISSEEDFLSK

-3356 VQESK
+3356 IQESK
-3361 VVESVPADSVEVSPV
+3361 VVESVPADSVKVSPV

-3398 MIIDSPEKLEIHE
+3398 MIIDSPEKLEIHD
-3411 WQTPAP
+3411 WQTSAP

-3456 ERAVKRLQQL
+3456 ERSVRRLQQL

-3493 YEDSKKKVSS
+3493 YEDSKKKASS

-3538 DEGSKGSSLE
+3538 DEGSKGSSLDL
-3548 MFLTHEKS
+3548 FLTHEKS
-3556 CQEEEEEEKYTSP
+3556 CQEEEEHYTSH
-3569 KDQTSVTHEQRIST
+3569 KDQPSVTHERQVST

-3591 STSEMIEESISKEEK
+3591 STSEMIEESVSKEEK
-3606 SVYSSKISQEYRVED
+3606 SVYPSKISQEYRVED
-3621 EQDMTSDEETSEEIQ
+3621 EQDMTSDEETSEEIH

-3662 RQEQFMTVASP
+3662 RREQFMTVGSP
-3673 EKIEYK
+3673 EKIEFK

-3699 LAHETSVESIRSIPK
+3699 LAHETSVENIRSIPK

-3737 EKYSVDLAALQAESD
+3737 EKYSVDLAALQAEAD

-3775 DDDDHDDVDIMTEMD
+3775 DVDDHDDVDIMTEMD

-3838 SFPFQTSEEQLV
+3838 PFPFQTSEEQLV

-3978 TEGKSQTFEEDGTK
+3978 TEGKSETFEEDGTK

-4007 EEEIGKQ
+4007 EEEIEKQ
-4014 QYEKESKDGEIQKI
+4014 QYEKQSKDGEIQKI

-4135 HSFIEHSDEENEQME
+4135 HSFIEHSDEENEQIE
-4150 ALTRSGHLMTST
+4150 ALTRSGHLMSST

-4168 EEEVDETEAE
+4168 EEEIDETEVE
-4178 DQFIDRREYFEHQ
+4178 DQFIDRREYFEYQ

-4198 RIVQRNGG
+4198 RIVHRNGG
-4206 PDFNATDRFPPL
+4206 PDFNTTDRFPPL
-4218 HPDKDVTSVRKGTLK
+4218 HPDKDVTPVLKGTLK

-4290 LKETEKVSHKIATDK
+4290 LKETEKVSHKIATEK

-4335 DGSGLGARNILV
+4335 DGSGLGTRNILV

-4360 PSASDDDDSS
+4360 PSASDDDSS
-4370 GEYYSTERIKKL
+4370 GEYYSSERIKKL
-4382 RAIDQ
+4382 RVIDQ

-4465 FRRSLDSQSDIDSR
+4465 FRRSLDSQSDIDGR
-4479 MSIELSREAELEQ
+4479 TSIDASQQMFIDQSREAELEQ
-4492 EESDLKKDE
+4492 EEDFVESDLKKGE

-4543 VDKDRDETSQQL
+4543 VNKDRDETSQQL

-4561 PTRDDQFTADAD
+4561 TTRDDQFTTDAD

-4722 LYKETGEEI
+4722 LYKETGKEI

-4746 SKEDMPRTD
+4746 SKDMPRTD

-4769 EEEKEEE
+4769 EEEKEEEE

-4851 PTAEIANEISPAQ
+4851 PAAEIANEISPAQ

-4910 IASKTP
+4910 ISSKSP
-4916 RVEYEKDSGE
+4916 RVEYEKDTGE
-4926 SFNIPRISTDSDT
+4926 SFNIPKISTDSDT

-5023 DLEEKSHQFDFPAVH
+5023 DLEEKPHQFDFPAVH

-5165 EGIELTGHDATEKT
+5165 EEIQLTGHDATEKT
-5179 ARHLTTT
+5179 ARLLTTT

-5267 DYSNITFSEQDI
+5267 DYSNVTFSEQDI

-5303 EFPSEVATGSDESK
+5303 EFPSEVVTGSDESK

-5344 TIKKQPTAL
+5344 TVKKQPTAL
-5353 SKTEEPVVTTSKT
+5353 SKVDAVVITTSKT
-5366 EEPVVTTSKTE
+5366 EEPIVTTSKME

-5390 VTTSKTEE
+5390 VTTSEE
-5398 PVVTTSKT
+5398 PVV
-5406 EEPVV
+5406 
-5411 TTSKTEEPV
+5411 
-5420 VTTSK
+5420 
-5425 TEEPVVTTSKTEE
+5425 
-5438 SIITTSKT
+5438 TTSKT

-5458 SVFSTFKTEEHVTS
+5458 SVFSKFKTEEHVTS

-5491 YKTGEPV
+5491 YKTGEPI

-5527 TIASEAEEPAFVT
+5527 TIASEAEEPAIVT
-5540 SKTEHVTTSTT
+5540 SKTEEHVTTSTT
-5551 EEPVVTTSKTEE
+5551 EEPVITTSKTEE

-5570 EPVVTTSKTEEY
+5570 EPVITTSKTEEY

-5602 TSTTEEPVIITSK
+5602 TSKTEEPVIVTSK
-5615 TEERIITS
+5615 TEERVITS

-5631 TFKSEEHV
+5631 TFKTEEHV

-5652 KAEEPVSTTMTEEHV
+5652 KAEEPVSTTTETEEHV
-5667 TTKSESEEP
+5667 TTESESEEP

-5685 IITTSKIGEPVITTS
+5685 IIRTSKIGEPVITTS

-5720 TEEFFTT
+5720 TEEFVTT

-5742 EPVVTTSKTEE
+5742 EPVITTSKTEE

-5766 RTSKTEHFTVDPKD
+5766 RTSKTEHFTVDSKE

-5810 IKTSKKKDD
+5810 VKTSKKKGD

-5825 ESIVEAKKDI
+5825 HVTITSREKHVPEEPKAEEESAVEAKKDI

-5862 EKAPESPDEL
+5862 EKTSESPEEL

-5885 EMVSKSAGD
+5885 EMVSKSATD

-5916 SKDDL
+5916 SKDNL
-5921 DEEHQLRPK
+5921 DEEQQQQLRPK

-6003 APARRK
+6003 GPARRK
-6009 HYADGESSEAE
+6009 HYADGESSETE

-6144 TVGTT
+6144 TVGTS
-6149 RTDEPCTEP
+6149 RIDEPCTEP

-6248 FSKDESSDDDDDHG
+6248 LSKDESSDDDDDHG

-6477 EDVAMELEDNQI
+6477 EDVAIELEDNQI

-6565 PTVEFHEE
+6565 PTPMEFHEE
-6573 QREIYPAEMVESR
+6573 QQCEVYPAEMVESG
-6586 SPTEIVGLEPVLDD
+6586 SPTEIIGLEPVLDD

-6640 GETSVVEVSHLIR
+6640 GETSAVEVSHLIR

-6675 SDHDVSFVHTSEKV
+6675 SDHDASFVHTSEKV

-6728 ALAGKTPEISFEPSK
+6728 ALAGKTPEISFEPTK

-6795 SKVQEKAQVF
+6795 SKVQEKVQEF

-6818 TFDDSKESEKMVA
+6818 TLDDSKDSEKMLA

-6855 PPSHPPPFTKQRDDD
+6855 PPSHPPPFTKQGDDD

-6879 LHKSIDKDDFV
+6879 LHKSVDKDDY
-6890 PSGFVPSHMPD
+6890 PAGFVPSHMPD
-6901 SSSEQEDKESDEK
+6901 SSSEQEDKDDEK

-6939 SEETEKNGVSSHEPS
+6939 SEETEKNGVSSHETS
-6954 SSAFVIADAHA
+6954 SSAFIIADAHS

-7034 FEPSVMHATDILSPE
+7034 FEPSVMHAADILSPE

-7189 AGRSREKDDGSAAS
+7189 AGRSRDKDDGSAAS

-7425 SQVAKEEEDDIDSL
+7425 SQVAKEEDDDIDSL

-7461 SSEMG
+7461 SSEIG

-7626 ESVDFDKDR
+7626 ESVDFEKDR
-7635 RFESSDTEMD
+7635 RFEGSDTEME

-7711 TEFEETTRNNS
+7711 TEFEETTRNNT

-7778 EVSSNLPSEHTTSHP
+7778 EASSNLPSEHTTSHP

-7812 TTATTTT
+7812 TTTATTT

-7830 NSSSSS
+7830 NSSSS

-7861 LLYHHK
+7861 LLYDHSMSDTTTTTTVHK
-7867 HTDLPQQMSTEESQ
+7867 SSREHTDLPQQMSTEESQ

>member
-1 MRKPEDHDEYYDVPA
+1 MTAILTPASAHYVIKTDRRLHPPGSPKFESDGNSSFLRAARDGNLSEVLEYLKGSTDINTSNSNGLNALHLASKEGHINIVTELLRRGANVEAATKKGNTALHIASLAGHEEIVKILVQNGAKVNVQSMTGFTPLYMAAQEGHSEVVKFLLDNGASQSLATVDGFTPLAVALQQGHDKVVAVLLEHDTKGKVRLPALHIAAKKDDIGSANLLLQNDHNADSSTKSGGLVNDTTKSGFTPLHIAAHYGNVNVGTLLIQKGADVNYKAKNNITPLHVASRWGKSNMVILLLDHDATIEERTRDGLTPLHCAARSGHENVVDLLLERGAPFSAKTKNGLTPLHMAAQGDHVDCARLLLYHKALVDDVTVDYLTPLHVAAHCGNVKTAKLLLDRKSDPNARALNGFTPLHIACKKNRIKVVELLLKYDASIEATTESGLTPLHVASFMGHMNISIYLIQHNANPDYPTVRGETALHLAARANQTDIIRILLRNGATVDAKAREQQTPLHIAARLGNVDNVVLLLQHGASPNATTKDLYTPLHIAAKEGHEEVAAALLDQGADHSLTTKKGFTPLHIAAKYGNIKVARLLLLKNAEPDVQGKNGLTPLHVATHYNHVNVALLLLDNKASPQAMAKNGYSPLHIAAKKNQMDIATTLLEFGANPA
-16 GEVLPD
+16 AGSKNGFTPLHLASQEGHTDMVSLLLEHKANVNDKATNGLAPIHLAAQEDKVNVAEVLVKFGSEIDPQTKAGYTPLHTACHFGQTNMVRFLLDHNASVSSTTKLGYTPLHQAAQQGHVMVINLLLKNKASPNAVTNTGQTALSIAQRLGYISVVDTLKNLTEVTETLPAIEDKYKVVAPETMTETMLSDSEDEGDDLMPQSPVFGKPLSEQHVYLPYYEGQTLQMREDTISIEKGDITSPLDLSFDKDLRKVRATSQEARTRDISPGLAYPKYLEKGPD
-22 TKVTKPTGP
+22 YEAEMIYYSGDVLSPQEKHQQGHDSVIANGFSTLDQLSPS
-31 FGVYHVDLPVDLE
+31 LE
-44 QLHRV
+44 RDRLSTCDKDSAFDRESILGRHSPYPQQAELAYARNV
-49 DPPSRPVS
+49 SSRPPTSLGSYIDDENLSYVD
-57 SQDIDKSLTQADI
+57 DIDSSSLQKGDYFAEDIYARESFRYGREAGPVYRDTMISQSVAPRTEAVVYQGELTGSIATDTGSDFRFLPDDSIPKQQDYLEHQIISHTYASHPDNRYLNNTMESSRYSSYSGSSFNTSFDPDNVAVDRTPTYSGKLKWKSFLVSFMVDARGGAMRGSRHSGVRIIIPPRKAYMPTRVTCKLIKREKLSHPPPLNEGEALASRILEMGPVGVKFLGPVIIEVPHFASLRGKEREIAIIRCDDGEKWTEHPILATEEAVNDTLNGSFEGQNSSASSLWKLDQEDELVAKRITRILTTDFPMYFAIVTRVRQENQTI
-70 PTTQDFPEGIEHTI
+70 GFEGGMLSSTVVPQVQTIFPEGALT
-84 GEYRT
+84 
-89 TPVDVFPGQDHQLP
+89 
-103 VEPLSRKDIP
+103 KKIP
-113 VVESSLDQI
+113 VGL
-122 HQQVPIPTDRN
+122 
-133 VRRSVGGGVYHVD
+133 
-146 QPVALETLHR
+146 
-156 VEKPSFQSGEYPI
+156 
-169 DQSVDS
+169 
-175 IEPDDANISYS
+175 
-186 QQIPSDQD
+186 
-194 YNIGKLSAPDIPY
+194 
-207 VEMRKPEDHDEY
+207 
-219 YDVPAGEV
+219 
-227 LPDTKVTKPTGPFG
+227 
-241 VYHVDLPV
+241 
-249 DLEQLHRVDPP
+249 
-260 SRPVSSQD
+260 
-268 IDKSLTQADIPTT
+268 QA
-281 QDFPEG
+281 
-287 IEHTIGEY
+287 
-295 RTTPVDVVPGQDH
+295 
-308 DLPVEP
+308 
-314 LSRKDIPVVESS
+314 
-326 VDQIHQQVPIPT
+326 
-338 DRNVRRSVGGGVY
+338 
-351 HVDQPVALETLHRVE
+351 
-366 KPSFQSGEYPIDQ
+366 
-379 SVDSIEPVDA
+379 
-389 NIAYSQQIPSDQ
+389 
-401 DYNIGKLSAPDIPH
+401 
-415 VEMRKPEDHD
+415 
-425 EYYDVPTGEVLPDTK
+425 
-440 VTKPTGPFGVYHV
+440 
-453 DLPVD
+453 
-458 LEQLHRVDPPSRPVS
+458 
-473 SQDIDKSLTQADIP
+473 
-487 TTQDFPEGIEHTIGE
+487 
-502 YRTTPVDVV
+502 
-511 PGQDHD
+511 
-517 LPVEPLSRKDIPVV
+517 
-531 ESSVDQIHQQVP
+531 
-543 IPTDQN
+543 
-549 VRRSVGGG
+549 
-557 VYHVDQPVALETLH
+557 
-571 RVEKPSFQSGE
+571 
-582 YPINQSVDS
+582 
-591 IEPVETN
+591 
-598 ISYSQQ
+598 
-604 IPSDQDYN
+604 
-612 IGKLSAPDIPHVE
+612 
-625 MRKPEDHDEYYDVPT
+625 
-640 GEVLPDSKVTKPT
+640 
-653 GPFGVYHVDLPMD
+653 
-666 LEQLRRV
+666 
-673 DPPSRPVSS
+673 
-682 QDIDKSLTQA
+682 
-692 DIPTTQDFPEGIVHT
+692 
-707 IGEYRTTPV
+707 
-716 DIVPGQDHQ
+716 
-725 LPVEPLSRKDIP
+725 
-737 VVESSVD
+737 
-744 QIHQQVPI
+744 
-752 PTDRNV
+752 
-758 RRSVGGGVYHVDQP
+758 
-772 VALETLH
+772 
-779 RVEKP
+779 
-784 SFQSGEFPINQSV
+784 
-797 DSIEPVETNISYSQQ
+797 
-812 IPSDQDYNI
+812 
-821 GKLSAPDIPHV
+821 
-832 EMRKPEDHDEYYD
+832 
-845 VPTGEVLPD
+845 
-854 TKVTKPTGSFGV
+854 
-866 YHVDLPVDL
+866 
-875 EQLHRV
+875 
-881 DPPSRPVSSQ
+881 
-891 DIDKSLTQ
+891 
-899 ADIRSTQDF
+899 
-908 PEGIEHTIGEY
+908 
-919 RTTPVYVFP
+919 
-928 GQDHQLPV
+928 
-936 EPLSRKDIH
+936 
-945 VVEPSVGY
+945 
-953 IGQQVPIPTDQN
+953 
-965 IRRSVGGSVYP
+965 
-976 VDHPVIPGTL
+976 
-986 HYVDREYPVGQ
+986 
-997 SADTTETGDVTLL
+997 
-1010 HGRQLLPDQDYNIE
+1010 
-1024 ILSPQ
+1024 
-1029 DIPQVQMSK
+1029 
-1038 TKDNFQY
+1038 
-1045 HDLPASKQLQSIDVA
+1045 
-1060 KPSGPFGV
+1060 
-1068 YHVDLPVDLE
+1068 
-1078 QLHRA
+1078 
-1083 AKPSSQ
+1083 
-1089 GGSQP
+1089 
-1094 VDKPAGNADVTT
+1094 
-1106 RHDTPEIIGQSI
+1106 
-1118 GEYHTTPDLPT
+1118 
-1129 SQGQLPTKQDD
+1129 
-1140 HIIKQPIAPGVQ
+1140 QPIAPELVA
-1152 YNKISTQDTDAVHI
+1152 KML
-1166 PTDQYGQPISP
+1166 
-1177 FTAQDDHGNRLSI
+1177 GNRVAVSPI
-1190 GAGVYHVD
+1190 
-1198 VPSNLEQLHRVDQH
+1198 
-1212 SQLRPTSDIDQP
+1212 
-1224 THQDVQGNIGLR
+1224 
-1236 AGQDVENNVVIPA
+1236 
-1249 PEGIRS
+1249 
-1255 VTVVSTPGIH
+1255 VTVAPRRR
-1265 HMSSQI
+1265 
-1271 VDMQSPVTSSDLK
+1271 K
-1284 FPLAQEQYTGE
+1284 FHKPITLT
-1295 GIPVPTSRD
+1295 IPVPRAAQKGMINQYGGEAPTLRLLCSISGKRGTTPAVWEDITASTQLTFVNDCVSFTTTVSARFWLMDCQNVNEASRMATELYQEAVVVPFMAKFVIFAKRHAPEEGKLRMFCMTDDKIDKTLEKQEKFTEVARSRD
-1304 QLKKADIHIGEGQE
+1304 VEVLQGRPQYVEMAGNLIPVTKSGDQLYVHFRAFRENRLPCTVKVRDLDQEAAARVAFMKEPKVARGEAPQSPICNLNIVLPDVSKADSTEITSEE
-1318 LSSIEQLTDKGSSS
+1318 
-1332 VDPRG
+1332 
-1337 FALPSNKGNTYIG
+1337 ALEVRK
-1350 GLPVHADLPTSQE
+1350 
-1363 DHRDGLSTNRP
+1363 R
-1374 SFHSDTPTGGSRL
+1374 HSLLREHGIVL
-1387 HHVDL
+1387 
-1392 STGQDSCKPIDLSV
+1392 
-1406 DQDPLV
+1406 
-1412 DNFPADQYCYY
+1412 
-1423 VDPPITEKISLAH
+1423 
-1436 ETTDLSTN
+1436 
-1444 KHIPLHSFHLS
+1444 
-1455 TGQDVH
+1455 
-1461 QHLPLQAHQVEL
+1461 
-1473 HHDDSRTEDGN
+1473 
-1484 QDTNK
+1484 QDTISRAQMK
-1489 IVGVHCD
+1489 IV
-1496 KVSAGGQILT
+1496 
-1506 TVLTSDSDVGHL
+1506 DV
-1518 QEEDHNVD
+1518 
-1526 GSVSSDGAVPSIQA
+1526 A
-1540 QVQNLNVTSCQ
+1540 
-1551 GQLKKDDL
+1551 
-1559 SSGQD
+1559 
-1564 KFKSVQ
+1564 
-1570 NTGQHRDDHE
+1570 
-1580 CRYGLKHTD
+1580 
-1589 QHGDDHEC
+1589 
-1597 RYGLKHTD
+1597 
-1605 QHGDDH
+1605 
-1611 ECRYGLKHTDQHGDD
+1611 
-1626 HECRYG
+1626 
-1632 LKHSDQHGDD
+1632 
-1642 HECRYGL
+1642 
-1649 KHSDQHGDDH
+1649 
-1659 ECRYGLKHTD
+1659 
-1669 QHGDDHECRYGL
+1669 
-1681 KHTDQHG
+1681 
-1688 DDHECRYGLK
+1688 
-1698 HTDQHGDDHE
+1698 
-1708 CRYGLKHTDQHG
+1708 
-1720 DDHECRYGL
+1720 
-1729 KHTDQHG
+1729 
-1736 DDHECRYGLKHTD
+1736 
-1749 QHGDDHECRYGLK
+1749 
-1762 HTDQHGDDH
+1762 
-1771 ECRYGLKHSDQHG
+1771 
-1784 DDHEYG
+1784 
-1790 LKHTDQHG
+1790 
-1798 DDRECRYGLKDSEQR
+1798 
-1813 QDDFQCQY
+1813 
-1821 SIKYI
+1821 
-1826 DQHRDNKECEYS
+1826 
-1838 LRHTDQGNVFECQY
+1838 
-1852 DLEHSDQYRDDQYCF
+1852 
-1867 YINPPVT
+1867 
-1874 EQIFLAPQTADPS
+1874 
-1887 VSKHVPLHCFH
+1887 
-1898 LSTGQ
+1898 
-1903 DVQQHIPLQSHQVDL
+1903 
-1918 RHADSQTGE
+1918 
-1927 NGNQVGDKTVDIHC
+1927 
-1941 NKVSTGGQILT
+1941 
-1952 TVLTSD
+1952 
-1958 SDAGHLQEEG
+1958 
-1968 GIVSVVQTHVQK
+1968 
-1980 NPTSEG
+1980 
-1986 AQSQKDD
+1986 
-1993 LSTGQGQSKLV
+1993 
-2004 QGTEQ
+2004 
-2009 QGTEYSFGQG
+2009 
-2019 LQQSSSTEC
+2019 
-2028 KYTFEHT
+2028 
-2035 GQSGESSSYNIE
+2035 
-2047 QTHITHSFP
+2047 
-2056 KSDELSGHQQGDVSI
+2056 
-2071 LHLSTQQP
+2071 
-2079 DAPSSSRS
+2079 
-2087 QSSTTQQGDI
+2087 
-2097 SYSTHISSQSTS
+2097 
-2109 DQDTLQFQDS
+2109 DTLQGDWVMLAQQLDITMSEINKIKTDYNTVNDQALAMLHLWVEKNGEKASGNALEKALIRINREDVVKKCMYDVVTVEDEVDMAAGRVAMDQSGFDTFKEEVGISRDSSMKRGISLDVSYDEQDMIKES
-2119 RTPTVLSDPTKEVT
+2119 ESAEESGSDADTERHRIAKELVSHRTTELA
-2133 TKKSSRKSRKSNR
+2133 
-2146 KKKKTSSQARLAV
+2146 QARDRLSEEMESNQH
-2159 AGKTPT
+2159 TPSAT
-2165 ITITEDSS
+2165 
-2173 SPHHDDDDEESDD
+2173 
-2186 YLRFIE
+2186 
-2192 KHQQKMQQQ
+2192 
-2201 QQQAAAAV
+2201 
-2209 DKAGQEPTTT
+2209 GQEPTTT

-2277 LRKESQEFVKQDSS
+2277 LRKESKEFTKQDSS
-2291 EWVVIDDSDLDGF
+2291 EWVVIDNSDLDGF
-2304 DAEKVPSANGT
+2304 DAEKLPSANGT

-2366 KHKSSEK
+2366 KHKASEK
-2373 ADDVDQPYGVPE
+2373 ADDIDQPYGVPE

-2398 NLEFSEKLKMFTGK
+2398 NLDFSEKLKMFTGK

-2418 VTTQPDELLSSD
+2418 VTTQADELLSSD

-2463 TGEQKSEVVEERRE
+2463 AGEQKSEVIEERRE
-2477 STSSLIAKFEEA
+2477 STSSLIAKFEEV
-2489 TTREKPS
+2489 TNREKS
-2496 KKEAMSFDKDS
+2496 LKKEDS

-2527 VQEIKESHVFQEKKE
+2527 VQEEKESHVFQEKKE
-2542 SISSEG
+2542 SISSES

-2553 KEFPKESKETV
+2553 KEVHKDSKETV

-2635 SRLHEAKEKT
+2635 SHLPEAKEKT

-2651 LKSPSPEP
+2651 LKSPSPKPKE
-2659 QLKTPS
+2659 KSPS
-2665 PEPKEKTPSPE
+2665 PEPKEKSPSPQ
-2676 PKEKTPSPEPKEKSP
+2676 PKDKSP

-2722 HMKSKSPSPPHL
+2722 HVKSKSPSPPHL

-2755 KSPSPELKDKTPSPK
+2755 KSPSPELKDKSPSPK
-2770 LQLKSSSPKPKDKS
+2770 LQLKSSSPKPKDKT

-2825 PEVKDK
+2825 PEIKDK
-2831 SPSPLHFKSKSPSPD
+2831 SPSPLHLKSKSPSPD
-2846 LKEKS
+2846 LKEKT

-2887 SKSPSPEPKDKSPS
+2887 SKSPSPEPKDKS
-2901 PLQLKSKSPSP
+2901 
-2912 ELKDKSPSPLQL
+2912 
-2924 KSKSPSPELKD
+2924 
-2935 KSPSP
+2935 
-2940 LQLKSKS
+2940 
-2947 PSPEPKDKSP
+2947 
-2957 SPLRLKS
+2957 
-2964 KSPSPEPKEK
+2964 
-2974 TPSPLRLKSKSPSPE
+2974 PSPLRLKSKSPSPE

-3034 PLQQKSKSPS
+3034 PLQKSKSPS
-3044 PELKDKAPSPLHL
+3044 PDPKDKAPSPLHL
-3057 KSKSPSPEIKEKT
+3057 KSKSPSPELKGKT
-3070 PSPPHLKSKSPSPE
+3070 PSPPHLKSKSPSPD
-3084 LKDKPPSPPH
+3084 LKDKSPSPLH

-3109 PSPEPKGK
+3109 PSPESKGK

-3167 SKPQLKSPSP
+3167 PEPQLKSPSP

-3182 ASSPEPQASEICPK
+3182 APSPEPQASEICPK

-3216 SIERQTPFEPAAIDL
+3216 SLERQTPFEPAAIDL

-3295 SKFAD
+3295 SKLVD
-3300 KDVHTIVSTTSVK
+3300 KDVHTIVSTTSIK

-3331 KESTTISSEKDFLSK
+3331 KESTTISSEEDFLSK

-3356 VQESK
+3356 IQESK
-3361 VVESVPADSVEVSPV
+3361 VVESVPADSVKVSPV

-3398 MIIDSPEKLEIHE
+3398 MIIDSPEKLEIHD
-3411 WQTPAP
+3411 WQTSAP

-3456 ERAVKRLQQL
+3456 ERSVRRLQQL

-3493 YEDSKKKVSS
+3493 YEDSKKKASS

-3538 DEGSKGSSLE
+3538 DEGSKGSSLDL
-3548 MFLTHEKS
+3548 FLTHEKS
-3556 CQEEEEEEKYTSP
+3556 CQEEEEHYTSH
-3569 KDQTSVTHEQRIST
+3569 KDQPSVTHERQVST

-3591 STSEMIEESISKEEK
+3591 STSEMIEESVSKEEK
-3606 SVYSSKISQEYRVED
+3606 SVYPSKISQEYRVED
-3621 EQDMTSDEETSEEIQ
+3621 EQDMTSDEETSEEIH

-3662 RQEQFMTVASP
+3662 RREQFMTVGSP
-3673 EKIEYK
+3673 EKIEFK

-3699 LAHETSVESIRSIPK
+3699 LAHETSVENIRSIPK

-3737 EKYSVDLAALQAESD
+3737 EKYSVDLAALQAEAD

-3775 DDDDHDDVDIMTEMD
+3775 DVDDHDDVDIMTEMD

-3838 SFPFQTSEEQLV
+3838 PFPFQTSEEQLV

-3978 TEGKSQTFEEDGTK
+3978 TEGKSETFEEDGTK

-4007 EEEIGKQ
+4007 EEEIEKQ
-4014 QYEKESKDGEIQKI
+4014 QYEKQSKDGEIQKI

-4135 HSFIEHSDEENEQME
+4135 HSFIEHSDEENEQIE
-4150 ALTRSGHLMTST
+4150 ALTRSGHLMSST

-4168 EEEVDETEAE
+4168 EEEIDETEVE
-4178 DQFIDRREYFEHQ
+4178 DQFIDRREYFEYQ

-4198 RIVQRNGG
+4198 RIVHRNGG
-4206 PDFNATDRFPPL
+4206 PDFNTTDRFPPL
-4218 HPDKDVTSVRKGTLK
+4218 HPDKDVTPVLKGTLK

-4290 LKETEKVSHKIATDK
+4290 LKETEKVSHKIATEK

-4335 DGSGLGARNILV
+4335 DGSGLGTRNILV

-4360 PSASDDDDSS
+4360 PSASDDDSS
-4370 GEYYSTERIKKL
+4370 GEYYSSERIKKL
-4382 RAIDQ
+4382 RVIDQ

-4465 FRRSLDSQSDIDSR
+4465 FRRSLDSQSDIDGR
-4479 MSIELSREAELEQ
+4479 TSIDASQQMFIDQSREAELEQ
-4492 EESDLKKDE
+4492 EEDFVESDLKKGE

-4543 VDKDRDETSQQL
+4543 VNKDRDETSQQL

-4561 PTRDDQFTADAD
+4561 TTRDDQFTTDAD

-4722 LYKETGEEI
+4722 LYKETGKEI

-4746 SKEDMPRTD
+4746 SKDMPRTD

-4769 EEEKEEE
+4769 EEEKEEEE

-4851 PTAEIANEISPAQ
+4851 PAAEIANEISPAQ

-4910 IASKTP
+4910 ISSKSP
-4916 RVEYEKDSGE
+4916 RVEYEKDTGE
-4926 SFNIPRISTDSDT
+4926 SFNIPKISTDSDT

-5023 DLEEKSHQFDFPAVH
+5023 DLEEKPHQFDFPAVH

-5165 EGIELTGHDATEKT
+5165 EEIQLTGHDATEKT
-5179 ARHLTTT
+5179 ARLLTTT

-5267 DYSNITFSEQDI
+5267 DYSNVTFSEQDI

-5303 EFPSEVATGSDESK
+5303 EFPSEVVTGSDESK

-5344 TIKKQPTAL
+5344 TVKKQPTAL
-5353 SKTEEPVVTTSKT
+5353 SKVDAVVITTSKT
-5366 EEPVVTTSKTE
+5366 EEPIVTTSKME

-5390 VTTSKTEE
+5390 VTTSEE
-5398 PVVTTSKT
+5398 PVV
-5406 EEPVV
+5406 
-5411 TTSKTEEPV
+5411 
-5420 VTTSK
+5420 
-5425 TEEPVVTTSKTEE
+5425 
-5438 SIITTSKT
+5438 TTSKT

-5458 SVFSTFKTEEHVTS
+5458 SVFSKFKTEEHVTS

-5491 YKTGEPV
+5491 YKTGEPI

-5527 TIASEAEEPAFVT
+5527 TIASEAEEPAIVT
-5540 SKTEHVTTSTT
+5540 SKTEEHVTTSTT
-5551 EEPVVTTSKTEE
+5551 EEPVITTSKTEE

-5570 EPVVTTSKTEEY
+5570 EPVITTSKTEEY

-5602 TSTTEEPVIITSK
+5602 TSKTEEPVIVTSK
-5615 TEERIITS
+5615 TEERVITS

-5631 TFKSEEHV
+5631 TFKTEEHV

-5652 KAEEPVSTTMTEEHV
+5652 KAEEPVSTTTETEEHV
-5667 TTKSESEEP
+5667 TTESESEEP

-5685 IITTSKIGEPVITTS
+5685 IIRTSKIGEPVITTS

-5720 TEEFFTT
+5720 TEEFVTT

-5742 EPVVTTSKTEE
+5742 EPVITTSKTEE

-5766 RTSKTEHFTVDPKD
+5766 RTSKTEHFTVDSKE

-5810 IKTSKKKDD
+5810 VKTSKKKGD

-5825 ESIVEAKKDI
+5825 HVTITSREKHVPEEPKAEEESAVEAKKDI

-5862 EKAPESPDEL
+5862 EKTSESPEEL

-5885 EMVSKSAGD
+5885 EMVSKSATD

-5916 SKDDL
+5916 SKDNL
-5921 DEEHQLRPK
+5921 DEEQQQQLRPK

-6003 APARRK
+6003 GPARRK
-6009 HYADGESSEAE
+6009 HYADGESSETE

-6144 TVGTT
+6144 TVGTS
-6149 RTDEPCTEP
+6149 RIDEPCTEP

-6248 FSKDESSDDDDDHG
+6248 LSKDESSDDDDDHG

-6477 EDVAMELEDNQI
+6477 EDVAIELEDNQI

-6565 PTVEFHEE
+6565 PTPMEFHEE
-6573 QREIYPAEMVESR
+6573 QQCEVYPAEMVESG
-6586 SPTEIVGLEPVLDD
+6586 SPTEIIGLEPVLDD

-6640 GETSVVEVSHLIR
+6640 GETSAVEVSHLIR

-6675 SDHDVSFVHTSEKV
+6675 SDHDASFVHTSEKV

-6728 ALAGKTPEISFEPSK
+6728 ALAGKTPEISFEPTK

-6795 SKVQEKAQVF
+6795 SKVQEKVQEF

-6818 TFDDSKESEKMVA
+6818 TLDDSKDSEKMLA

-6855 PPSHPPPFTKQRDDD
+6855 PPSHPPPFTKQGDDD

-6879 LHKSIDKDDFV
+6879 LHKSVDKDDY
-6890 PSGFVPSHMPD
+6890 PAGFVPSHMPD
-6901 SSSEQEDKESDEK
+6901 SSSEQEDKDDEK

-6939 SEETEKNGVSSHEPS
+6939 SEETEKNGVSSHETS
-6954 SSAFVIADAHA
+6954 SSAFIIADAHS

-7034 FEPSVMHATDILSPE
+7034 FEPSVMHAADILSPE

-7189 AGRSREKDDGSAAS
+7189 AGRSRDKDDGSAAS

-7425 SQVAKEEEDDIDSL
+7425 SQVAKEEDDDIDSL

-7461 SSEMG
+7461 SSEIG

-7626 ESVDFDKDR
+7626 ESVDFEKDR
-7635 RFESSDTEMD
+7635 RFEGSDTEME

-7711 TEFEETTRNNS
+7711 TEFEETTRNNT

-7778 EVSSNLPSEHTTSHP
+7778 EASSNLPSEHTTSHP

-7812 TTATTTT
+7812 TTTATTT

-7830 NSSSSS
+7830 NSSSS

-7861 LLYHHK
+7861 LLYDHSMSDTTTTTTVHK
-7867 HTDLPQQMSTEESQ
+7867 SSREHTDLPQQMSTEESQ